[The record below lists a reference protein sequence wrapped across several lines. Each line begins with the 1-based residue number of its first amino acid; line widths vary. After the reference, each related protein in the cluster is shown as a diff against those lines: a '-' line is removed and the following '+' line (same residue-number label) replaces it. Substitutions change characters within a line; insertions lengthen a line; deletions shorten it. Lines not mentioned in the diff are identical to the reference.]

1 MKKSVLLFV
10 SLLLATVSAIAQ
22 PAKPEVTYSA
32 WVEETDVYLYN
43 VEASMFLV
51 GSNNWGTRAAVV
63 GGGSKSNIITYDKF
77 LTGNGT
83 IKGTKWQIIQAED
96 KRGQNACFQISN
108 MEISGRGLIP
118 SVANE
123 CWVDG
128 GPAHTD
134 ATLRDIDGW
143 YIVKDNGDKTFQLN
157 FTRKAAKTDEA
168 GNEVKEGD
176 EVVYEYTPAPGVMS
190 ISKFAEGELNVNISE
205 TESYCTWAVVTVE
218 EYERVVPLLNLYHA
232 GVGLQ
237 KLIDDAKA
245 LGIEADLSSY
255 EAVLTKE
262 GVTLEEIQNA
272 IKKLSPTVNFGK
284 VIAEAKKQDPERD
297 WSKYEGIYA
306 DPESTDEIFTKNTN
320 FINALLTLKK
330 AIAAAQELD
339 GTKTFL
345 QAEALYADDDAAQ
358 AEIEDETKRVN
369 AYASLKKVLD
379 EAAQKNYNVAEYTA
393 VYNNVD
399 ATTEDLAKAEEGA
412 KNAVTRGD
420 IAGAA
425 ANATAKN
432 PADFT
437 NYIVNPSF
445 DVQEDFHGWS
455 TGFGAGGTKSTN
467 AEVFGKSF
475 DVYQD
480 IKNMPAGVY
489 MVAVNGY
496 TRYKDAQSDYNA
508 WKAGQVSETKIYL
521 QGETNGQYFTP
532 IKHVSEGGSFTSVA
546 NEETTV
552 KLDTEWGTITAG
564 GPVTLYCPNTM
575 AAADVYFHKSGEN
588 AGPSDRYRNEA
599 YGPLGEGDVL
609 RIGVFNKKATDT
621 DWSIFDDFQ
630 LFYLGNGAD
639 AYQKWAESV
648 KGNYNVTF
656 DGDVYYGA
664 PEKKYYEEILE
675 VLSSASDKDA
685 ISTAILKVDQAVDS
699 VAASKEAY
707 ATYATTL
714 ATVQKWLNENV
725 GDDDSYYKLSDY
737 MEAENAEDVATW
749 EFPNGP
755 AKVIIPD
762 YQQGGFEGILPVKDI
777 IAETQYVKDMLTEAT
792 RNTLA
797 DGTNLTN
804 LIVNPGFEEE
814 LVDGKGKGWS
824 LDTSKGGTGSLTN
837 WRGGDSK
844 NYCAEAYEQNFD
856 VYQEIEGLK
865 DGIYEVS
872 VQAFYRGGW
881 PEAAWNN
888 YKKDPEMKGDAKVY
902 SEVYLNEFSTPI
914 RNEME
919 ITFDTN
925 LANNCSSFAEGEGD
939 DVVNVF
945 VPNGMASASAA
956 FSLPDNEKNYTMS
969 AYGLVTDG
977 KIRLGIRRLTTPP
990 SNAGTWTLWD
1000 NFKLTYRAK
1009 NPEIVE
1015 KVLVSKSNELA
1026 ELLETNEENL
1036 TDPVLQSTQE
1046 AYTESKKTDL
1056 NDAAK
1061 YEVLIETNDAIMAA
1075 KENIQQVGAYKTA
1088 NEAYQAA
1095 CDELEKVD
1103 ESQEAEIW
1111 NQIDEMDNELEGDA
1125 FRSLS
1130 TEDLVTL
1137 IAKVE
1142 DFTKEVQAA
1151 IDDIKLAQKVAEMA
1165 DATDDKPYDATSW
1178 IINPDM
1184 EDASQDSNADAS
1196 KKMAGWDFWKAKG
1209 NGPVKG
1215 SDGINGRSLEAWS
1228 GTIGAELEFT
1238 AYQTLTGLPAGKY
1251 KLSAKAANASN
1262 GVVAD
1267 ETLWADP
1274 EKAATGRAYLCAILS
1289 DGENEKAVS
1298 TPVEP
1303 NVGSAT
1309 AANTY
1314 TVTFTVEEG
1323 NDVKIGFQSIGT
1335 MPFRW
1340 FMCDD
1345 FTLTYYGT
1353 ESAKVDSTDEGDV
1366 VAIEGVEEAAPA
1378 TKAIAGIY
1386 NASGAKIAT
1395 LQQGINIVK
1404 YTDGS
1409 VKKIFVK

>member
-22 PAKPEVTYSA
+22 PAKPEVSYADWAS
-32 WVEETDVYLYN
+32 VEEKAEIYFYN
-43 VEASMFLV
+43 VEAGMFLTA
-51 GSNNWGTRAAVV
+51 GSSWGTRATLIGIKDKNTYNDLLADASGFKGNKWLIAAAEESR
-63 GGGSKSNIITYDKF
+63 GGKNCYMFENKSGSNYLSAD
-77 LTGNGT
+77 
-83 IKGTKWQIIQAED
+83 TKDGI
-96 KRGQNACFQISN
+96 
-108 MEISGRGLIP
+108 
-118 SVANE
+118 
-123 CWVDG
+123 WVDG
-128 GPAHTD
+128 GTD
-134 ATLRDIDGW
+134 RPVVGW
-143 YIVKDNGDKTFQLN
+143 YIAKDNGDKTFQLGYML
-157 FTRKAAKTDEA
+157 KTEKKDAE
-168 GNEVKEGD
+168 GNTVKDGD
-176 EVVYEYTPAPGVMS
+176 NIVYEYSSMGIFGVQ
-190 ISKFAEGELNVNISE
+190 KFEEGDLNTYIDESE
-205 TESYCTWAVVTVE
+205 AYSTWAIVDGT
-218 EYERVVPLLNLYHA
+218 EYERVQPLFQAYYA
-232 GVGLQ
+232 GISLQ
-237 KLIDDAKA
+237 
-245 LGIEADLSSY
+245 
-255 EAVLTKE
+255 
-262 GVTLEEIQNA
+262 
-272 IKKLSPTVNFGK
+272 NF
-284 VIAEAKKQDPERD
+284 INEAKKQGINADFSP
-297 WSKYEGIYA
+297 YEALLAKDGVTYKELQDAINKISPAVELGKAITKAKEFDGSRSWEKFEKIYA
-306 DPESTDEIFTKNTN
+306 NTESTVTELNDATALVNSLVALKTA
-320 FINALLTLKK
+320 INAGIDLDQAHDYSASTAIYNSDDSKK
-330 AIAAAQELD
+330 AD
-339 GTKTFL
+339 VDT
-345 QAEALYADDDAAQ
+345 
-358 AEIEDETKRVN
+358 ETTRVN
-369 AYASLKKVLD
+369 AFVSLKKKLD
-379 EAAQKNYNVAEYTA
+379 EATAGYPAVDFSEAKTAYDNTQSDAKTLAEAEAKIGELQDAYDIAHAT
-393 VYNNVD
+393 VDKPGDITSQLTNVD
-399 ATTEDLAKAEEGA
+399 GSSATDW
-412 KNAVTRGD
+412 TRTWLGD
-420 IAGAA
+420 GRAG
-425 ANATAKN
+425 
-432 PADFT
+432 
-437 NYIVNPSF
+437 
-445 DVQEDFHGWS
+445 DFHLNTWS
-455 TGFGAGGTKSTN
+455 
-467 AEVFGKSF
+467 V
-475 DVYQD
+475 
-480 IKNMPAGVY
+480 
-489 MVAVNGY
+489 
-496 TRYKDAQSDYNA
+496 
-508 WKAGQVSETKIYL
+508 
-521 QGETNGQYFTP
+521 
-532 IKHVSEGGSFTSVA
+532 EG
-546 NEETTV
+546 N
-552 KLDTEWGTITAG
+552 
-564 GPVTLYCPNTM
+564 N
-575 AAADVYFHKSGEN
+575 N
-588 AGPSDRYRNEA
+588 
-599 YGPLGEGDVL
+599 
-609 RIGVFNKKATDT
+609 
-621 DWSIFDDFQ
+621 
-630 LFYLGNGAD
+630 
-639 AYQKWAESV
+639 
-648 KGNYNVTF
+648 
-656 DGDVYYGA
+656 
-664 PEKKYYEEILE
+664 
-675 VLSSASDKDA
+675 
-685 ISTAILKVDQAVDS
+685 
-699 VAASKEAY
+699 
-707 ATYATTL
+707 
-714 ATVQKWLNENV
+714 
-725 GDDDSYYKLSDY
+725 
-737 MEAENAEDVATW
+737 
-749 EFPNGP
+749 
-755 AKVIIPD
+755 
-762 YQQGGFEGILPVKDI
+762 
-777 IAETQYVKDMLTEAT
+777 
-792 RNTLA
+792 A
-797 DGTNLTN
+797 DGTNMVVNFLEDWVGRGSTLSDQKFQRNPVKVAPGAYKITANIRVYNESGADYMKGAYLFGNVSRNSLFANEDEAQTNAVEGAKYNTYNNMLNYWKDGFETYAIVPKDGTLTFGVMIENANYNWVAAKNFRVYYMGDSYESLDYVRNNSDMFAQPFPEETFAMQQLLDDYNNAIPNYGKAQNAEELLDAVQKLVSLSESVQNNANAYKAYKDRVDGLKAGIENGEIDLDGPDADILFDYLDDLGEELGPDSETAVEYGFKNGYSAYIIANRLLKTEEITEELEFLNKLYDAAVRTSLKDGTDLTN
-804 LIVNPGFEEE
+804 LIVNPGFEED

-837 WRGGDSK
+837 WRGGDSDGK

-856 VYQEIEGLK
+856 VYQEIEGVK

-914 RNEME
+914 RNVME
-919 ITFDTN
+919 ITLDDVSQFTSKDN
-925 LANNCSSFAEGEGD
+925 YSSFAVTGEGGETT
-939 DVVNVF
+939 NVF
-945 VPNGMASASAA
+945 VPNGMASASTS
-956 FSLPDNEKNYTMS
+956 FSLEDPEKNYTMS

-1009 NPEIVE
+1009 NPELAAQ
-1015 KVLVSKSNELA
+1015 VLDAKAKELNEL
-1026 ELLETNEENL
+1026 LTTSEENM
-1036 TDPVLQSTQE
+1036 TDPVIQNSVY
-1046 AYTESKKTDL
+1046 AYTESQKSDL
-1056 NDAAK
+1056 SDAAK
-1061 YEVLIETNDAIMAA
+1061 YEVLIETNDALVAA

-1184 EDASQDSNADAS
+1184 EDSSQDSNADAS

-1395 LQQGINIVK
+1395 LQKGINIVK

>member
-22 PAKPEVTYSA
+22 PAKPEVSYADWAS
-32 WVEETDVYLYN
+32 VEEKTEIYFYN
-43 VEASMFLV
+43 VEAGMFLTA
-51 GSNNWGTRAAVV
+51 GSSWGTRATLIGIKDKNTYNDLLADASGFKGNKWLIAAAEESR
-63 GGGSKSNIITYDKF
+63 GGKNCYMFENKSGSNYLSAD
-77 LTGNGT
+77 
-83 IKGTKWQIIQAED
+83 TKDGI
-96 KRGQNACFQISN
+96 
-108 MEISGRGLIP
+108 
-118 SVANE
+118 
-123 CWVDG
+123 WVDG
-128 GPAHTD
+128 GTD
-134 ATLRDIDGW
+134 RPVVGW
-143 YIVKDNGDKTFQLN
+143 YIAKNNGDKTFQLGYML
-157 FTRKAAKTDEA
+157 KTEKKDAE
-168 GNEVKEGD
+168 GNTVKDGD
-176 EVVYEYTPAPGVMS
+176 NIVYEYSSMGIFGVQ
-190 ISKFAEGELNVNISE
+190 KFEEGDLNTYIDESE
-205 TESYCTWAVVTVE
+205 AYSTWAIVDGT
-218 EYERVVPLLNLYHA
+218 EYERVQPLFQAYYA
-232 GVGLQ
+232 GISLQ
-237 KLIDDAKA
+237 
-245 LGIEADLSSY
+245 
-255 EAVLTKE
+255 
-262 GVTLEEIQNA
+262 
-272 IKKLSPTVNFGK
+272 NF
-284 VIAEAKKQDPERD
+284 INEAKKQGINADFSP
-297 WSKYEGIYA
+297 YEALLAKDGVTYKELQDAINKISPAVELGKAITKAKEFDGSRSWEKFEKIYA
-306 DPESTDEIFTKNTN
+306 NTESTVTELNDATALVNSLVALKTA
-320 FINALLTLKK
+320 INAGIDLDQAHDYSASTAIYNSDDSKK
-330 AIAAAQELD
+330 AD
-339 GTKTFL
+339 VDT
-345 QAEALYADDDAAQ
+345 
-358 AEIEDETKRVN
+358 ETTRVN
-369 AYASLKKVLD
+369 AFVSLKKKLD
-379 EAAQKNYNVAEYTA
+379 EATAGYPAVDFSEAKTVYDNTQSDAKTLAEAEAKIGELQDAYDIAHAT
-393 VYNNVD
+393 VDKPGDITSQLTNVD
-399 ATTEDLAKAEEGA
+399 GSSATDW
-412 KNAVTRGD
+412 TRTWLGD
-420 IAGAA
+420 GRAG
-425 ANATAKN
+425 
-432 PADFT
+432 
-437 NYIVNPSF
+437 
-445 DVQEDFHGWS
+445 DFHLNTWS
-455 TGFGAGGTKSTN
+455 
-467 AEVFGKSF
+467 V
-475 DVYQD
+475 
-480 IKNMPAGVY
+480 
-489 MVAVNGY
+489 
-496 TRYKDAQSDYNA
+496 
-508 WKAGQVSETKIYL
+508 
-521 QGETNGQYFTP
+521 
-532 IKHVSEGGSFTSVA
+532 EG
-546 NEETTV
+546 N
-552 KLDTEWGTITAG
+552 
-564 GPVTLYCPNTM
+564 N
-575 AAADVYFHKSGEN
+575 N
-588 AGPSDRYRNEA
+588 
-599 YGPLGEGDVL
+599 
-609 RIGVFNKKATDT
+609 
-621 DWSIFDDFQ
+621 
-630 LFYLGNGAD
+630 
-639 AYQKWAESV
+639 
-648 KGNYNVTF
+648 
-656 DGDVYYGA
+656 
-664 PEKKYYEEILE
+664 
-675 VLSSASDKDA
+675 
-685 ISTAILKVDQAVDS
+685 
-699 VAASKEAY
+699 
-707 ATYATTL
+707 
-714 ATVQKWLNENV
+714 
-725 GDDDSYYKLSDY
+725 
-737 MEAENAEDVATW
+737 
-749 EFPNGP
+749 
-755 AKVIIPD
+755 
-762 YQQGGFEGILPVKDI
+762 
-777 IAETQYVKDMLTEAT
+777 
-792 RNTLA
+792 A
-797 DGTNLTN
+797 DGTNMVVNFLEDWVAKGNTLSDQKFQRNPVKVAPGAYKITANIRVYNESGADYMKGAYLFGNVSRNSLFANEDEAQTNAVEGAKYNTYNNMLNYWKDGFETYAIVPKDGTLTFGVMIENANYNWVAAKNFRVYYMGDSYESLDYVRKNSDMFAQPFPEETFAMQQLLDDYNNAIPNYGKAQNAEELLDAVQKLVSLSESVQNNANAYKAYKDRVDGLKAGIENGEIDLDGPDADILFDYLDDLGEELGPDSETSVEYGFKNGYSAYIIANRLLKTEEITEELEFLNKLYDAAVRTSLKDGTDLTN

-837 WRGGDSK
+837 WRGGDSDGK

-856 VYQEIEGLK
+856 VYQEIEGVK

-872 VQAFYRGGW
+872 VQAFYRGGS

-914 RNEME
+914 RNVME
-919 ITFDTN
+919 ITLDDVSQFTSKDN
-925 LANNCSSFAEGEGD
+925 YSSFAVTGEGGETT
-939 DVVNVF
+939 NVF
-945 VPNGMASASAA
+945 VPNGMASASTS
-956 FSLPDNEKNYTMS
+956 FSLEDPEKNYTMS

-1009 NPEIVE
+1009 NPELAAQ
-1015 KVLVSKSNELA
+1015 VLDAKAKELNEL
-1026 ELLETNEENL
+1026 LKTSEENM
-1036 TDPVLQSTQE
+1036 TDPVIQNSVY
-1046 AYTESKKTDL
+1046 AYTESQKTDL
-1056 NDAAK
+1056 SDAAK
-1061 YEVLIETNDAIMAA
+1061 YEVLIETNDALVAA
-1075 KENIQQVGAYKTA
+1075 KENILQVGAYKTA

-1111 NQIDEMDNELEGDA
+1111 NQIDEMDDELKDDA

-1184 EDASQDSNADAS
+1184 EDSSQDSNADAS

-1262 GVVAD
+1262 GVTAD

-1309 AANTY
+1309 TANTY

>member
-22 PAKPEVTYSA
+22 PAKPEVSYADWAS
-32 WVEETDVYLYN
+32 VEEKAEIYFYN
-43 VEASMFLV
+43 VEAGMFLTA
-51 GSNNWGTRAAVV
+51 GSSWGTRATLIGIKDKNTYNDLLADASGFKGNKWLIAAAEESR
-63 GGGSKSNIITYDKF
+63 GGKNCYMFENKSGSNYLSAD
-77 LTGNGT
+77 
-83 IKGTKWQIIQAED
+83 TKDGI
-96 KRGQNACFQISN
+96 
-108 MEISGRGLIP
+108 
-118 SVANE
+118 
-123 CWVDG
+123 WVDG
-128 GPAHTD
+128 GTD
-134 ATLRDIDGW
+134 RPVVGW
-143 YIVKDNGDKTFQLN
+143 YIAKDNGDKTFQLGYML
-157 FTRKAAKTDEA
+157 KTEKKDAE
-168 GNEVKEGD
+168 GNTVKDGD
-176 EVVYEYTPAPGVMS
+176 NIVYEYSSMGIFGVQ
-190 ISKFAEGELNVNISE
+190 KFEEGDLNTYIDESE
-205 TESYCTWAVVTVE
+205 AYSTWAIVDGT
-218 EYERVVPLLNLYHA
+218 EYERVQPLFQAYYA
-232 GVGLQ
+232 GISLQ
-237 KLIDDAKA
+237 
-245 LGIEADLSSY
+245 
-255 EAVLTKE
+255 
-262 GVTLEEIQNA
+262 
-272 IKKLSPTVNFGK
+272 NF
-284 VIAEAKKQDPERD
+284 INEAKKQGINADFSP
-297 WSKYEGIYA
+297 YEALLAKDGVTYKELQDAINKISPAVELGKAITKAKEFDGSRSWEKFEKIYA
-306 DPESTDEIFTKNTN
+306 NTESTVTELNDATALVNSLVALKTA
-320 FINALLTLKK
+320 INAGIDLDQAHDYSASTAIYNSDDSKK
-330 AIAAAQELD
+330 AD
-339 GTKTFL
+339 VDT
-345 QAEALYADDDAAQ
+345 
-358 AEIEDETKRVN
+358 ETTRVN
-369 AYASLKKVLD
+369 AFVSLKKKLD
-379 EAAQKNYNVAEYTA
+379 EATAGYPAVDFSEAKTAYDNTQSDAKTLAEAEAKIGELQDAYDIAHAT
-393 VYNNVD
+393 VDKPGDITSQLTNVD
-399 ATTEDLAKAEEGA
+399 GSSATDW
-412 KNAVTRGD
+412 TRTWLGD
-420 IAGAA
+420 GRAG
-425 ANATAKN
+425 
-432 PADFT
+432 
-437 NYIVNPSF
+437 
-445 DVQEDFHGWS
+445 DFHLNTWS
-455 TGFGAGGTKSTN
+455 
-467 AEVFGKSF
+467 V
-475 DVYQD
+475 
-480 IKNMPAGVY
+480 
-489 MVAVNGY
+489 
-496 TRYKDAQSDYNA
+496 
-508 WKAGQVSETKIYL
+508 
-521 QGETNGQYFTP
+521 
-532 IKHVSEGGSFTSVA
+532 EG
-546 NEETTV
+546 N
-552 KLDTEWGTITAG
+552 
-564 GPVTLYCPNTM
+564 N
-575 AAADVYFHKSGEN
+575 N
-588 AGPSDRYRNEA
+588 
-599 YGPLGEGDVL
+599 
-609 RIGVFNKKATDT
+609 
-621 DWSIFDDFQ
+621 
-630 LFYLGNGAD
+630 
-639 AYQKWAESV
+639 
-648 KGNYNVTF
+648 
-656 DGDVYYGA
+656 
-664 PEKKYYEEILE
+664 
-675 VLSSASDKDA
+675 
-685 ISTAILKVDQAVDS
+685 
-699 VAASKEAY
+699 
-707 ATYATTL
+707 
-714 ATVQKWLNENV
+714 
-725 GDDDSYYKLSDY
+725 
-737 MEAENAEDVATW
+737 
-749 EFPNGP
+749 
-755 AKVIIPD
+755 
-762 YQQGGFEGILPVKDI
+762 
-777 IAETQYVKDMLTEAT
+777 
-792 RNTLA
+792 A
-797 DGTNLTN
+797 DGTNMVVNFLEDWVAKGNTLSDQKFQRNPVKVAPGAYKITANIRVYNESGADYMKGAYLFGNVSRNSLFANEDEAQTNAVEGAKYNTYNNMLNYWKDGFETYAIVPKDGTLTFGVMIENANYNWVAAKNFRVYYMGDSYESLDYVRKNSDMFAQPFPEETFAMQQLLDDYNNAIPNYGKAQNAEELLDAVQKLVSLSESVQNNANAYKAYKDRVDGLKAGIENGEIDLDGPDADILFDYLDDLGEELGPDSETAVEYGFKNGYSAYIIANRLLKTEEITEELEFLNKLYDAAVRTSLKDGTDLTN
-804 LIVNPGFEEE
+804 LIVNPGFEED

-837 WRGGDSK
+837 WRGGDSDGK
-844 NYCAEAYEQNFD
+844 NFCAEAYEQNFD
-856 VYQEIEGLK
+856 VYQEIEGVK

-914 RNEME
+914 RNVME
-919 ITFDTN
+919 ITLDDVSQFTSKDN
-925 LANNCSSFAEGEGD
+925 YSSFAVTGEGGETT
-939 DVVNVF
+939 NVF
-945 VPNGMASASAA
+945 VPNGMASASTS
-956 FSLPDNEKNYTMS
+956 FSLEDPEKNYTMS

-1009 NPEIVE
+1009 NPELAAQ
-1015 KVLVSKSNELA
+1015 VLDAKAKELNEL
-1026 ELLETNEENL
+1026 LTTSEENM
-1036 TDPVLQSTQE
+1036 TDPVIQNSVY
-1046 AYTESKKTDL
+1046 AYTESQKTDL
-1056 NDAAK
+1056 SDAAK
-1061 YEVLIETNDAIMAA
+1061 YEVLIETNDAIVAA
-1075 KENIQQVGAYKTA
+1075 KENILQVGAYKTA

-1262 GVVAD
+1262 GVTAD

-1289 DGENEKAVS
+1289 NGENEKAVS

-1366 VAIEGVEEAAPA
+1366 VAIEGVEETAPA

>member
-22 PAKPEVTYSA
+22 PAKPEVSYADWAS
-32 WVEETDVYLYN
+32 VEEKTEIYFYN
-43 VEASMFLV
+43 VEAGMFLTA
-51 GSNNWGTRAAVV
+51 GSSWGTRATLIGIKDKNTYNDLLADASGFKGNKWLIAAAEESR
-63 GGGSKSNIITYDKF
+63 GGKNCYMFENKSGSNYLSAD
-77 LTGNGT
+77 
-83 IKGTKWQIIQAED
+83 TKDGI
-96 KRGQNACFQISN
+96 
-108 MEISGRGLIP
+108 
-118 SVANE
+118 
-123 CWVDG
+123 WVDG
-128 GPAHTD
+128 GTD
-134 ATLRDIDGW
+134 RPVVGW
-143 YIVKDNGDKTFQLN
+143 YIAKNNGDKTFQLGYML
-157 FTRKAAKTDEA
+157 KTEKKDAE
-168 GNEVKEGD
+168 GNTVKDGD
-176 EVVYEYTPAPGVMS
+176 NIVYEYSSMGIFGVQ
-190 ISKFAEGELNVNISE
+190 KFEEGDLNTYIDESE
-205 TESYCTWAVVTVE
+205 AYSTWAIVDGT
-218 EYERVVPLLNLYHA
+218 EYERVQPLFQAYYA
-232 GVGLQ
+232 GISLQ
-237 KLIDDAKA
+237 
-245 LGIEADLSSY
+245 
-255 EAVLTKE
+255 
-262 GVTLEEIQNA
+262 
-272 IKKLSPTVNFGK
+272 NF
-284 VIAEAKKQDPERD
+284 INEAKKQGINADFSP
-297 WSKYEGIYA
+297 YEALLAKDGVTYKELQDAINKISPAVELGKAITKAKEFDGSRNWEKFEKIYA
-306 DPESTDEIFTKNTN
+306 NTESTVTELNDATALVNSLVALKTA
-320 FINALLTLKK
+320 INAGIDLDQAHDYSASTAIYNSDDSKK
-330 AIAAAQELD
+330 AD
-339 GTKTFL
+339 VDT
-345 QAEALYADDDAAQ
+345 
-358 AEIEDETKRVN
+358 ETTRVN
-369 AYASLKKVLD
+369 AFVSLKKKLD
-379 EAAQKNYNVAEYTA
+379 EATAGYPAVDFSEAKTAYDNTQSDAKTLAEAEAKIGELQDAYDIAHAT
-393 VYNNVD
+393 VDKPGDITSQLTNVD
-399 ATTEDLAKAEEGA
+399 GSSATDW
-412 KNAVTRGD
+412 TRTWLGD
-420 IAGAA
+420 GRAG
-425 ANATAKN
+425 
-432 PADFT
+432 
-437 NYIVNPSF
+437 
-445 DVQEDFHGWS
+445 DFHLNTWS
-455 TGFGAGGTKSTN
+455 
-467 AEVFGKSF
+467 V
-475 DVYQD
+475 
-480 IKNMPAGVY
+480 
-489 MVAVNGY
+489 
-496 TRYKDAQSDYNA
+496 
-508 WKAGQVSETKIYL
+508 
-521 QGETNGQYFTP
+521 
-532 IKHVSEGGSFTSVA
+532 EG
-546 NEETTV
+546 N
-552 KLDTEWGTITAG
+552 
-564 GPVTLYCPNTM
+564 N
-575 AAADVYFHKSGEN
+575 N
-588 AGPSDRYRNEA
+588 
-599 YGPLGEGDVL
+599 
-609 RIGVFNKKATDT
+609 
-621 DWSIFDDFQ
+621 
-630 LFYLGNGAD
+630 
-639 AYQKWAESV
+639 
-648 KGNYNVTF
+648 
-656 DGDVYYGA
+656 
-664 PEKKYYEEILE
+664 
-675 VLSSASDKDA
+675 
-685 ISTAILKVDQAVDS
+685 
-699 VAASKEAY
+699 
-707 ATYATTL
+707 
-714 ATVQKWLNENV
+714 
-725 GDDDSYYKLSDY
+725 
-737 MEAENAEDVATW
+737 
-749 EFPNGP
+749 
-755 AKVIIPD
+755 
-762 YQQGGFEGILPVKDI
+762 
-777 IAETQYVKDMLTEAT
+777 
-792 RNTLA
+792 A
-797 DGTNLTN
+797 DGTNMVVNFLEDWVAKGNTLSDQKFQRNPVKVAPGAYKITANIRVYNESGADYMKGAYLFGNVSRNSLFANEDEAQTNAVEGAKYNTYNNMLNYWKDGFETYAIVPKDGTLTFGVMIENANYNWVAAKNFRVYYMGDSYESLDYVRKNSDMFAQPFPEETFAMQQLLDDYNNAIPNYGKAQNAEELLDAVQKLVSLSESVQNNANAYKAYKDRVDGLKAGIENGEIDLDGPDADILFDYLDDLGEELGPDSETSVEYGFKNGYSAYIIANRLLKTEEITEELEFLNKLYDAAVRTSLKDGTDLTN
-804 LIVNPGFEEE
+804 LIVNPGFEED

-837 WRGGDSK
+837 WRGGDSDGK

-856 VYQEIEGLK
+856 VYQEIEGVK

-872 VQAFYRGGW
+872 VQAFYRGGS

-914 RNEME
+914 RNVME
-919 ITFDTN
+919 ITLDDVSQFTSKDN
-925 LANNCSSFAEGEGD
+925 YSSFAVTGEGGETT
-939 DVVNVF
+939 NVF
-945 VPNGMASASAA
+945 VPNGMASASTS
-956 FSLPDNEKNYTMS
+956 FSLEDPEKNYTMS

-1009 NPEIVE
+1009 NPELAAQ
-1015 KVLVSKSNELA
+1015 VLDAKAKELNELLA
-1026 ELLETNEENL
+1026 TSEENM
-1036 TDPVLQSTQE
+1036 TDPVIQNSVY
-1046 AYTESKKTDL
+1046 AYTESQKTDL
-1056 NDAAK
+1056 SDAAK
-1061 YEVLIETNDAIMAA
+1061 YEVLIETNDALVAA
-1075 KENIQQVGAYKTA
+1075 KENILQVGAYKTA
-1088 NEAYQAA
+1088 NEAYLAA

-1111 NQIDEMDNELEGDA
+1111 NQIDEMDDELEGDA

-1262 GVVAD
+1262 GVTAD

-1366 VAIEGVEEAAPA
+1366 VAIEGVEETAPA

>member
-22 PAKPEVTYSA
+22 PAKPEVSYADWAS
-32 WVEETDVYLYN
+32 VEEKAEIYFYN
-43 VEASMFLV
+43 VEAGMFLTA
-51 GSNNWGTRAAVV
+51 GSSWGTRATLIGIKDKNTYNDLLADASGFKGNKWLIAAAEESR
-63 GGGSKSNIITYDKF
+63 GGKNCYMFENKSGSNYLSAD
-77 LTGNGT
+77 
-83 IKGTKWQIIQAED
+83 TKDGI
-96 KRGQNACFQISN
+96 
-108 MEISGRGLIP
+108 
-118 SVANE
+118 
-123 CWVDG
+123 WVDG
-128 GPAHTD
+128 GTD
-134 ATLRDIDGW
+134 RPVVGW
-143 YIVKDNGDKTFQLN
+143 YIAKDNGDKTFQLGYML
-157 FTRKAAKTDEA
+157 KTEKKDAE
-168 GNEVKEGD
+168 GNTVKDGD
-176 EVVYEYTPAPGVMS
+176 NIVYEYSSMGIFGVQ
-190 ISKFAEGELNVNISE
+190 KFEEGDLNTYIDESE
-205 TESYCTWAVVTVE
+205 AYSTWAIVDGT
-218 EYERVVPLLNLYHA
+218 EYERVQPLFQAYYA
-232 GVGLQ
+232 GISLQ
-237 KLIDDAKA
+237 
-245 LGIEADLSSY
+245 
-255 EAVLTKE
+255 
-262 GVTLEEIQNA
+262 
-272 IKKLSPTVNFGK
+272 NF
-284 VIAEAKKQDPERD
+284 INEAKKQGINADFSP
-297 WSKYEGIYA
+297 YEALLAKDGVTYKELQDAINKISPAVELGKAITKAKEFDGSRNWEKFEKIYA
-306 DPESTDEIFTKNTN
+306 NTESTVTELNDATALVNSLVALKTA
-320 FINALLTLKK
+320 INAGIDLDQAHDYSASTAIYNSDDSKK
-330 AIAAAQELD
+330 AD
-339 GTKTFL
+339 VDT
-345 QAEALYADDDAAQ
+345 
-358 AEIEDETKRVN
+358 ETTRVN
-369 AYASLKKVLD
+369 AFVSLKKKLD
-379 EAAQKNYNVAEYTA
+379 EATAGYPAVDFSEAKTAYDNTQSDAKTLAEAEAKIGELQDAYDIAHAT
-393 VYNNVD
+393 VDKPGDITSQLTNVD
-399 ATTEDLAKAEEGA
+399 GSSATDW
-412 KNAVTRGD
+412 TRTWLGD
-420 IAGAA
+420 GRAG
-425 ANATAKN
+425 
-432 PADFT
+432 
-437 NYIVNPSF
+437 
-445 DVQEDFHGWS
+445 DFHLNTWS
-455 TGFGAGGTKSTN
+455 
-467 AEVFGKSF
+467 V
-475 DVYQD
+475 
-480 IKNMPAGVY
+480 
-489 MVAVNGY
+489 
-496 TRYKDAQSDYNA
+496 
-508 WKAGQVSETKIYL
+508 
-521 QGETNGQYFTP
+521 
-532 IKHVSEGGSFTSVA
+532 EG
-546 NEETTV
+546 N
-552 KLDTEWGTITAG
+552 
-564 GPVTLYCPNTM
+564 N
-575 AAADVYFHKSGEN
+575 N
-588 AGPSDRYRNEA
+588 
-599 YGPLGEGDVL
+599 
-609 RIGVFNKKATDT
+609 
-621 DWSIFDDFQ
+621 
-630 LFYLGNGAD
+630 
-639 AYQKWAESV
+639 
-648 KGNYNVTF
+648 
-656 DGDVYYGA
+656 
-664 PEKKYYEEILE
+664 
-675 VLSSASDKDA
+675 
-685 ISTAILKVDQAVDS
+685 
-699 VAASKEAY
+699 
-707 ATYATTL
+707 
-714 ATVQKWLNENV
+714 
-725 GDDDSYYKLSDY
+725 
-737 MEAENAEDVATW
+737 
-749 EFPNGP
+749 
-755 AKVIIPD
+755 
-762 YQQGGFEGILPVKDI
+762 
-777 IAETQYVKDMLTEAT
+777 
-792 RNTLA
+792 A
-797 DGTNLTN
+797 DGTNMVVNFLEDWVAKGNTLSDQKFQRNPVKVAPGAYKITANIRVYNESGADYMKGAYLFGNVSRNSLFANEDEAQTNAVEGAKYNTYNNMLNYWKDGFETYAIVPKDGTLTFGVMIENANYNWVAAKNFRVYYMGDSYESLDYVRKNSDMFAQPFPEETFAMQQLLDDYNNAIPNYGKAQNAEELLDAVQKLVSLSESVQNNANAYKAYKDRVDGLKAGIENGEIDLDGPDADILFDYLDDLGEELGPDSETAVEYGFKNGYSAYIIANRLLKTEEITEELEFLNKLYDAAVRTSLKDGTDLTN

-837 WRGGDSK
+837 WRGGDSDGK

-856 VYQEIEGLK
+856 VYQEIEGVK

-914 RNEME
+914 RNVME
-919 ITFDTN
+919 ITLDDVSQFTSKDN
-925 LANNCSSFAEGEGD
+925 YSSFAVTGEGGETT
-939 DVVNVF
+939 NVF
-945 VPNGMASASAA
+945 VPNGMASASTS
-956 FSLPDNEKNYTMS
+956 FSLEDPEKNYTMS

-1009 NPEIVE
+1009 NPELAAQ
-1015 KVLVSKSNELA
+1015 VLDAKAKELNEL
-1026 ELLETNEENL
+1026 LTTSEENM
-1036 TDPVLQSTQE
+1036 TDPVIQNSVY
-1046 AYTESKKTDL
+1046 AYTESQKTDL
-1056 NDAAK
+1056 SDAAK
-1061 YEVLIETNDAIMAA
+1061 YEVLIETNDAIVAA

-1262 GVVAD
+1262 GVAAD

-1309 AANTY
+1309 TANTY

-1366 VAIEGVEEAAPA
+1366 VAIEGVEETAPA

-1395 LQQGINIVK
+1395 LQKGINIVK

>member
-1 MKKSVLLFV
+1 MD
-10 SLLLATVSAIAQ
+10 
-22 PAKPEVTYSA
+22 KPG
-32 WVEETDVYLYN
+32 D
-43 VEASMFLV
+43 
-51 GSNNWGTRAAVV
+51 
-63 GGGSKSNIITYDKF
+63 ITSQ
-77 LTGNGT
+77 LTN
-83 IKGTKWQIIQAED
+83 
-96 KRGQNACFQISN
+96 
-108 MEISGRGLIP
+108 
-118 SVANE
+118 
-123 CWVDG
+123 VDG
-128 GPAHTD
+128 SSATD
-134 ATLRDIDGW
+134 WTRTWLGDG
-143 YIVKDNGDKTFQLN
+143 
-157 FTRKAAKTDEA
+157 RA
-168 GNEVKEGD
+168 G
-176 EVVYEYTPAPGVMS
+176 
-190 ISKFAEGELNVNISE
+190 
-205 TESYCTWAVVTVE
+205 
-218 EYERVVPLLNLYHA
+218 
-232 GVGLQ
+232 
-237 KLIDDAKA
+237 
-245 LGIEADLSSY
+245 
-255 EAVLTKE
+255 
-262 GVTLEEIQNA
+262 
-272 IKKLSPTVNFGK
+272 
-284 VIAEAKKQDPERD
+284 
-297 WSKYEGIYA
+297 
-306 DPESTDEIFTKNTN
+306 
-320 FINALLTLKK
+320 
-330 AIAAAQELD
+330 
-339 GTKTFL
+339 
-345 QAEALYADDDAAQ
+345 
-358 AEIEDETKRVN
+358 
-369 AYASLKKVLD
+369 
-379 EAAQKNYNVAEYTA
+379 
-393 VYNNVD
+393 
-399 ATTEDLAKAEEGA
+399 
-412 KNAVTRGD
+412 
-420 IAGAA
+420 
-425 ANATAKN
+425 
-432 PADFT
+432 
-437 NYIVNPSF
+437 
-445 DVQEDFHGWS
+445 DFHLNTWS
-455 TGFGAGGTKSTN
+455 
-467 AEVFGKSF
+467 V
-475 DVYQD
+475 
-480 IKNMPAGVY
+480 
-489 MVAVNGY
+489 
-496 TRYKDAQSDYNA
+496 
-508 WKAGQVSETKIYL
+508 
-521 QGETNGQYFTP
+521 
-532 IKHVSEGGSFTSVA
+532 EG
-546 NEETTV
+546 N
-552 KLDTEWGTITAG
+552 
-564 GPVTLYCPNTM
+564 N
-575 AAADVYFHKSGEN
+575 N
-588 AGPSDRYRNEA
+588 
-599 YGPLGEGDVL
+599 
-609 RIGVFNKKATDT
+609 
-621 DWSIFDDFQ
+621 
-630 LFYLGNGAD
+630 
-639 AYQKWAESV
+639 
-648 KGNYNVTF
+648 
-656 DGDVYYGA
+656 
-664 PEKKYYEEILE
+664 
-675 VLSSASDKDA
+675 
-685 ISTAILKVDQAVDS
+685 
-699 VAASKEAY
+699 
-707 ATYATTL
+707 
-714 ATVQKWLNENV
+714 
-725 GDDDSYYKLSDY
+725 
-737 MEAENAEDVATW
+737 
-749 EFPNGP
+749 
-755 AKVIIPD
+755 
-762 YQQGGFEGILPVKDI
+762 
-777 IAETQYVKDMLTEAT
+777 
-792 RNTLA
+792 A
-797 DGTNLTN
+797 DGTNMVVNFLEDWVAKGNTLSDQKFQRNPVKVAPGAYKITANIRVYNESGADYMKGAYLFGNVSRNSLFANEDEAQTNAVEGAKYNTYNNMLNYWKDGFETYAIVPKDGTLTFGVMIENANYNWVAAKNFRVYYMGDSYESLDYVRKNSDMFAQPFPEETFAMQQLLDDYNNAIPNYGKAQNAEELLDAVQKLVSLSESVQNNANAYKAYKDRVDGLKAGIENGEIDLDGPDADILFDYLDDLGEELGPDSETAVEYGFKNGYSAYIIANRLLKTEEITEELEFLNKLYDAAVRTSLKDGTDLTN

-837 WRGGDSK
+837 WRGGDSDGK

-856 VYQEIEGLK
+856 VYQEIEGVK

-914 RNEME
+914 RNVME
-919 ITFDTN
+919 ITLDDVSQFTSKDN
-925 LANNCSSFAEGEGD
+925 YSSFAVTGEGGETT
-939 DVVNVF
+939 NVF
-945 VPNGMASASAA
+945 VPNGMASASTS
-956 FSLPDNEKNYTMS
+956 FSLEDPEKNYTMS

-1009 NPEIVE
+1009 NPELAAQ
-1015 KVLVSKSNELA
+1015 VLDAKAKELNEL
-1026 ELLETNEENL
+1026 LTTSEENM
-1036 TDPVLQSTQE
+1036 TDPVIQNSVY
-1046 AYTESKKTDL
+1046 AYTESQKTDL
-1056 NDAAK
+1056 SDAAK
-1061 YEVLIETNDAIMAA
+1061 YEVLIETNDAIVAA

-1184 EDASQDSNADAS
+1184 EDSSQDSNADAS

-1366 VAIEGVEEAAPA
+1366 VAIEGVEETAPA

>member
-22 PAKPEVTYSA
+22 PAKPEVSYADWAS
-32 WVEETDVYLYN
+32 VEEKAEIYFYN
-43 VEASMFLV
+43 VEAGMFLTA
-51 GSNNWGTRAAVV
+51 GSSWGTRATLIGIKDKNTYNDLLADASGFKGNKWLIAAAEESR
-63 GGGSKSNIITYDKF
+63 GGKNCYMFENKSGSNYLSAD
-77 LTGNGT
+77 
-83 IKGTKWQIIQAED
+83 TKDGI
-96 KRGQNACFQISN
+96 
-108 MEISGRGLIP
+108 
-118 SVANE
+118 
-123 CWVDG
+123 WVDG
-128 GPAHTD
+128 GTD
-134 ATLRDIDGW
+134 RPVVGW
-143 YIVKDNGDKTFQLN
+143 YIAKDNGDKTFQLGYML
-157 FTRKAAKTDEA
+157 KTEKKDAE
-168 GNEVKEGD
+168 GNTVKDGD
-176 EVVYEYTPAPGVMS
+176 NIVYEYSSMGIFGVQ
-190 ISKFAEGELNVNISE
+190 KFEEGDLNTYIDESE
-205 TESYCTWAVVTVE
+205 AYSTWAIVDGT
-218 EYERVVPLLNLYHA
+218 EYERVQPLFQAYYA
-232 GVGLQ
+232 GISLQ
-237 KLIDDAKA
+237 
-245 LGIEADLSSY
+245 
-255 EAVLTKE
+255 
-262 GVTLEEIQNA
+262 
-272 IKKLSPTVNFGK
+272 NF
-284 VIAEAKKQDPERD
+284 INEAKKQGINADFSP
-297 WSKYEGIYA
+297 YEALLAKDGVTYKELQDAINKISPAVELGKAITKAKEFDGSRSWEKFEKIYA
-306 DPESTDEIFTKNTN
+306 NTESTVTELNDATALVNSLVALKTA
-320 FINALLTLKK
+320 INAGIDLDQAHDYSASTAIYNSDDSKK
-330 AIAAAQELD
+330 AD
-339 GTKTFL
+339 VDT
-345 QAEALYADDDAAQ
+345 
-358 AEIEDETKRVN
+358 ETTRVN
-369 AYASLKKVLD
+369 AFVSLKKKLD
-379 EAAQKNYNVAEYTA
+379 EATAGYPAVDFSEAKTAYDNTQSDAKTLAEAEAKIGELQDAYDIAHAT
-393 VYNNVD
+393 VDKPGDITSQLTNVD
-399 ATTEDLAKAEEGA
+399 GSSATDW
-412 KNAVTRGD
+412 TRTWLGD
-420 IAGAA
+420 GRAG
-425 ANATAKN
+425 
-432 PADFT
+432 
-437 NYIVNPSF
+437 
-445 DVQEDFHGWS
+445 DFHLNTWS
-455 TGFGAGGTKSTN
+455 
-467 AEVFGKSF
+467 V
-475 DVYQD
+475 
-480 IKNMPAGVY
+480 
-489 MVAVNGY
+489 
-496 TRYKDAQSDYNA
+496 
-508 WKAGQVSETKIYL
+508 
-521 QGETNGQYFTP
+521 
-532 IKHVSEGGSFTSVA
+532 EG
-546 NEETTV
+546 N
-552 KLDTEWGTITAG
+552 
-564 GPVTLYCPNTM
+564 N
-575 AAADVYFHKSGEN
+575 N
-588 AGPSDRYRNEA
+588 
-599 YGPLGEGDVL
+599 
-609 RIGVFNKKATDT
+609 
-621 DWSIFDDFQ
+621 
-630 LFYLGNGAD
+630 
-639 AYQKWAESV
+639 
-648 KGNYNVTF
+648 
-656 DGDVYYGA
+656 
-664 PEKKYYEEILE
+664 
-675 VLSSASDKDA
+675 
-685 ISTAILKVDQAVDS
+685 
-699 VAASKEAY
+699 
-707 ATYATTL
+707 
-714 ATVQKWLNENV
+714 
-725 GDDDSYYKLSDY
+725 
-737 MEAENAEDVATW
+737 
-749 EFPNGP
+749 
-755 AKVIIPD
+755 
-762 YQQGGFEGILPVKDI
+762 
-777 IAETQYVKDMLTEAT
+777 
-792 RNTLA
+792 A
-797 DGTNLTN
+797 DGTNMVVNFLEDWVAKGNTLSDQKFQRNPVKVAPGAYKITANIRVYNESGADYMKGAYLFGNVSRNSLFANEDEAQTNAVEGAKYNTYNNMLNYWKDGFETYAIVPKDGTLTFGVMIENANYNWVAAKNFRVYYMGDSYESLDYVRKNSDMFAQPFPEETFAMQQLLDDYNNAIPNYGKAQNAEELLDAVQKLVSLSESVQNNANAYKAYKDRVDGLKAGIENGEIDLDGPDADILFDYLDDLGEELGPDSETAVEYGFKNGYSAYIIANRLLKTEEITEELEFLNKLYDAAVRTSLKDGTDLTN

-837 WRGGDSK
+837 WRGGDSDGK

-856 VYQEIEGLK
+856 VYQEIEGVK

-872 VQAFYRGGW
+872 VQAFYRGGS

-914 RNEME
+914 RNVME
-919 ITFDTN
+919 ITLDDVSQFTSKDN
-925 LANNCSSFAEGEGD
+925 YSSFAVTGEGGETT
-939 DVVNVF
+939 NVF
-945 VPNGMASASAA
+945 VPNGMASASTS
-956 FSLPDNEKNYTMS
+956 FSLEDPEKNYTMS

-1009 NPEIVE
+1009 NPELAAQ
-1015 KVLVSKSNELA
+1015 VLDAKAKELNEL
-1026 ELLETNEENL
+1026 LTTSEENM
-1036 TDPVLQSTQE
+1036 TDPVIQNSVY
-1046 AYTESKKTDL
+1046 AYTESQKTDL
-1056 NDAAK
+1056 SDAAK
-1061 YEVLIETNDAIMAA
+1061 YEVLIETNDAIVAA

-1103 ESQEAEIW
+1103 GSQEAEIW

-1184 EDASQDSNADAS
+1184 EDSSQDSNADAS

-1262 GVVAD
+1262 GVTAD

-1309 AANTY
+1309 TANTY

>member
-22 PAKPEVTYSA
+22 PAKPEVSYADWAS
-32 WVEETDVYLYN
+32 VEEKAEIYFYN
-43 VEASMFLV
+43 VEAGMFLTA
-51 GSNNWGTRAAVV
+51 GSSWGTRATLIGIKDKNTYNDLLADASGFKGNKWLIAAAEESR
-63 GGGSKSNIITYDKF
+63 GGKNCYMFENKSGSNYLSAD
-77 LTGNGT
+77 
-83 IKGTKWQIIQAED
+83 TKDGI
-96 KRGQNACFQISN
+96 
-108 MEISGRGLIP
+108 
-118 SVANE
+118 
-123 CWVDG
+123 WVDG
-128 GPAHTD
+128 GTD
-134 ATLRDIDGW
+134 RPVVGW
-143 YIVKDNGDKTFQLN
+143 YIAKNNGDKTFQLGYML
-157 FTRKAAKTDEA
+157 KTEKKDAE
-168 GNEVKEGD
+168 GNTVKDGD
-176 EVVYEYTPAPGVMS
+176 NIVYEYSSMGIFGVQ
-190 ISKFAEGELNVNISE
+190 KFEEGDLNTYIDESE
-205 TESYCTWAVVTVE
+205 AYSTWAIVDGT
-218 EYERVVPLLNLYHA
+218 EYERVQPLFQAYYA
-232 GVGLQ
+232 GISLQ
-237 KLIDDAKA
+237 
-245 LGIEADLSSY
+245 
-255 EAVLTKE
+255 
-262 GVTLEEIQNA
+262 
-272 IKKLSPTVNFGK
+272 NF
-284 VIAEAKKQDPERD
+284 INEAKKQGINADFSP
-297 WSKYEGIYA
+297 YEALLAKDGVTYKELQDAINKISPAVELGKAITKAKEFDGSRSWEKFEKIYA
-306 DPESTDEIFTKNTN
+306 NTESTVTELNDATALVNSLVALKTA
-320 FINALLTLKK
+320 INAGIDLDQAHDYSASTAIYNSDDSKK
-330 AIAAAQELD
+330 AD
-339 GTKTFL
+339 VDT
-345 QAEALYADDDAAQ
+345 
-358 AEIEDETKRVN
+358 ETTRVN
-369 AYASLKKVLD
+369 AFVSLKKKLD
-379 EAAQKNYNVAEYTA
+379 EATAGYPAVDFSEAKTAYDNTQSDAKTLAEAEAKIGELQDAYDIAHAT
-393 VYNNVD
+393 VDKPGDITSQLTNVD
-399 ATTEDLAKAEEGA
+399 GSSATDW
-412 KNAVTRGD
+412 TRTWLGD
-420 IAGAA
+420 GRAG
-425 ANATAKN
+425 
-432 PADFT
+432 
-437 NYIVNPSF
+437 
-445 DVQEDFHGWS
+445 DFHLNTWS
-455 TGFGAGGTKSTN
+455 
-467 AEVFGKSF
+467 V
-475 DVYQD
+475 
-480 IKNMPAGVY
+480 
-489 MVAVNGY
+489 
-496 TRYKDAQSDYNA
+496 
-508 WKAGQVSETKIYL
+508 
-521 QGETNGQYFTP
+521 
-532 IKHVSEGGSFTSVA
+532 EG
-546 NEETTV
+546 N
-552 KLDTEWGTITAG
+552 
-564 GPVTLYCPNTM
+564 N
-575 AAADVYFHKSGEN
+575 N
-588 AGPSDRYRNEA
+588 
-599 YGPLGEGDVL
+599 
-609 RIGVFNKKATDT
+609 
-621 DWSIFDDFQ
+621 
-630 LFYLGNGAD
+630 
-639 AYQKWAESV
+639 
-648 KGNYNVTF
+648 
-656 DGDVYYGA
+656 
-664 PEKKYYEEILE
+664 
-675 VLSSASDKDA
+675 
-685 ISTAILKVDQAVDS
+685 
-699 VAASKEAY
+699 
-707 ATYATTL
+707 
-714 ATVQKWLNENV
+714 
-725 GDDDSYYKLSDY
+725 
-737 MEAENAEDVATW
+737 
-749 EFPNGP
+749 
-755 AKVIIPD
+755 
-762 YQQGGFEGILPVKDI
+762 
-777 IAETQYVKDMLTEAT
+777 
-792 RNTLA
+792 A
-797 DGTNLTN
+797 DGTNMVVNFLEDWVAKGNTLSDQKFQRNPVKVAPGAYKITANIRVYNESGADYMKGAYLFGNVSRNSLFANEDEAQTNAVEGAKYNTYNNMLNYWKDGFETYAIVPKDGTLTFGVMIENANYNWVAAKNFRVYYMGDSYESLDYVRKNSDMFAQPFPEETFAMQQLLDDYNNAIPNYGKAQNAEELLDAVQKLVSLSESVQNNANAYKAYKDRVDGLKAGIENGEIDLDGPDADILFDYLDDLGEELGPDSETAVEYGFKNGYSAYIIANRLLKTEEITEELEFLNKLYDAAVRTSLKDGTDLTN

-837 WRGGDSK
+837 WRGGDSDGK

-856 VYQEIEGLK
+856 VYQEIEGVK

-914 RNEME
+914 RNVME
-919 ITFDTN
+919 ITLDDVSQFTSKDN
-925 LANNCSSFAEGEGD
+925 YSSFAVTGEGGETT
-939 DVVNVF
+939 NVF
-945 VPNGMASASAA
+945 VPNGMASASTS
-956 FSLPDNEKNYTMS
+956 FSLEDPEKNYTMS

-1009 NPEIVE
+1009 NPELAAQ
-1015 KVLVSKSNELA
+1015 VLDAKAKELNELLA
-1026 ELLETNEENL
+1026 TSEENM
-1036 TDPVLQSTQE
+1036 TDPVIQNSVY
-1046 AYTESKKTDL
+1046 AYTESQKTDL
-1056 NDAAK
+1056 SDAAK
-1061 YEVLIETNDAIMAA
+1061 YEVLIETNDALVAA
-1075 KENIQQVGAYKTA
+1075 KENILQVGAYKTA

-1103 ESQEAEIW
+1103 GSQEAEIW
-1111 NQIDEMDNELEGDA
+1111 NQIDEMDDELDGDA

-1262 GVVAD
+1262 GVAAD

-1366 VAIEGVEEAAPA
+1366 VAIEGVEETAPA

-1395 LQQGINIVK
+1395 LQKGINIVK

>member
-22 PAKPEVTYSA
+22 PEKPEVSYADWAS
-32 WVEETDVYLYN
+32 VEEKTEIYFYN
-43 VEASMFLV
+43 VEAGMFLTA
-51 GSNNWGTRAAVV
+51 GSSWGTRATLIGIKDKNTYNDLLADASGFKGNKWLIAAAEESR
-63 GGGSKSNIITYDKF
+63 GGKNCYMFENKSGSNYLSAD
-77 LTGNGT
+77 
-83 IKGTKWQIIQAED
+83 TKDGI
-96 KRGQNACFQISN
+96 
-108 MEISGRGLIP
+108 
-118 SVANE
+118 
-123 CWVDG
+123 WVDG
-128 GPAHTD
+128 GTD
-134 ATLRDIDGW
+134 RPVVGW
-143 YIVKDNGDKTFQLN
+143 YIAKNNGDKTFQLGYML
-157 FTRKAAKTDEA
+157 KTEKKDAE
-168 GNEVKEGD
+168 GNTVKDGD
-176 EVVYEYTPAPGVMS
+176 NIVYEYSSMGIFGVQ
-190 ISKFAEGELNVNISE
+190 KFEEGDLNTYIDESE
-205 TESYCTWAVVTVE
+205 AYSTWAIVDGT
-218 EYERVVPLLNLYHA
+218 EYERVQPLFQAYYA
-232 GVGLQ
+232 GISLQ
-237 KLIDDAKA
+237 
-245 LGIEADLSSY
+245 
-255 EAVLTKE
+255 
-262 GVTLEEIQNA
+262 
-272 IKKLSPTVNFGK
+272 NF
-284 VIAEAKKQDPERD
+284 INEAKKQGINADFSP
-297 WSKYEGIYA
+297 YEALLAKDGVTYKELQDAINKISPAVELGKAITKAKEFDGSRSWEKFEKIYA
-306 DPESTDEIFTKNTN
+306 NTESTVTELNDATALVNSLVALKTA
-320 FINALLTLKK
+320 INAGIDLDQAHDYSASTAIYNSDDSKK
-330 AIAAAQELD
+330 AD
-339 GTKTFL
+339 VDT
-345 QAEALYADDDAAQ
+345 
-358 AEIEDETKRVN
+358 ETTRVN
-369 AYASLKKVLD
+369 AFVSLKKKLD
-379 EAAQKNYNVAEYTA
+379 EATAGYPAVDFSEAKTAYDNTQSDAKTLAEAEAKIGELQDAYDIAHAT
-393 VYNNVD
+393 VDKPGDITSQLTNVD
-399 ATTEDLAKAEEGA
+399 GSSATDW
-412 KNAVTRGD
+412 TRTWLGD
-420 IAGAA
+420 GRAG
-425 ANATAKN
+425 
-432 PADFT
+432 
-437 NYIVNPSF
+437 
-445 DVQEDFHGWS
+445 DFHLNTWS
-455 TGFGAGGTKSTN
+455 
-467 AEVFGKSF
+467 V
-475 DVYQD
+475 
-480 IKNMPAGVY
+480 
-489 MVAVNGY
+489 
-496 TRYKDAQSDYNA
+496 
-508 WKAGQVSETKIYL
+508 
-521 QGETNGQYFTP
+521 
-532 IKHVSEGGSFTSVA
+532 EG
-546 NEETTV
+546 N
-552 KLDTEWGTITAG
+552 
-564 GPVTLYCPNTM
+564 N
-575 AAADVYFHKSGEN
+575 N
-588 AGPSDRYRNEA
+588 
-599 YGPLGEGDVL
+599 
-609 RIGVFNKKATDT
+609 
-621 DWSIFDDFQ
+621 
-630 LFYLGNGAD
+630 
-639 AYQKWAESV
+639 
-648 KGNYNVTF
+648 
-656 DGDVYYGA
+656 
-664 PEKKYYEEILE
+664 
-675 VLSSASDKDA
+675 
-685 ISTAILKVDQAVDS
+685 
-699 VAASKEAY
+699 
-707 ATYATTL
+707 
-714 ATVQKWLNENV
+714 
-725 GDDDSYYKLSDY
+725 
-737 MEAENAEDVATW
+737 
-749 EFPNGP
+749 
-755 AKVIIPD
+755 
-762 YQQGGFEGILPVKDI
+762 
-777 IAETQYVKDMLTEAT
+777 
-792 RNTLA
+792 A
-797 DGTNLTN
+797 DGTNMVVNFLEDWVAKGNTLSDQKFQRNPVKVAPGAYKITANIRVYNESGADYMKGAYLFGNVSRNSLFANEDEAQTNAVEGAKYNTYNNMLNYWKDGFETYAIVPKDGTLTFGVMIENANYNWVAAKNFRVYYMGDSYESLDYVRKNSDMFAQPFPEETFAMQQLLDDYNNAIPNYGKAQNAEELLDAVQKLVSLSESVQNNANAYKAYKDRVDGLKAGIENGEIDLDGPDADILFDYLDDLGEELGPDSETAVEYGFKNGYSAYIIANRLLKTEEITEELEFLNKLYDAAVRTSLKDGTDLTN

-837 WRGGDSK
+837 WRGGDSDGK

-856 VYQEIEGLK
+856 VYQEIEGVK

-914 RNEME
+914 RNVME
-919 ITFDTN
+919 ITLDDVSQFTSKDN
-925 LANNCSSFAEGEGD
+925 YSSFAVTGEGGETT
-939 DVVNVF
+939 NVF
-945 VPNGMASASAA
+945 VPNGMASASTS
-956 FSLPDNEKNYTMS
+956 FSLEDPEKNYTMS

-1009 NPEIVE
+1009 NPELAAQ
-1015 KVLVSKSNELA
+1015 VLDAKAKELNEL
-1026 ELLETNEENL
+1026 LTTSEENM
-1036 TDPVLQSTQE
+1036 TDPVIQNSVY
-1046 AYTESKKTDL
+1046 AYTESQKTDL
-1056 NDAAK
+1056 SDAAK
-1061 YEVLIETNDAIMAA
+1061 YEVLIETNDAIVAA

-1262 GVVAD
+1262 GVAAD

-1309 AANTY
+1309 TANTY

-1395 LQQGINIVK
+1395 LQKGINIVK

>member
-22 PAKPEVTYSA
+22 PAKPEVSYADWAS
-32 WVEETDVYLYN
+32 VEEKTEIYFYN
-43 VEASMFLV
+43 VEAGMFLTA
-51 GSNNWGTRAAVV
+51 GSSWGTRATLIGIKDKNTYNDLLADASGFKGNKWLIAAAEESR
-63 GGGSKSNIITYDKF
+63 GGKNCYMFENKSGKNYLSAD
-77 LTGNGT
+77 
-83 IKGTKWQIIQAED
+83 TKDGI
-96 KRGQNACFQISN
+96 
-108 MEISGRGLIP
+108 
-118 SVANE
+118 
-123 CWVDG
+123 WVDG
-128 GPAHTD
+128 GTD
-134 ATLRDIDGW
+134 RPIVGW
-143 YIVKDNGDKTFQLN
+143 YIAKDNGDKTFQLGYML
-157 FTRKAAKTDEA
+157 KTEKKDAE
-168 GNEVKEGD
+168 GNTVKDGD
-176 EVVYEYTPAPGVMS
+176 NIVYEYSSMGIFGVQ
-190 ISKFAEGELNVNISE
+190 KFEEGDLNTYIDESE
-205 TESYCTWAVVTVE
+205 AYSTWAIVDGT
-218 EYERVVPLLNLYHA
+218 EYERVQPLFQAYYA
-232 GVGLQ
+232 GISLQ
-237 KLIDDAKA
+237 
-245 LGIEADLSSY
+245 
-255 EAVLTKE
+255 
-262 GVTLEEIQNA
+262 
-272 IKKLSPTVNFGK
+272 NF
-284 VIAEAKKQDPERD
+284 INEAKKQGINADFSP
-297 WSKYEGIYA
+297 YEALLAKDGVTYKELQDAINKISPAVELGKAITKAKEFDGSRNWEKFEKIYA
-306 DPESTDEIFTKNTN
+306 NTESTVTELNDATALVNSLVALKTA
-320 FINALLTLKK
+320 INAGIDLDQAHDYSASTAIYNSDDSKK
-330 AIAAAQELD
+330 AD
-339 GTKTFL
+339 VDT
-345 QAEALYADDDAAQ
+345 
-358 AEIEDETKRVN
+358 ETTRVN
-369 AYASLKKVLD
+369 AFVSLKKKLD
-379 EAAQKNYNVAEYTA
+379 EATAGYPAVDFSEAKTAYDNTQSDAKTLAEAEAKIGELQDAYDIAHAT
-393 VYNNVD
+393 VDKPGDITSQLTNVD
-399 ATTEDLAKAEEGA
+399 GSSATDW
-412 KNAVTRGD
+412 TRTWLGD
-420 IAGAA
+420 GRAG
-425 ANATAKN
+425 
-432 PADFT
+432 
-437 NYIVNPSF
+437 
-445 DVQEDFHGWS
+445 DFHLNTWS
-455 TGFGAGGTKSTN
+455 
-467 AEVFGKSF
+467 V
-475 DVYQD
+475 
-480 IKNMPAGVY
+480 
-489 MVAVNGY
+489 
-496 TRYKDAQSDYNA
+496 
-508 WKAGQVSETKIYL
+508 
-521 QGETNGQYFTP
+521 
-532 IKHVSEGGSFTSVA
+532 EG
-546 NEETTV
+546 N
-552 KLDTEWGTITAG
+552 
-564 GPVTLYCPNTM
+564 N
-575 AAADVYFHKSGEN
+575 N
-588 AGPSDRYRNEA
+588 
-599 YGPLGEGDVL
+599 
-609 RIGVFNKKATDT
+609 
-621 DWSIFDDFQ
+621 
-630 LFYLGNGAD
+630 
-639 AYQKWAESV
+639 
-648 KGNYNVTF
+648 
-656 DGDVYYGA
+656 
-664 PEKKYYEEILE
+664 
-675 VLSSASDKDA
+675 
-685 ISTAILKVDQAVDS
+685 
-699 VAASKEAY
+699 
-707 ATYATTL
+707 
-714 ATVQKWLNENV
+714 
-725 GDDDSYYKLSDY
+725 
-737 MEAENAEDVATW
+737 
-749 EFPNGP
+749 
-755 AKVIIPD
+755 
-762 YQQGGFEGILPVKDI
+762 
-777 IAETQYVKDMLTEAT
+777 
-792 RNTLA
+792 A
-797 DGTNLTN
+797 DGTNMVVNFLEDWVAKGNTLSDQKFQRNPVKVAPGAYKITANIRVYNESGADYMKGAYLFGNVSRNSLFANEDEAQTNAVEGAKYNTYNNMLNYWKDGFETYAIVPKDGTLTFGVMIENANYNWVAAKNFRVYYMGDSYESLDYVRKNSDMFAQPFPEETFAMQQLLDDYNNAIPNYGKAQNAEELLDAVQKLVSLSESVQNNANAYKAYKAYKDRVDGLKAGIENGEIDLDGPDADILFDYLDDLGEELGPDSETAVEYGFKNGYSAYIIANRLLKTEEITEELEFLNKLYDAAVRTSLKDGTDLTN
-804 LIVNPGFEEE
+804 LIVNPGFEED

-837 WRGGDSK
+837 WRGGDSDGK

-914 RNEME
+914 RNVME
-919 ITFDTN
+919 ITLDDVSQFTSKDN
-925 LANNCSSFAEGEGD
+925 YSSFAVTGEGGETT
-939 DVVNVF
+939 NVF
-945 VPNGMASASAA
+945 VPNGMASASTS
-956 FSLPDNEKNYTMS
+956 FSLEDPEKNYTMS

-1009 NPEIVE
+1009 NPELAAQ
-1015 KVLVSKSNELA
+1015 VLDAKAKELNEL
-1026 ELLETNEENL
+1026 LTTSEENM
-1036 TDPVLQSTQE
+1036 TDPVIQNSVY
-1046 AYTESKKTDL
+1046 AYTESQKSDL
-1056 NDAAK
+1056 SDAAK
-1061 YEVLIETNDAIMAA
+1061 YEVLIETNDALVAA
-1075 KENIQQVGAYKTA
+1075 KENILQVGAYKTA

-1184 EDASQDSNADAS
+1184 EDSSQDSNADAS

>member
-22 PAKPEVTYSA
+22 PAKPEVSYADWAS
-32 WVEETDVYLYN
+32 VEEKTEIYFYN
-43 VEASMFLV
+43 VEAGMFLTA
-51 GSNNWGTRAAVV
+51 GSSWGTRATLIGIKNKNTYNDLLADASGFKGNKWLIAAAEESR
-63 GGGSKSNIITYDKF
+63 GGKNCYMFENKSGSNYLSAD
-77 LTGNGT
+77 
-83 IKGTKWQIIQAED
+83 TKDGI
-96 KRGQNACFQISN
+96 
-108 MEISGRGLIP
+108 
-118 SVANE
+118 
-123 CWVDG
+123 WVDG
-128 GPAHTD
+128 GTD
-134 ATLRDIDGW
+134 RPVVGW
-143 YIVKDNGDKTFQLN
+143 YIAKDNGDKTFQLGYML
-157 FTRKAAKTDEA
+157 KTEKKDAE
-168 GNEVKEGD
+168 GNTVKDGD
-176 EVVYEYTPAPGVMS
+176 NIVYEYSSMGIFGVQ
-190 ISKFAEGELNVNISE
+190 KFEEGDLNTYIDESE
-205 TESYCTWAVVTVE
+205 AYSTWAIVDGT
-218 EYERVVPLLNLYHA
+218 EYERVQPLFQAYYA
-232 GVGLQ
+232 GISLQ
-237 KLIDDAKA
+237 
-245 LGIEADLSSY
+245 
-255 EAVLTKE
+255 
-262 GVTLEEIQNA
+262 
-272 IKKLSPTVNFGK
+272 NF
-284 VIAEAKKQDPERD
+284 INEAKKQGINADFSP
-297 WSKYEGIYA
+297 YEALLAKDGVTYKELQDAINKISPAVELGKAITKAKEFDGSRSWEKFEKIYA
-306 DPESTDEIFTKNTN
+306 NTESTVTELNDATALVNSLVALKTA
-320 FINALLTLKK
+320 INAGIDLDQAHDYSASTAIYNSDDSKK
-330 AIAAAQELD
+330 AD
-339 GTKTFL
+339 VDT
-345 QAEALYADDDAAQ
+345 
-358 AEIEDETKRVN
+358 ETTRVN
-369 AYASLKKVLD
+369 AFVSLKKKLD
-379 EAAQKNYNVAEYTA
+379 EATAGYPAVDFSEAKTAYDNTQSDAKTLAEAEAKIGELQDAYDIAHAT
-393 VYNNVD
+393 VDKPGDITSQLTNVD
-399 ATTEDLAKAEEGA
+399 GSSATDW
-412 KNAVTRGD
+412 TRTWLGD
-420 IAGAA
+420 GRAG
-425 ANATAKN
+425 
-432 PADFT
+432 
-437 NYIVNPSF
+437 
-445 DVQEDFHGWS
+445 DFHLNTWS
-455 TGFGAGGTKSTN
+455 
-467 AEVFGKSF
+467 V
-475 DVYQD
+475 
-480 IKNMPAGVY
+480 
-489 MVAVNGY
+489 
-496 TRYKDAQSDYNA
+496 
-508 WKAGQVSETKIYL
+508 
-521 QGETNGQYFTP
+521 
-532 IKHVSEGGSFTSVA
+532 EG
-546 NEETTV
+546 N
-552 KLDTEWGTITAG
+552 
-564 GPVTLYCPNTM
+564 N
-575 AAADVYFHKSGEN
+575 N
-588 AGPSDRYRNEA
+588 
-599 YGPLGEGDVL
+599 
-609 RIGVFNKKATDT
+609 
-621 DWSIFDDFQ
+621 
-630 LFYLGNGAD
+630 
-639 AYQKWAESV
+639 
-648 KGNYNVTF
+648 
-656 DGDVYYGA
+656 
-664 PEKKYYEEILE
+664 
-675 VLSSASDKDA
+675 
-685 ISTAILKVDQAVDS
+685 
-699 VAASKEAY
+699 
-707 ATYATTL
+707 
-714 ATVQKWLNENV
+714 
-725 GDDDSYYKLSDY
+725 
-737 MEAENAEDVATW
+737 
-749 EFPNGP
+749 
-755 AKVIIPD
+755 
-762 YQQGGFEGILPVKDI
+762 
-777 IAETQYVKDMLTEAT
+777 
-792 RNTLA
+792 A
-797 DGTNLTN
+797 DGTNMVVNFLEDWVAKGNTLSDQKFQRNPVKVAPGAYKITANIRVYNESGADYMKGAYLFGNVSRNSLFANEDEAQTNAVEGAKYNTYNNMLNYWKDGFETYAIVPKDGTLTFGVMIENANYNWVAAKNFRVYYMGDSYESLDYVRKNSDMFAQPFPEETFAMQQLLDDYNNAIPNYGKAQNAEELLDAVQKLVSLSESVQNNANAYKAYKDRVDGLKAGIENGEIDLDGPDADILFDYLDDLGEELGPDSETAVEYGFKNGYSAYIIANRLLKTEEITEELEFLNKLYDAAVRTSLKDGTDLTN
-804 LIVNPGFEEE
+804 LIVNPGFEED

-837 WRGGDSK
+837 WRGGDSDGK

-856 VYQEIEGLK
+856 VYQEIEGVK

-914 RNEME
+914 RNVME
-919 ITFDTN
+919 ITLDDVSQFTSKDN
-925 LANNCSSFAEGEGD
+925 YSSFAVTGEGGETT
-939 DVVNVF
+939 NVF
-945 VPNGMASASAA
+945 VPNGMASASTS
-956 FSLPDNEKNYTMS
+956 FSLEDPEKNYTMS

-1009 NPEIVE
+1009 NPELAAQ
-1015 KVLVSKSNELA
+1015 VLDAKAKELNEL
-1026 ELLETNEENL
+1026 LTTSEENM
-1036 TDPVLQSTQE
+1036 TDPVIQNSVY
-1046 AYTESKKTDL
+1046 AYTESQKTDL
-1056 NDAAK
+1056 SDAAK
-1061 YEVLIETNDAIMAA
+1061 YEVLIETNDAIVAA
-1075 KENIQQVGAYKTA
+1075 KENILQVGAYKTA

-1262 GVVAD
+1262 GVTAD

-1274 EKAATGRAYLCAILS
+1274 EKAATGRAHLCAILS
-1289 DGENEKAVS
+1289 NGENEKAVS

>member
-22 PAKPEVTYSA
+22 PAKPEVSYADWAS
-32 WVEETDVYLYN
+32 VEEKAEIYFYN
-43 VEASMFLV
+43 VEAGMFLTA
-51 GSNNWGTRAAVV
+51 GSSWGTRATLIGIKDKNTYNDLLADASGFKGNKWLIAAAEESR
-63 GGGSKSNIITYDKF
+63 GGKNCYMFENKSGSNYLSAD
-77 LTGNGT
+77 
-83 IKGTKWQIIQAED
+83 TKDGI
-96 KRGQNACFQISN
+96 
-108 MEISGRGLIP
+108 
-118 SVANE
+118 
-123 CWVDG
+123 WVDG
-128 GPAHTD
+128 GTD
-134 ATLRDIDGW
+134 RPVVGW
-143 YIVKDNGDKTFQLN
+143 YIAKNNGDKTFQLGYML
-157 FTRKAAKTDEA
+157 KTEKKDAE
-168 GNEVKEGD
+168 GNTVKDGD
-176 EVVYEYTPAPGVMS
+176 NIVYEYSSMGIFGVQ
-190 ISKFAEGELNVNISE
+190 KFEEGDLNTYIDESE
-205 TESYCTWAVVTVE
+205 AYSTWAIVDGT
-218 EYERVVPLLNLYHA
+218 EYERVQPLFQAYYA
-232 GVGLQ
+232 GISLQ
-237 KLIDDAKA
+237 
-245 LGIEADLSSY
+245 
-255 EAVLTKE
+255 
-262 GVTLEEIQNA
+262 
-272 IKKLSPTVNFGK
+272 NF
-284 VIAEAKKQDPERD
+284 INEAKKQGINADFSP
-297 WSKYEGIYA
+297 YEALLAKDGVTYKELQDAINKISPAVELGKAITKAKEFDGSRSWEKFEKIYA
-306 DPESTDEIFTKNTN
+306 NTESTVTELNDATALVNSLVALKTA
-320 FINALLTLKK
+320 INAGIDLDQAHDYSASTAIYNSDDSKK
-330 AIAAAQELD
+330 AD
-339 GTKTFL
+339 VDT
-345 QAEALYADDDAAQ
+345 
-358 AEIEDETKRVN
+358 ETTRVN
-369 AYASLKKVLD
+369 AFVSLKKKLD
-379 EAAQKNYNVAEYTA
+379 EATAGYPAVDFSEAKTAYDNTQSDAKTLAEAEAKIGELQDAYDIAHAT
-393 VYNNVD
+393 VDKPGDITSQLTNVD
-399 ATTEDLAKAEEGA
+399 GSSATDW
-412 KNAVTRGD
+412 TRTWLGD
-420 IAGAA
+420 GRAG
-425 ANATAKN
+425 
-432 PADFT
+432 
-437 NYIVNPSF
+437 
-445 DVQEDFHGWS
+445 DFHLNTWS
-455 TGFGAGGTKSTN
+455 
-467 AEVFGKSF
+467 V
-475 DVYQD
+475 
-480 IKNMPAGVY
+480 
-489 MVAVNGY
+489 
-496 TRYKDAQSDYNA
+496 
-508 WKAGQVSETKIYL
+508 
-521 QGETNGQYFTP
+521 
-532 IKHVSEGGSFTSVA
+532 EG
-546 NEETTV
+546 N
-552 KLDTEWGTITAG
+552 
-564 GPVTLYCPNTM
+564 N
-575 AAADVYFHKSGEN
+575 N
-588 AGPSDRYRNEA
+588 
-599 YGPLGEGDVL
+599 
-609 RIGVFNKKATDT
+609 
-621 DWSIFDDFQ
+621 
-630 LFYLGNGAD
+630 
-639 AYQKWAESV
+639 
-648 KGNYNVTF
+648 
-656 DGDVYYGA
+656 
-664 PEKKYYEEILE
+664 
-675 VLSSASDKDA
+675 
-685 ISTAILKVDQAVDS
+685 
-699 VAASKEAY
+699 
-707 ATYATTL
+707 
-714 ATVQKWLNENV
+714 
-725 GDDDSYYKLSDY
+725 
-737 MEAENAEDVATW
+737 
-749 EFPNGP
+749 
-755 AKVIIPD
+755 
-762 YQQGGFEGILPVKDI
+762 
-777 IAETQYVKDMLTEAT
+777 
-792 RNTLA
+792 A
-797 DGTNLTN
+797 DGTNMVVNFLEDWVAKGNTLSDQKFQRNPVKVAPGAYKITANIRVYNESGADYMKGAYLFGNVSRNSLFANEDEAQTNAVEGAKYNTYNNMLNYWKDGFETYAIVPKDGTLTFGVMIENANYNWVAAKNFRVYYMGDSYESLDYVRKNSDMFAQPFPEETFAMQQLLDDYNNAIPNYGKAQNAEELLDAVQKLVSLSESVQNNANAYKAYKDRVDGLKAGIENGEIDLDGPDADILFDYLDDLGEELGPDSETAVEYGFKNGYSAYIIANRLLKTEEITEELEFLNKLYDAAVRTSLKDGTDLTN

-837 WRGGDSK
+837 WRGGDSDGK

-856 VYQEIEGLK
+856 VYQEIEGVK

-914 RNEME
+914 RNVME
-919 ITFDTN
+919 ITLDDVSQFTSKDN
-925 LANNCSSFAEGEGD
+925 YSSFAVTGEGGETT
-939 DVVNVF
+939 NVF
-945 VPNGMASASAA
+945 VPNGMASASTS
-956 FSLPDNEKNYTMS
+956 FSLEDPEKNYTMS

-1009 NPEIVE
+1009 NPELAAQ
-1015 KVLVSKSNELA
+1015 VLDAKAKELNEL
-1026 ELLETNEENL
+1026 LTTSEENM
-1036 TDPVLQSTQE
+1036 TDPVIQNSVY
-1046 AYTESKKTDL
+1046 AYTESQKTDL
-1056 NDAAK
+1056 SDAAK
-1061 YEVLIETNDAIMAA
+1061 YEVLIETNDAIVAA

-1111 NQIDEMDNELEGDA
+1111 NQIDEMDNKLEGDA

-1366 VAIEGVEEAAPA
+1366 VAIEGVEETAPA

>member
-22 PAKPEVTYSA
+22 PAKPEVSYADWAS
-32 WVEETDVYLYN
+32 VEEKTEIYFYN
-43 VEASMFLV
+43 VEAGMFLTA
-51 GSNNWGTRAAVV
+51 GSSWGTRATLIGIKDKNTYNDLLADASGFKGNKWLIAAAEESR
-63 GGGSKSNIITYDKF
+63 GGKNCYMFENKSGSNYLSAD
-77 LTGNGT
+77 
-83 IKGTKWQIIQAED
+83 TKDGI
-96 KRGQNACFQISN
+96 
-108 MEISGRGLIP
+108 
-118 SVANE
+118 
-123 CWVDG
+123 WVDG
-128 GPAHTD
+128 GTD
-134 ATLRDIDGW
+134 RPVVGW
-143 YIVKDNGDKTFQLN
+143 YIAKNNGDKTFQLGYML
-157 FTRKAAKTDEA
+157 KTEKKDAE
-168 GNEVKEGD
+168 GNTVKDGD
-176 EVVYEYTPAPGVMS
+176 NIVYEYSSMGIFGVQ
-190 ISKFAEGELNVNISE
+190 KFEEGDLNTYIDESE
-205 TESYCTWAVVTVE
+205 AYSTWAIVDGT
-218 EYERVVPLLNLYHA
+218 EYERVQPLFQAYYA
-232 GVGLQ
+232 GISLQ
-237 KLIDDAKA
+237 
-245 LGIEADLSSY
+245 
-255 EAVLTKE
+255 
-262 GVTLEEIQNA
+262 
-272 IKKLSPTVNFGK
+272 NF
-284 VIAEAKKQDPERD
+284 INEAKKQGINADFSP
-297 WSKYEGIYA
+297 YEALLAKDGVTYKELQDAINKISPAVELGKAITKAKEFDGSRSWEKFEKIYA
-306 DPESTDEIFTKNTN
+306 NTESTVTELNDATALVNSLVALKTA
-320 FINALLTLKK
+320 INAGIDLDQAHDYSASTAIYNSDDSKK
-330 AIAAAQELD
+330 AD
-339 GTKTFL
+339 VDT
-345 QAEALYADDDAAQ
+345 
-358 AEIEDETKRVN
+358 ETTRVN
-369 AYASLKKVLD
+369 AFVSLKKKLD
-379 EAAQKNYNVAEYTA
+379 EATAGYPAVDFSEAKTAYDNTQSDAKTLAEAEAKIGELQDAYDIAHAT
-393 VYNNVD
+393 VDKPGDITSQLTNVD
-399 ATTEDLAKAEEGA
+399 GSSATDW
-412 KNAVTRGD
+412 TRTWLGD
-420 IAGAA
+420 GRAG
-425 ANATAKN
+425 
-432 PADFT
+432 
-437 NYIVNPSF
+437 
-445 DVQEDFHGWS
+445 DFHLNTWS
-455 TGFGAGGTKSTN
+455 
-467 AEVFGKSF
+467 V
-475 DVYQD
+475 
-480 IKNMPAGVY
+480 
-489 MVAVNGY
+489 
-496 TRYKDAQSDYNA
+496 
-508 WKAGQVSETKIYL
+508 
-521 QGETNGQYFTP
+521 
-532 IKHVSEGGSFTSVA
+532 EG
-546 NEETTV
+546 N
-552 KLDTEWGTITAG
+552 
-564 GPVTLYCPNTM
+564 N
-575 AAADVYFHKSGEN
+575 N
-588 AGPSDRYRNEA
+588 
-599 YGPLGEGDVL
+599 
-609 RIGVFNKKATDT
+609 
-621 DWSIFDDFQ
+621 
-630 LFYLGNGAD
+630 
-639 AYQKWAESV
+639 
-648 KGNYNVTF
+648 
-656 DGDVYYGA
+656 
-664 PEKKYYEEILE
+664 
-675 VLSSASDKDA
+675 
-685 ISTAILKVDQAVDS
+685 
-699 VAASKEAY
+699 
-707 ATYATTL
+707 
-714 ATVQKWLNENV
+714 
-725 GDDDSYYKLSDY
+725 
-737 MEAENAEDVATW
+737 
-749 EFPNGP
+749 
-755 AKVIIPD
+755 
-762 YQQGGFEGILPVKDI
+762 
-777 IAETQYVKDMLTEAT
+777 
-792 RNTLA
+792 A
-797 DGTNLTN
+797 DGTNMVVNFLEDWVAKGNTLSDQKFQRNPVKVAPGAYKITANIRVYNESGADYMKGAYLFGNVSRNSLFANEDEAQTNAVEGAKYNTYNNMLNYWKDGFETYAIVPKDGTLTFGVMIENANYNWVAAKNFRVYYMGDSYESLDYVRKNSDMFAQPFPEETFAMQQLLDDYNNAIPNYGKAQNAEELLDAVQKLVSLSESVQNNANAYKAYKDRVDGLKAGIENGEIDLDGPDADILFDYLDDLGEELGPDSETAVEYGFKNGYSAYIIANRLLKTEEITEELEFLNKLYDAAVRTSLKDGTDLTN

-837 WRGGDSK
+837 WRGGDSDGK

-856 VYQEIEGLK
+856 VYQEIEGVK

-914 RNEME
+914 RNVME
-919 ITFDTN
+919 ITLDDVSQFTSKDN
-925 LANNCSSFAEGEGD
+925 YSSFAVTGEGGETT
-939 DVVNVF
+939 NVF
-945 VPNGMASASAA
+945 VPNGMASASTS
-956 FSLPDNEKNYTMS
+956 FSLEDPEKNYTMS

-1009 NPEIVE
+1009 NPELAAQ
-1015 KVLVSKSNELA
+1015 VLDAKAKELNEL
-1026 ELLETNEENL
+1026 LTTSEENM
-1036 TDPVLQSTQE
+1036 TDPVIQNSVY
-1046 AYTESKKTDL
+1046 AYTESQKTDL
-1056 NDAAK
+1056 SDAAK
-1061 YEVLIETNDAIMAA
+1061 YEVLIETNDAIVAA

-1262 GVVAD
+1262 GVAAD

-1366 VAIEGVEEAAPA
+1366 VAIEGVEETAPA

-1395 LQQGINIVK
+1395 LQKGINIVK

>member
-22 PAKPEVTYSA
+22 PAKPEVSYADWAS
-32 WVEETDVYLYN
+32 VEEKTEIYFYN
-43 VEASMFLV
+43 VEAGMFLTA
-51 GSNNWGTRAAVV
+51 GSSWGTRATLIGIKDKNTYNDLLADASGFKGNKWLIAAAEESR
-63 GGGSKSNIITYDKF
+63 GGKNCYMFENKSGSNYLSAD
-77 LTGNGT
+77 
-83 IKGTKWQIIQAED
+83 TKDGI
-96 KRGQNACFQISN
+96 
-108 MEISGRGLIP
+108 
-118 SVANE
+118 
-123 CWVDG
+123 WVDG
-128 GPAHTD
+128 GTD
-134 ATLRDIDGW
+134 RPVVGW
-143 YIVKDNGDKTFQLN
+143 YIAKNNGDKTFQLGYML
-157 FTRKAAKTDEA
+157 KTEKKDAE
-168 GNEVKEGD
+168 GNTVKDGD
-176 EVVYEYTPAPGVMS
+176 NIVYEYSSMGIFGVQ
-190 ISKFAEGELNVNISE
+190 KFEEGDLNTYIDESE
-205 TESYCTWAVVTVE
+205 AYSTWAIVDGT
-218 EYERVVPLLNLYHA
+218 EYERVQPLFQAYYA
-232 GVGLQ
+232 GISLQ
-237 KLIDDAKA
+237 
-245 LGIEADLSSY
+245 
-255 EAVLTKE
+255 
-262 GVTLEEIQNA
+262 
-272 IKKLSPTVNFGK
+272 NF
-284 VIAEAKKQDPERD
+284 INEAKKQGINADFSP
-297 WSKYEGIYA
+297 YEALLAKDGVTYKELQDAINKISPAVELGKAITKAKEFDGSRSWEKFEKIYA
-306 DPESTDEIFTKNTN
+306 NTESTVTELNDATALVNSLVALKTA
-320 FINALLTLKK
+320 INAGIDLDQAHDYSASTAIYNSDDSKK
-330 AIAAAQELD
+330 AD
-339 GTKTFL
+339 VDT
-345 QAEALYADDDAAQ
+345 
-358 AEIEDETKRVN
+358 ETTRVN
-369 AYASLKKVLD
+369 AFVSLKKKLD
-379 EAAQKNYNVAEYTA
+379 EATAGYPAVDFSEAKTAYDNTQSDAKTLAEAEAKIGELQDAYDIAHAT
-393 VYNNVD
+393 VDKPGDITSQLTNVD
-399 ATTEDLAKAEEGA
+399 GSSATDW
-412 KNAVTRGD
+412 TRTWLGD
-420 IAGAA
+420 GRAG
-425 ANATAKN
+425 
-432 PADFT
+432 
-437 NYIVNPSF
+437 
-445 DVQEDFHGWS
+445 DFHLNTWS
-455 TGFGAGGTKSTN
+455 
-467 AEVFGKSF
+467 V
-475 DVYQD
+475 
-480 IKNMPAGVY
+480 
-489 MVAVNGY
+489 
-496 TRYKDAQSDYNA
+496 
-508 WKAGQVSETKIYL
+508 
-521 QGETNGQYFTP
+521 
-532 IKHVSEGGSFTSVA
+532 EG
-546 NEETTV
+546 N
-552 KLDTEWGTITAG
+552 
-564 GPVTLYCPNTM
+564 N
-575 AAADVYFHKSGEN
+575 N
-588 AGPSDRYRNEA
+588 
-599 YGPLGEGDVL
+599 
-609 RIGVFNKKATDT
+609 
-621 DWSIFDDFQ
+621 
-630 LFYLGNGAD
+630 
-639 AYQKWAESV
+639 
-648 KGNYNVTF
+648 
-656 DGDVYYGA
+656 
-664 PEKKYYEEILE
+664 
-675 VLSSASDKDA
+675 
-685 ISTAILKVDQAVDS
+685 
-699 VAASKEAY
+699 
-707 ATYATTL
+707 
-714 ATVQKWLNENV
+714 
-725 GDDDSYYKLSDY
+725 
-737 MEAENAEDVATW
+737 
-749 EFPNGP
+749 
-755 AKVIIPD
+755 
-762 YQQGGFEGILPVKDI
+762 
-777 IAETQYVKDMLTEAT
+777 
-792 RNTLA
+792 A
-797 DGTNLTN
+797 DGTNMVVNFLEDWVAKGNTLSDQKFQRNPVKVAPGAYKITANIRVYNESGADYMKGAYLFGNVSRNSLFANEDEAQTNAVEGAKYNTYNNMLNYWKDGFETYAIVPKDGTLTFGVMIENANYNWVAAKNFRVYYMGDSYESLDYVRKNSDMFAQPFPEETFAMQQLLDDYNNAIPNYGKAQNAEELLDAVQKLVSLSESVQNNANAYKAYKDRVDGLKAGIDNGEIDLDGPDADILFDYLDDLGEELGPDSETAVEYGFKNGYSAYIIANRLLKTEEITEELEFLNKLYDAAVRTSLKDGTDLTN
-804 LIVNPGFEEE
+804 LIVNPGFEED

-837 WRGGDSK
+837 WRGGDSDGK

-914 RNEME
+914 RNVME
-919 ITFDTN
+919 ITLDDVSQFTSKDN
-925 LANNCSSFAEGEGD
+925 YSSFAVTGEGGETT
-939 DVVNVF
+939 NVF
-945 VPNGMASASAA
+945 VPNGMASASTS
-956 FSLPDNEKNYTMS
+956 FSLEDPEKNYTMS

-1009 NPEIVE
+1009 NPELAAQ
-1015 KVLVSKSNELA
+1015 VLDAKAKELNEL
-1026 ELLETNEENL
+1026 LTTSEENM
-1036 TDPVLQSTQE
+1036 TDPVIQNSVY
-1046 AYTESKKTDL
+1046 AYTESQKTDL
-1056 NDAAK
+1056 SDAAK
-1061 YEVLIETNDAIMAA
+1061 YEVLIETNDALVAA
-1075 KENIQQVGAYKTA
+1075 KENILQVGAYKTA
-1088 NEAYQAA
+1088 NEAYLAA

-1111 NQIDEMDNELEGDA
+1111 NQIDEMDDELDGDA

>member
-22 PAKPEVTYSA
+22 PAKPEVSYADWAS
-32 WVEETDVYLYN
+32 VEEKAEIYFYN
-43 VEASMFLV
+43 VEAGMFLTA
-51 GSNNWGTRAAVV
+51 GSSWGTRATLIGIKNKNTYNDLLADASGFKGNKWLIAAAEESR
-63 GGGSKSNIITYDKF
+63 GGKNCYMFENKSGSNYLSAD
-77 LTGNGT
+77 
-83 IKGTKWQIIQAED
+83 TKDGI
-96 KRGQNACFQISN
+96 
-108 MEISGRGLIP
+108 
-118 SVANE
+118 
-123 CWVDG
+123 WVDG
-128 GPAHTD
+128 GTD
-134 ATLRDIDGW
+134 RPVVGW
-143 YIVKDNGDKTFQLN
+143 YIAKDNGDKTFQLGYML
-157 FTRKAAKTDEA
+157 KTEKKDAE
-168 GNEVKEGD
+168 GNTVKDGD
-176 EVVYEYTPAPGVMS
+176 NIVYEYSSMGIFGVQ
-190 ISKFAEGELNVNISE
+190 KFEEGDLNTYIDESE
-205 TESYCTWAVVTVE
+205 AYSTWAIVDGT
-218 EYERVVPLLNLYHA
+218 EYERVQPLFQAYYA
-232 GVGLQ
+232 GISLQ
-237 KLIDDAKA
+237 
-245 LGIEADLSSY
+245 
-255 EAVLTKE
+255 
-262 GVTLEEIQNA
+262 
-272 IKKLSPTVNFGK
+272 NF
-284 VIAEAKKQDPERD
+284 INEAKKQGINADFSP
-297 WSKYEGIYA
+297 YEALLAKDGVTYKELQDAINKISPAVELGKAITKAKEFDGSRSWEKFEKIYA
-306 DPESTDEIFTKNTN
+306 NTESTVTELNDATALVNSLVALKTA
-320 FINALLTLKK
+320 INAGIDLDQAHDYSASTAIYNSDDSKK
-330 AIAAAQELD
+330 AD
-339 GTKTFL
+339 VDT
-345 QAEALYADDDAAQ
+345 
-358 AEIEDETKRVN
+358 ETTRVN
-369 AYASLKKVLD
+369 AFVSLKKKLD
-379 EAAQKNYNVAEYTA
+379 EATAGYPAVDFSEAKTAYDNTQSDAKTLAEAEAKIGELQDAYDIAHAT
-393 VYNNVD
+393 VDKPGDITSQLTNVD
-399 ATTEDLAKAEEGA
+399 GSSATDW
-412 KNAVTRGD
+412 TRTWLGD
-420 IAGAA
+420 GRAG
-425 ANATAKN
+425 
-432 PADFT
+432 
-437 NYIVNPSF
+437 
-445 DVQEDFHGWS
+445 DFHLNTWS
-455 TGFGAGGTKSTN
+455 
-467 AEVFGKSF
+467 V
-475 DVYQD
+475 
-480 IKNMPAGVY
+480 
-489 MVAVNGY
+489 
-496 TRYKDAQSDYNA
+496 
-508 WKAGQVSETKIYL
+508 
-521 QGETNGQYFTP
+521 
-532 IKHVSEGGSFTSVA
+532 EG
-546 NEETTV
+546 N
-552 KLDTEWGTITAG
+552 
-564 GPVTLYCPNTM
+564 N
-575 AAADVYFHKSGEN
+575 N
-588 AGPSDRYRNEA
+588 
-599 YGPLGEGDVL
+599 
-609 RIGVFNKKATDT
+609 
-621 DWSIFDDFQ
+621 
-630 LFYLGNGAD
+630 
-639 AYQKWAESV
+639 
-648 KGNYNVTF
+648 
-656 DGDVYYGA
+656 
-664 PEKKYYEEILE
+664 
-675 VLSSASDKDA
+675 
-685 ISTAILKVDQAVDS
+685 
-699 VAASKEAY
+699 
-707 ATYATTL
+707 
-714 ATVQKWLNENV
+714 
-725 GDDDSYYKLSDY
+725 
-737 MEAENAEDVATW
+737 
-749 EFPNGP
+749 
-755 AKVIIPD
+755 
-762 YQQGGFEGILPVKDI
+762 
-777 IAETQYVKDMLTEAT
+777 
-792 RNTLA
+792 A
-797 DGTNLTN
+797 DGTNMVVNFLEDWVAKGNTLSDQKFQRNPVKVAPGAYKITANIRVYNESGADDYMKGAYLFGNVSRNSLFANEDEAQTNAVEGAKYNTYNNMLNYWKDGFETYAIVPKDGTLTFGVMIENANYNWVAAKNFRVYYMGDSYESLDYVRNNSDMFAQPFPEETFAMQQLLDDYNNAIPNYGKAQNAEELLDAVQKLVSLSESVQNNANAYKAYKDRVDGLKAGIENGEIDLDGPDADILFDYLDDLGEELGPDSETAVEYGFKNGYSAYIIANRLLKTEEITEELEFLNKLYDAAVRTSLKDGTDLTN
-804 LIVNPGFEEE
+804 LIVNPGFEED

-837 WRGGDSK
+837 WHGGDS
-844 NYCAEAYEQNFD
+844 NNFCAEAYEQNFD
-856 VYQEIEGLK
+856 VYQEIEGVK

-914 RNEME
+914 RNVME
-919 ITFDTN
+919 ITLDDVSQFTSKDN
-925 LANNCSSFAEGEGD
+925 YSSFAVTGEGGETT
-939 DVVNVF
+939 NVF
-945 VPNGMASASAA
+945 VPNGMASASTS
-956 FSLPDNEKNYTMS
+956 FSLEDPEKNYTMS

-1009 NPEIVE
+1009 NPELAAQ
-1015 KVLVSKSNELA
+1015 VLDAKAKELNEL
-1026 ELLETNEENL
+1026 LTTSEENM
-1036 TDPVLQSTQE
+1036 TDPVIQNSVY
-1046 AYTESKKTDL
+1046 AYTESQKSDL
-1056 NDAAK
+1056 SDAAK
-1061 YEVLIETNDAIMAA
+1061 YEVLIETNDAIVAA

-1184 EDASQDSNADAS
+1184 EDSSQDSNADAS

>member
-22 PAKPEVTYSA
+22 PAKPEVSYADWAS
-32 WVEETDVYLYN
+32 VEEKTEIYFYN
-43 VEASMFLV
+43 VEAGMFLTA
-51 GSNNWGTRAAVV
+51 GSSWGTRATLIGIKDKNTYNDLLADASGFKGNKWLIAAAEESR
-63 GGGSKSNIITYDKF
+63 GGKNCYMFENKSGSNYLSAD
-77 LTGNGT
+77 
-83 IKGTKWQIIQAED
+83 TKDGI
-96 KRGQNACFQISN
+96 
-108 MEISGRGLIP
+108 
-118 SVANE
+118 
-123 CWVDG
+123 WVDG
-128 GPAHTD
+128 GTD
-134 ATLRDIDGW
+134 RPVVGW
-143 YIVKDNGDKTFQLN
+143 YIAKNNGDKTFQLGYML
-157 FTRKAAKTDEA
+157 KTEKKDAE
-168 GNEVKEGD
+168 GNTVKDGD
-176 EVVYEYTPAPGVMS
+176 NIVYEYSSMGIFGVQ
-190 ISKFAEGELNVNISE
+190 KFEEGDLNTYIDESE
-205 TESYCTWAVVTVE
+205 AYSTWAIVDGT
-218 EYERVVPLLNLYHA
+218 EYERVQPLFQAYYA
-232 GVGLQ
+232 GISLQ
-237 KLIDDAKA
+237 
-245 LGIEADLSSY
+245 
-255 EAVLTKE
+255 
-262 GVTLEEIQNA
+262 
-272 IKKLSPTVNFGK
+272 NF
-284 VIAEAKKQDPERD
+284 INEAKKQGINADFSP
-297 WSKYEGIYA
+297 YEALLAKDGVTYKELQDAINKISPAVELGKAITKAKEFDGSRSWEKFEKIYA
-306 DPESTDEIFTKNTN
+306 NTESTVTELNDATALVNSLVALKTA
-320 FINALLTLKK
+320 INAGIDLDQAHDYSASTAIYNSDDSKK
-330 AIAAAQELD
+330 AD
-339 GTKTFL
+339 VDT
-345 QAEALYADDDAAQ
+345 
-358 AEIEDETKRVN
+358 ETTRVN
-369 AYASLKKVLD
+369 AFVSLKKKLD
-379 EAAQKNYNVAEYTA
+379 EATAGYPAVDFSEAKTAYDNTQSDAKTLAEAEAKIGELQDAYDIAHAT
-393 VYNNVD
+393 VDKPGDITSQLTNVD
-399 ATTEDLAKAEEGA
+399 GSSATDW
-412 KNAVTRGD
+412 TRTWLGD
-420 IAGAA
+420 GRAG
-425 ANATAKN
+425 
-432 PADFT
+432 
-437 NYIVNPSF
+437 
-445 DVQEDFHGWS
+445 DFHLNTWS
-455 TGFGAGGTKSTN
+455 
-467 AEVFGKSF
+467 V
-475 DVYQD
+475 
-480 IKNMPAGVY
+480 
-489 MVAVNGY
+489 
-496 TRYKDAQSDYNA
+496 
-508 WKAGQVSETKIYL
+508 
-521 QGETNGQYFTP
+521 
-532 IKHVSEGGSFTSVA
+532 EG
-546 NEETTV
+546 N
-552 KLDTEWGTITAG
+552 
-564 GPVTLYCPNTM
+564 N
-575 AAADVYFHKSGEN
+575 N
-588 AGPSDRYRNEA
+588 
-599 YGPLGEGDVL
+599 
-609 RIGVFNKKATDT
+609 
-621 DWSIFDDFQ
+621 
-630 LFYLGNGAD
+630 
-639 AYQKWAESV
+639 
-648 KGNYNVTF
+648 
-656 DGDVYYGA
+656 
-664 PEKKYYEEILE
+664 
-675 VLSSASDKDA
+675 
-685 ISTAILKVDQAVDS
+685 
-699 VAASKEAY
+699 
-707 ATYATTL
+707 
-714 ATVQKWLNENV
+714 
-725 GDDDSYYKLSDY
+725 
-737 MEAENAEDVATW
+737 
-749 EFPNGP
+749 
-755 AKVIIPD
+755 
-762 YQQGGFEGILPVKDI
+762 
-777 IAETQYVKDMLTEAT
+777 
-792 RNTLA
+792 A
-797 DGTNLTN
+797 DGTNMVVNFLEDWVAKGNTLSDQKFQRNPVKVAPGAYKITANIRVYNESGADYMKGAYLFGNVSRNSLFANEDEAQTNAVEGAKYNTYNNMLNYWKDGFETYAIVPKDGTLTFGVMIENANYNWVAAKNFRVYYMGDSYESLDYVRKNSDMFAQPFPEETFAMQQLLDDYNNAIPNYGKAQNAEELLDAVQKLVSLSESVQNNANAYKAYKDRVDGLKAGIENGEIDLDGPDADILFDYLDDLGEELGPDSETAVEYGFKNGYSAYIIANRLLKTEEITEELEFLNKLYDAAVRTSLKDGTDLTN

-837 WRGGDSK
+837 WRGGDSDGK

-856 VYQEIEGLK
+856 VYQEIEGVK

-872 VQAFYRGGW
+872 VQAFYRGGS

-914 RNEME
+914 RNVME
-919 ITFDTN
+919 ITLDDVSQFTSKDN
-925 LANNCSSFAEGEGD
+925 YSSFAVTGEGGETT
-939 DVVNVF
+939 NVF
-945 VPNGMASASAA
+945 VPNGMASASTS
-956 FSLPDNEKNYTMS
+956 FSLEDPEKNYTMS

-990 SNAGTWTLWD
+990 SNTGTWTLWD

-1009 NPEIVE
+1009 NPELAAQ
-1015 KVLVSKSNELA
+1015 VLDAKAKELNEL
-1026 ELLETNEENL
+1026 LTTSEENM
-1036 TDPVLQSTQE
+1036 TDPVIQNSVY
-1046 AYTESKKTDL
+1046 AYTESQKTDL
-1056 NDAAK
+1056 SDAAK
-1061 YEVLIETNDAIMAA
+1061 YEVLIETNDALVAA
-1075 KENIQQVGAYKTA
+1075 KENILQVGAYKTA

-1184 EDASQDSNADAS
+1184 EDSSQDSNADAS

-1262 GVVAD
+1262 GVAAD

-1289 DGENEKAVS
+1289 NGENEKAVS

-1309 AANTY
+1309 TANTY

>member
-22 PAKPEVTYSA
+22 PAKPEVSYADWAS
-32 WVEETDVYLYN
+32 VEEKAEIYFYN
-43 VEASMFLV
+43 VEAGMFLTA
-51 GSNNWGTRAAVV
+51 GSSWGTRATLIGIKDKNTYNDLLADASGFKGNKWLIAAAEESR
-63 GGGSKSNIITYDKF
+63 GGKNCYMFENKSGSNYLSAD
-77 LTGNGT
+77 
-83 IKGTKWQIIQAED
+83 TKDGI
-96 KRGQNACFQISN
+96 
-108 MEISGRGLIP
+108 
-118 SVANE
+118 
-123 CWVDG
+123 WVDG
-128 GPAHTD
+128 GTD
-134 ATLRDIDGW
+134 RPVVGW
-143 YIVKDNGDKTFQLN
+143 YIAKNNGDKTFQLGYML
-157 FTRKAAKTDEA
+157 KTEKKDAE
-168 GNEVKEGD
+168 GNTVKDGD
-176 EVVYEYTPAPGVMS
+176 NIVYEYSSMGIFGVQ
-190 ISKFAEGELNVNISE
+190 KFEEGDLNTYIDESE
-205 TESYCTWAVVTVE
+205 AYSTWAIVDGT
-218 EYERVVPLLNLYHA
+218 EYERVQPLFQAYYA
-232 GVGLQ
+232 GISLQ
-237 KLIDDAKA
+237 
-245 LGIEADLSSY
+245 
-255 EAVLTKE
+255 
-262 GVTLEEIQNA
+262 
-272 IKKLSPTVNFGK
+272 NF
-284 VIAEAKKQDPERD
+284 INEAKKQGINADFSP
-297 WSKYEGIYA
+297 YEALLAKDGVTYKELQDAINKISPAVELGKAITKAKEFDGSRSWEKFEKIYA
-306 DPESTDEIFTKNTN
+306 NTESTVTELNDATALVNSLVALKTA
-320 FINALLTLKK
+320 INAGIDLDQAHDYSASTAIYNSDDSKK
-330 AIAAAQELD
+330 AD
-339 GTKTFL
+339 VDT
-345 QAEALYADDDAAQ
+345 
-358 AEIEDETKRVN
+358 ETTRVN
-369 AYASLKKVLD
+369 AFVSLKKKLD
-379 EAAQKNYNVAEYTA
+379 EATAGYPAVDFSEAKTAYDNTQSDAKTLAEAEAKIGELQDAYDIAHAT
-393 VYNNVD
+393 VDKPGDITSQLTNVD
-399 ATTEDLAKAEEGA
+399 GSSATDW
-412 KNAVTRGD
+412 TRTWLGD
-420 IAGAA
+420 GRAG
-425 ANATAKN
+425 
-432 PADFT
+432 
-437 NYIVNPSF
+437 
-445 DVQEDFHGWS
+445 DFHLNTWS
-455 TGFGAGGTKSTN
+455 
-467 AEVFGKSF
+467 V
-475 DVYQD
+475 
-480 IKNMPAGVY
+480 
-489 MVAVNGY
+489 
-496 TRYKDAQSDYNA
+496 
-508 WKAGQVSETKIYL
+508 
-521 QGETNGQYFTP
+521 
-532 IKHVSEGGSFTSVA
+532 EG
-546 NEETTV
+546 N
-552 KLDTEWGTITAG
+552 
-564 GPVTLYCPNTM
+564 N
-575 AAADVYFHKSGEN
+575 N
-588 AGPSDRYRNEA
+588 
-599 YGPLGEGDVL
+599 
-609 RIGVFNKKATDT
+609 
-621 DWSIFDDFQ
+621 
-630 LFYLGNGAD
+630 
-639 AYQKWAESV
+639 
-648 KGNYNVTF
+648 
-656 DGDVYYGA
+656 
-664 PEKKYYEEILE
+664 
-675 VLSSASDKDA
+675 
-685 ISTAILKVDQAVDS
+685 
-699 VAASKEAY
+699 
-707 ATYATTL
+707 
-714 ATVQKWLNENV
+714 
-725 GDDDSYYKLSDY
+725 
-737 MEAENAEDVATW
+737 
-749 EFPNGP
+749 
-755 AKVIIPD
+755 
-762 YQQGGFEGILPVKDI
+762 
-777 IAETQYVKDMLTEAT
+777 
-792 RNTLA
+792 A
-797 DGTNLTN
+797 DGTNMVVNFLEDWVAKGNTLSDQKFQRNPVKVAPGAYKITANIRVYNESGADYMKGAYLFGNVSRNSLFANEDEAQTNAVEGAKYNTYNNMLNYWKDGFETYAIVPKDGTLTFGVMIENANYNWVAAKNFRVYYMGDSYESLDYVRKNSDMFAQPFPEETFAMQQLLDDYNNAIPNYGKAQNAEELLDAVQKLVSLSESVQNNANAYKAYKDRVDGLKAGIENGEIDLDGPDADILFDYLDDLGEELGPDSETAVEYGFKNGYSAYIIANRLLKTEEITEELEFLNKLYDAAVRTSLKDGTDLTN

-837 WRGGDSK
+837 WRGGDSDGK

-856 VYQEIEGLK
+856 VYQEIEGVK

-914 RNEME
+914 RNVME
-919 ITFDTN
+919 ITLDDVSQFTSKDN
-925 LANNCSSFAEGEGD
+925 YSSFAVTGEGGETT
-939 DVVNVF
+939 NVF
-945 VPNGMASASAA
+945 VPNGMASASTS
-956 FSLPDNEKNYTMS
+956 FSLEDPEKNYTMS

-1009 NPEIVE
+1009 NPELAAQ
-1015 KVLVSKSNELA
+1015 VLDAKAKELNEL
-1026 ELLETNEENL
+1026 LTTSEENM
-1036 TDPVLQSTQE
+1036 TDPVIQNSVY
-1046 AYTESKKTDL
+1046 AYTESQKTDL
-1056 NDAAK
+1056 SDAAK
-1061 YEVLIETNDAIMAA
+1061 YEVLIETNDAIVAA

-1262 GVVAD
+1262 GVAAD

-1309 AANTY
+1309 TANTY

-1395 LQQGINIVK
+1395 LQKGINIVK

>member
-22 PAKPEVTYSA
+22 PAKPEVSYADWAS
-32 WVEETDVYLYN
+32 VEEKTEIYFYN
-43 VEASMFLV
+43 VEAGMFLTA
-51 GSNNWGTRAAVV
+51 GSSWGTRATLIGIKDKNTYNDLLADASGFKGNKWLIAAAEESR
-63 GGGSKSNIITYDKF
+63 GGKNCYMFENKSGSNYLSAD
-77 LTGNGT
+77 
-83 IKGTKWQIIQAED
+83 TKDGI
-96 KRGQNACFQISN
+96 
-108 MEISGRGLIP
+108 
-118 SVANE
+118 
-123 CWVDG
+123 WVDG
-128 GPAHTD
+128 GTD
-134 ATLRDIDGW
+134 RPVVGW
-143 YIVKDNGDKTFQLN
+143 YIAKNNGDKTFQLGYML
-157 FTRKAAKTDEA
+157 KTEKKDAE
-168 GNEVKEGD
+168 GNTVKDGD
-176 EVVYEYTPAPGVMS
+176 NIVYEYSSMGIFGVQ
-190 ISKFAEGELNVNISE
+190 KFEEGDLNTYIDESE
-205 TESYCTWAVVTVE
+205 AYSTWAIVDGT
-218 EYERVVPLLNLYHA
+218 EYERVQPLFQAYYA
-232 GVGLQ
+232 GISLQ
-237 KLIDDAKA
+237 
-245 LGIEADLSSY
+245 
-255 EAVLTKE
+255 
-262 GVTLEEIQNA
+262 
-272 IKKLSPTVNFGK
+272 NF
-284 VIAEAKKQDPERD
+284 INEAKKQGINADFSP
-297 WSKYEGIYA
+297 YEALLAKDGVTYKELQDAINKISPAVELGKAITKAKEFDGSRSWEKFEKIYA
-306 DPESTDEIFTKNTN
+306 NTESTVTELNDATALVNSLVALKTA
-320 FINALLTLKK
+320 INAGIDLDQAHDYSASTAIYNSDDSKK
-330 AIAAAQELD
+330 AD
-339 GTKTFL
+339 VDT
-345 QAEALYADDDAAQ
+345 
-358 AEIEDETKRVN
+358 ETTRVN
-369 AYASLKKVLD
+369 AFVSLKKKLD
-379 EAAQKNYNVAEYTA
+379 EATAGYPAVDFSEAKTAYDNTQSDAKTLAEAEAKIGELQDAYDIAHAT
-393 VYNNVD
+393 VDKPGDITSQLTNVD
-399 ATTEDLAKAEEGA
+399 GSSATDW
-412 KNAVTRGD
+412 TRTWLGD
-420 IAGAA
+420 GRAG
-425 ANATAKN
+425 
-432 PADFT
+432 
-437 NYIVNPSF
+437 
-445 DVQEDFHGWS
+445 DFHLNTWS
-455 TGFGAGGTKSTN
+455 
-467 AEVFGKSF
+467 V
-475 DVYQD
+475 
-480 IKNMPAGVY
+480 
-489 MVAVNGY
+489 
-496 TRYKDAQSDYNA
+496 
-508 WKAGQVSETKIYL
+508 
-521 QGETNGQYFTP
+521 
-532 IKHVSEGGSFTSVA
+532 EG
-546 NEETTV
+546 N
-552 KLDTEWGTITAG
+552 
-564 GPVTLYCPNTM
+564 N
-575 AAADVYFHKSGEN
+575 N
-588 AGPSDRYRNEA
+588 
-599 YGPLGEGDVL
+599 
-609 RIGVFNKKATDT
+609 
-621 DWSIFDDFQ
+621 
-630 LFYLGNGAD
+630 
-639 AYQKWAESV
+639 
-648 KGNYNVTF
+648 
-656 DGDVYYGA
+656 
-664 PEKKYYEEILE
+664 
-675 VLSSASDKDA
+675 
-685 ISTAILKVDQAVDS
+685 
-699 VAASKEAY
+699 
-707 ATYATTL
+707 
-714 ATVQKWLNENV
+714 
-725 GDDDSYYKLSDY
+725 
-737 MEAENAEDVATW
+737 
-749 EFPNGP
+749 
-755 AKVIIPD
+755 
-762 YQQGGFEGILPVKDI
+762 
-777 IAETQYVKDMLTEAT
+777 
-792 RNTLA
+792 A
-797 DGTNLTN
+797 DGTNMVVNFLEDWVAKGNTLSDQKFQRNPVKVAPGAYKITANIRVYNESGADYMKGAYLFGNVSRNSLFANEDEAQTNAVEGAKYNTYNNMLNYWKDGFETYAIVPKDGTLTFGVMIENANYNWVAAKNFRVYYMGDSYESLDYVRKNSDMFAQPFPEETFAMQQLLDDYNNAIPNYGKAQNAEELLDAVQKLVSLSESVQNNANAYKAYKDRVDGLKAGIENGEIDLDGPDADILFDYLDDLGEELGPDSETAVEYGFKNGYSAYIIANRLLKTEEITEELEFLNKLYDAAVRTSLKDGTDLTN
-804 LIVNPGFEEE
+804 LIVNPGFEED

-837 WRGGDSK
+837 WRGGDSDGK

-914 RNEME
+914 RNVME
-919 ITFDTN
+919 ITLDDVSQFTSKDN
-925 LANNCSSFAEGEGD
+925 YSSFAVTGEGGETT
-939 DVVNVF
+939 NVF
-945 VPNGMASASAA
+945 VPNGMASASTS
-956 FSLPDNEKNYTMS
+956 FSLEDPEKNYTMS

-1009 NPEIVE
+1009 NPELAAQ
-1015 KVLVSKSNELA
+1015 VLDAKAKELNEL
-1026 ELLETNEENL
+1026 LTTSEENM
-1036 TDPVLQSTQE
+1036 TDPVIQNSVY
-1046 AYTESKKTDL
+1046 AYTESQKTDL
-1056 NDAAK
+1056 SDAAK
-1061 YEVLIETNDAIMAA
+1061 YEVLIETNDAIVAA

-1103 ESQEAEIW
+1103 GSQEAEIW

-1366 VAIEGVEEAAPA
+1366 VAIEGVEETAPA

-1395 LQQGINIVK
+1395 LQKGINIVK

>member
-22 PAKPEVTYSA
+22 PAKPEVSYADWAS
-32 WVEETDVYLYN
+32 VEEKAEIYFYN
-43 VEASMFLV
+43 VEAGMFLTA
-51 GSNNWGTRAAVV
+51 GSSWGTRATLIGIKNKNTYNDLLADASGFKGNKWLIAAAEESR
-63 GGGSKSNIITYDKF
+63 GGKNCYMFENKSGSNYLSAD
-77 LTGNGT
+77 
-83 IKGTKWQIIQAED
+83 TKDGI
-96 KRGQNACFQISN
+96 
-108 MEISGRGLIP
+108 
-118 SVANE
+118 
-123 CWVDG
+123 WVDG
-128 GPAHTD
+128 GTD
-134 ATLRDIDGW
+134 RPVVGW
-143 YIVKDNGDKTFQLN
+143 YIAKDNGDKTFQLGYML
-157 FTRKAAKTDEA
+157 KTEKKDAE
-168 GNEVKEGD
+168 GNTVKDGD
-176 EVVYEYTPAPGVMS
+176 NIVYEYSSMGIFGVQ
-190 ISKFAEGELNVNISE
+190 KFEEGDLNTYIDESE
-205 TESYCTWAVVTVE
+205 AYSTWAIVDGT
-218 EYERVVPLLNLYHA
+218 EYERVQPLFQAYYA
-232 GVGLQ
+232 GISLQ
-237 KLIDDAKA
+237 
-245 LGIEADLSSY
+245 
-255 EAVLTKE
+255 
-262 GVTLEEIQNA
+262 
-272 IKKLSPTVNFGK
+272 NF
-284 VIAEAKKQDPERD
+284 INEAKKQGINADFSP
-297 WSKYEGIYA
+297 YEALLAKDGVTYKELQDAINKISPAVELGKAITKAKEFDGSRSWEKFEKIYA
-306 DPESTDEIFTKNTN
+306 NTESTVTELNDATALVNSLVALKTA
-320 FINALLTLKK
+320 INAGIDLDQAHDYSASTAIYNSDDSKK
-330 AIAAAQELD
+330 AD
-339 GTKTFL
+339 VDT
-345 QAEALYADDDAAQ
+345 
-358 AEIEDETKRVN
+358 ETTRVN
-369 AYASLKKVLD
+369 AFVSLKKKLD
-379 EAAQKNYNVAEYTA
+379 EATAGYPAVDFSEAKTAYDNTQSDAKTLAEAEAKIGELQDAYDIAHAT
-393 VYNNVD
+393 VDKPGDITSQLTNVD
-399 ATTEDLAKAEEGA
+399 GSSATDW
-412 KNAVTRGD
+412 TRTWLGD
-420 IAGAA
+420 GRAG
-425 ANATAKN
+425 
-432 PADFT
+432 
-437 NYIVNPSF
+437 
-445 DVQEDFHGWS
+445 DFHLNTWS
-455 TGFGAGGTKSTN
+455 
-467 AEVFGKSF
+467 V
-475 DVYQD
+475 
-480 IKNMPAGVY
+480 
-489 MVAVNGY
+489 
-496 TRYKDAQSDYNA
+496 
-508 WKAGQVSETKIYL
+508 
-521 QGETNGQYFTP
+521 
-532 IKHVSEGGSFTSVA
+532 EG
-546 NEETTV
+546 N
-552 KLDTEWGTITAG
+552 
-564 GPVTLYCPNTM
+564 N
-575 AAADVYFHKSGEN
+575 N
-588 AGPSDRYRNEA
+588 
-599 YGPLGEGDVL
+599 
-609 RIGVFNKKATDT
+609 
-621 DWSIFDDFQ
+621 
-630 LFYLGNGAD
+630 
-639 AYQKWAESV
+639 
-648 KGNYNVTF
+648 
-656 DGDVYYGA
+656 
-664 PEKKYYEEILE
+664 
-675 VLSSASDKDA
+675 
-685 ISTAILKVDQAVDS
+685 
-699 VAASKEAY
+699 
-707 ATYATTL
+707 
-714 ATVQKWLNENV
+714 
-725 GDDDSYYKLSDY
+725 
-737 MEAENAEDVATW
+737 
-749 EFPNGP
+749 
-755 AKVIIPD
+755 
-762 YQQGGFEGILPVKDI
+762 
-777 IAETQYVKDMLTEAT
+777 
-792 RNTLA
+792 A
-797 DGTNLTN
+797 DGTNMVVNFLEDWVAKGNTLSDQKFQRNPVKVAPGAYKITANIRVYNESGADDYMKGAYLFGNVSRNSLFANEDEAQTNAVEGAKYNTYNNMLNYWKDGFETYAIVPKDGTLTFGVMIENANYNWVAAKNFRVYYMGDSYESLDYVRKNSDMFAQPFPEETFAMQQLLDDYNNAIPNYGKAQNAEELLDAVQKLVSLSESVQNNANAYKAYKDRVDGLKAGIENGEIDLDGPDADILFDYLDDLGEELGPDSETSVEYGFKNGYSAYIIANRLLKTEEITEELEFLNKLYDAAVRTSLKDGTDLTN
-804 LIVNPGFEEE
+804 LIVNPGFEED

-856 VYQEIEGLK
+856 VYQEIEGVK

-914 RNEME
+914 RNVME
-919 ITFDTN
+919 ITLDDVSQFTSKDN
-925 LANNCSSFAEGEGD
+925 YSSFAVTGEGGETT
-939 DVVNVF
+939 NVF
-945 VPNGMASASAA
+945 VPNGMASASTS
-956 FSLPDNEKNYTMS
+956 FSLEDPEKNYTMS

-1009 NPEIVE
+1009 NPELAAQ
-1015 KVLVSKSNELA
+1015 VLDAKAKELNEL
-1026 ELLETNEENL
+1026 LTTSEENM
-1036 TDPVLQSTQE
+1036 TDPVIQNSVY
-1046 AYTESKKTDL
+1046 AYTESQKTDL
-1056 NDAAK
+1056 SDAAK
-1061 YEVLIETNDAIMAA
+1061 YEVLIETNDAIVAA

-1184 EDASQDSNADAS
+1184 EDSSQDSNADAS

>member
-22 PAKPEVTYSA
+22 PAKPEVSYADWAS
-32 WVEETDVYLYN
+32 VEEKAEIYFYN
-43 VEASMFLV
+43 VEAGMFLTA
-51 GSNNWGTRAAVV
+51 GSSWGTRATLIGIKNKNTYNDLLADASGFKGNKWLIAAAEESR
-63 GGGSKSNIITYDKF
+63 GGKNCYMFENKSGSNYLSAD
-77 LTGNGT
+77 
-83 IKGTKWQIIQAED
+83 TKDGI
-96 KRGQNACFQISN
+96 
-108 MEISGRGLIP
+108 
-118 SVANE
+118 
-123 CWVDG
+123 WVDG
-128 GPAHTD
+128 GTD
-134 ATLRDIDGW
+134 RPVVGW
-143 YIVKDNGDKTFQLN
+143 YIAKDNGDKTFQLGYML
-157 FTRKAAKTDEA
+157 KTEKKDAE
-168 GNEVKEGD
+168 GNTVKDGD
-176 EVVYEYTPAPGVMS
+176 NIVYEYSSMGIFGVQ
-190 ISKFAEGELNVNISE
+190 KFEEGDLNTYIDESE
-205 TESYCTWAVVTVE
+205 AYSTWAIVDGT
-218 EYERVVPLLNLYHA
+218 EYERVQPLFQAYYA
-232 GVGLQ
+232 GISLQ
-237 KLIDDAKA
+237 
-245 LGIEADLSSY
+245 
-255 EAVLTKE
+255 
-262 GVTLEEIQNA
+262 
-272 IKKLSPTVNFGK
+272 NF
-284 VIAEAKKQDPERD
+284 INEAKKQGINADFSP
-297 WSKYEGIYA
+297 YEALLAKDGVTYKELQDAINKISPAVELGKAITKAKEFDGSRSWEKFEKIYA
-306 DPESTDEIFTKNTN
+306 NTESTVTELNDATALVNSLVALKTA
-320 FINALLTLKK
+320 INAGIDLDQAHDYSASTAIYNSDDSKK
-330 AIAAAQELD
+330 AD
-339 GTKTFL
+339 VDT
-345 QAEALYADDDAAQ
+345 
-358 AEIEDETKRVN
+358 ETTRVN
-369 AYASLKKVLD
+369 AFVSLKKKLD
-379 EAAQKNYNVAEYTA
+379 EATAGYPAVDFSEAKTAYDNTQSDAKTLAEAEAKIGELQDAYDIAHAT
-393 VYNNVD
+393 VDKPGDITSQLTNVD
-399 ATTEDLAKAEEGA
+399 GSSATDW
-412 KNAVTRGD
+412 TRTWLGD
-420 IAGAA
+420 GRAG
-425 ANATAKN
+425 
-432 PADFT
+432 
-437 NYIVNPSF
+437 
-445 DVQEDFHGWS
+445 DFHLNTWS
-455 TGFGAGGTKSTN
+455 
-467 AEVFGKSF
+467 V
-475 DVYQD
+475 
-480 IKNMPAGVY
+480 
-489 MVAVNGY
+489 
-496 TRYKDAQSDYNA
+496 
-508 WKAGQVSETKIYL
+508 
-521 QGETNGQYFTP
+521 
-532 IKHVSEGGSFTSVA
+532 EG
-546 NEETTV
+546 N
-552 KLDTEWGTITAG
+552 
-564 GPVTLYCPNTM
+564 N
-575 AAADVYFHKSGEN
+575 N
-588 AGPSDRYRNEA
+588 
-599 YGPLGEGDVL
+599 
-609 RIGVFNKKATDT
+609 
-621 DWSIFDDFQ
+621 
-630 LFYLGNGAD
+630 
-639 AYQKWAESV
+639 
-648 KGNYNVTF
+648 
-656 DGDVYYGA
+656 
-664 PEKKYYEEILE
+664 
-675 VLSSASDKDA
+675 
-685 ISTAILKVDQAVDS
+685 
-699 VAASKEAY
+699 
-707 ATYATTL
+707 
-714 ATVQKWLNENV
+714 
-725 GDDDSYYKLSDY
+725 
-737 MEAENAEDVATW
+737 
-749 EFPNGP
+749 
-755 AKVIIPD
+755 
-762 YQQGGFEGILPVKDI
+762 
-777 IAETQYVKDMLTEAT
+777 
-792 RNTLA
+792 A
-797 DGTNLTN
+797 DGTNMVVNFLEDWVAKGNTLSDQKFQRNPVKVAPGAYKITANIRVYNESGADDYMKGAYLFGNVSRNSLFANEDEAQTNAVEGAKYNTYNNMLNYWKDGFETYAIVPKDGTLTFGVMIENANYNWVAAKNFRVYYMGDSYESLDYVRKNSDMFAQPFPEETFAMQQLLDDYNNAIPNYGKAQNAEELLDAVQKLVSLSESVQNNANAYKAYKDRVDGLKAGIENGEIDLDGPDADILFDYLDDLGEELGPDSETAVEYGFKNGYSAYIIANRLLKTEEITEELEFLNKLYDAAVRTSLKDGTDLTN
-804 LIVNPGFEEE
+804 LIVNPGFEED

-837 WRGGDSK
+837 WHGGDS
-844 NYCAEAYEQNFD
+844 NNFCAEAYEQNFD
-856 VYQEIEGLK
+856 VYQEIEGVK

-914 RNEME
+914 RNVME
-919 ITFDTN
+919 ITLDDVSQFTSKDN
-925 LANNCSSFAEGEGD
+925 YSSFAVTGEGGETT
-939 DVVNVF
+939 NVF
-945 VPNGMASASAA
+945 VPNGMASASTS
-956 FSLPDNEKNYTMS
+956 FSLEDPEKNYTMS

-1009 NPEIVE
+1009 NPELAAQ
-1015 KVLVSKSNELA
+1015 VLDAKAKELNEL
-1026 ELLETNEENL
+1026 LTTSEENM
-1036 TDPVLQSTQE
+1036 TDPVIQNSVY
-1046 AYTESKKTDL
+1046 AYTESQKTDL
-1056 NDAAK
+1056 SDAAK
-1061 YEVLIETNDAIMAA
+1061 YEVLIETNDAIVAA

-1184 EDASQDSNADAS
+1184 EDSSQDSNADAS

>member
-22 PAKPEVTYSA
+22 PAKPEVSYADWAS
-32 WVEETDVYLYN
+32 VEEKTEIYFYN
-43 VEASMFLV
+43 VEAGMFLTA
-51 GSNNWGTRAAVV
+51 GSSWGTRATLIGIKNKNTYNDLLADASGFKGNKWLIAAAEESR
-63 GGGSKSNIITYDKF
+63 GGKNCYMFENKSGSNYLSAD
-77 LTGNGT
+77 
-83 IKGTKWQIIQAED
+83 TKDGI
-96 KRGQNACFQISN
+96 
-108 MEISGRGLIP
+108 
-118 SVANE
+118 
-123 CWVDG
+123 WVDG
-128 GPAHTD
+128 GTD
-134 ATLRDIDGW
+134 RPVVGW
-143 YIVKDNGDKTFQLN
+143 YIAKDNGDKTFQLGYML
-157 FTRKAAKTDEA
+157 KTEKKDAE
-168 GNEVKEGD
+168 GNTVKDGD
-176 EVVYEYTPAPGVMS
+176 NIVYEYSSMGIFGVQ
-190 ISKFAEGELNVNISE
+190 KFEEGDLNTYIDESE
-205 TESYCTWAVVTVE
+205 AYSTWAIVDGT
-218 EYERVVPLLNLYHA
+218 EYERVQPLFQAYYA
-232 GVGLQ
+232 GISLQ
-237 KLIDDAKA
+237 
-245 LGIEADLSSY
+245 
-255 EAVLTKE
+255 
-262 GVTLEEIQNA
+262 
-272 IKKLSPTVNFGK
+272 NF
-284 VIAEAKKQDPERD
+284 INEAKKQGINADFSP
-297 WSKYEGIYA
+297 YEALLAKDGVTYKELQDAINKISPAVELGKAITKAKEFDGSRSWEKFEKIYA
-306 DPESTDEIFTKNTN
+306 NTESTVTELNDATALVNSLVALKTA
-320 FINALLTLKK
+320 INAGIDLDQAHDYSASTAIYNSDDSKK
-330 AIAAAQELD
+330 AD
-339 GTKTFL
+339 VDT
-345 QAEALYADDDAAQ
+345 
-358 AEIEDETKRVN
+358 ETTRVN
-369 AYASLKKVLD
+369 AFVSLKKKLD
-379 EAAQKNYNVAEYTA
+379 EATAGYPAVDFSEAKTAYDNTQSDAKTLAEAEAKIGELQDAYDIAHAT
-393 VYNNVD
+393 VDKPGDITSQLTNVD
-399 ATTEDLAKAEEGA
+399 GSSATDW
-412 KNAVTRGD
+412 TRTWLGD
-420 IAGAA
+420 GRAG
-425 ANATAKN
+425 
-432 PADFT
+432 
-437 NYIVNPSF
+437 
-445 DVQEDFHGWS
+445 DFHLNTWS
-455 TGFGAGGTKSTN
+455 
-467 AEVFGKSF
+467 V
-475 DVYQD
+475 
-480 IKNMPAGVY
+480 
-489 MVAVNGY
+489 
-496 TRYKDAQSDYNA
+496 
-508 WKAGQVSETKIYL
+508 
-521 QGETNGQYFTP
+521 
-532 IKHVSEGGSFTSVA
+532 EG
-546 NEETTV
+546 N
-552 KLDTEWGTITAG
+552 
-564 GPVTLYCPNTM
+564 N
-575 AAADVYFHKSGEN
+575 N
-588 AGPSDRYRNEA
+588 
-599 YGPLGEGDVL
+599 
-609 RIGVFNKKATDT
+609 
-621 DWSIFDDFQ
+621 
-630 LFYLGNGAD
+630 
-639 AYQKWAESV
+639 
-648 KGNYNVTF
+648 
-656 DGDVYYGA
+656 
-664 PEKKYYEEILE
+664 
-675 VLSSASDKDA
+675 
-685 ISTAILKVDQAVDS
+685 
-699 VAASKEAY
+699 
-707 ATYATTL
+707 
-714 ATVQKWLNENV
+714 
-725 GDDDSYYKLSDY
+725 
-737 MEAENAEDVATW
+737 
-749 EFPNGP
+749 
-755 AKVIIPD
+755 
-762 YQQGGFEGILPVKDI
+762 
-777 IAETQYVKDMLTEAT
+777 
-792 RNTLA
+792 A
-797 DGTNLTN
+797 DGTNMVVNFLEDWVAKGNTLSDQKFQRNPVKVAPGAYKITANIRVYNESGADYMKGAYLFGNVSRNSLFANEDEAQTNAVEGAKYNTYNNMLNYWKDGFETYAIVPKDGTLTFGVMIENANYNWVAAKNFRVYYMGDSYESLDYVRKNSDMFAQPFPEETFAMQQLLDDYNNAIPNYGKAQNAEELLDAVQKLVSLSESVQNNANAYKAYKDRVDGLKAGIENGEIDLDGPDADILFDYLDDLGEELGPDSETAVEYGFKNGYSAYIIANRLLKTEEITEELEFLNKLYDAAVRTSLKDGTDLTN

-837 WRGGDSK
+837 WRGGDSDGK

-856 VYQEIEGLK
+856 VYQEIEGVK

-914 RNEME
+914 RNVME
-919 ITFDTN
+919 ITLDDVSQFTSKDN
-925 LANNCSSFAEGEGD
+925 YSSFAVTGEGGETT
-939 DVVNVF
+939 NVF
-945 VPNGMASASAA
+945 VPNGMASASTS
-956 FSLPDNEKNYTMS
+956 FSLEDPEKNYTMS

-1009 NPEIVE
+1009 NPELAAQ
-1015 KVLVSKSNELA
+1015 VLDAKAKELNEL
-1026 ELLETNEENL
+1026 LTTSEENM
-1036 TDPVLQSTQE
+1036 TDPVIQNSVY
-1046 AYTESKKTDL
+1046 AYTESQKTDL
-1056 NDAAK
+1056 SDAAK
-1061 YEVLIETNDAIMAA
+1061 YEVLIETNDALVAA
-1075 KENIQQVGAYKTA
+1075 KENILQVGAYKTA

-1184 EDASQDSNADAS
+1184 EDSSQDSNADAS

-1395 LQQGINIVK
+1395 LQKGINIVK

>member
-22 PAKPEVTYSA
+22 PAKPEVSYADWAS
-32 WVEETDVYLYN
+32 VEEKAEIYFYN
-43 VEASMFLV
+43 VEAGMFLTA
-51 GSNNWGTRAAVV
+51 GSSWGTRATLIGIKNKNTYNDLLADASGFKGNKWLIAAAEESR
-63 GGGSKSNIITYDKF
+63 GGKNCYMFENKSGSNYLSAD
-77 LTGNGT
+77 
-83 IKGTKWQIIQAED
+83 TKDGI
-96 KRGQNACFQISN
+96 
-108 MEISGRGLIP
+108 
-118 SVANE
+118 
-123 CWVDG
+123 WVDG
-128 GPAHTD
+128 GTD
-134 ATLRDIDGW
+134 RPVVGW
-143 YIVKDNGDKTFQLN
+143 YIAKDNGDKTFQLGYML
-157 FTRKAAKTDEA
+157 KTEKKDAE
-168 GNEVKEGD
+168 GNTVKDGD
-176 EVVYEYTPAPGVMS
+176 NIVYEYSSMGIFGVQ
-190 ISKFAEGELNVNISE
+190 KFEEGDLNTYIDESE
-205 TESYCTWAVVTVE
+205 AYSTWAIVDGT
-218 EYERVVPLLNLYHA
+218 EYERVQPLFQAYYA
-232 GVGLQ
+232 GISLQ
-237 KLIDDAKA
+237 
-245 LGIEADLSSY
+245 
-255 EAVLTKE
+255 
-262 GVTLEEIQNA
+262 
-272 IKKLSPTVNFGK
+272 NF
-284 VIAEAKKQDPERD
+284 INEAKKQGINADFSP
-297 WSKYEGIYA
+297 YEALLAKDGVTYQELQDAINKISPAVELGKAITKAKEFDGSRSWEKFEKIYA
-306 DPESTDEIFTKNTN
+306 NTESTVTELNDATALVNSLVALKTA
-320 FINALLTLKK
+320 INAGIDLDQAHDYSASTAIYNSDDSKK
-330 AIAAAQELD
+330 AD
-339 GTKTFL
+339 VDT
-345 QAEALYADDDAAQ
+345 
-358 AEIEDETKRVN
+358 ETTRVN
-369 AYASLKKVLD
+369 AFVSLKKKLD
-379 EAAQKNYNVAEYTA
+379 EATAGYPAVDFSEAKTAYDNTQSDAKTLAEAEAKIGELQDAYDIAHAT
-393 VYNNVD
+393 VDKPGDITSQLKNVD
-399 ATTEDLAKAEEGA
+399 
-412 KNAVTRGD
+412 
-420 IAGAA
+420 
-425 ANATAKN
+425 
-432 PADFT
+432 
-437 NYIVNPSF
+437 
-445 DVQEDFHGWS
+445 
-455 TGFGAGGTKSTN
+455 
-467 AEVFGKSF
+467 
-475 DVYQD
+475 
-480 IKNMPAGVY
+480 
-489 MVAVNGY
+489 
-496 TRYKDAQSDYNA
+496 
-508 WKAGQVSETKIYL
+508 
-521 QGETNGQYFTP
+521 
-532 IKHVSEGGSFTSVA
+532 GSS
-546 NEETTV
+546 
-552 KLDTEWGTITAG
+552 
-564 GPVTLYCPNTM
+564 
-575 AAADVYFHKSGEN
+575 
-588 AGPSDRYRNEA
+588 
-599 YGPLGEGDVL
+599 
-609 RIGVFNKKATDT
+609 DT
-621 DWSIFDDFQ
+621 DWTRTW
-630 LFYLGNGAD
+630 LG
-639 AYQKWAESV
+639 
-648 KGNYNVTF
+648 
-656 DGDVYYGA
+656 DGR
-664 PEKKYYEEILE
+664 
-675 VLSSASDKDA
+675 
-685 ISTAILKVDQAVDS
+685 
-699 VAASKEAY
+699 
-707 ATYATTL
+707 
-714 ATVQKWLNENV
+714 V
-725 GDDDSYYKLSDY
+725 GDFHL
-737 MEAENAEDVATW
+737 NTW
-749 EFPNGP
+749 S
-755 AKVIIPD
+755 V
-762 YQQGGFEGILPVKDI
+762 EG
-777 IAETQYVKDMLTEAT
+777 
-792 RNTLA
+792 NNNA
-797 DGTNLTN
+797 DGTNMVVNFLEDWVGRGSTLSDQKFQRNPVKVAPGAYKITANIRVYNESGADYMKGAYLFGNVSRNSLFANEDEAQTNAVEGAKYNTYNNMLNYWKDGFETYAIVPKDGTLTFGVMIENANYNWVAAKNFRVYYMGDSYESLDYVRKNSDMFAQPFPEETFAMQQLLDDYNNAIPNYGKAQNAEELLDAVQKLVSLSESVQNNANAYKAYKDRVDGLKAGIENGEIDLDGPDADILFDYLDDLGEELGPDSETAVEYGFKNGYSAYIIANRLLKTEEITEELEFLNKLYDAAVRTSLKDGTDLTN

-837 WRGGDSK
+837 WRGGDSDGK

-856 VYQEIEGLK
+856 VYQEIEGVK

-914 RNEME
+914 RNVME
-919 ITFDTN
+919 ITLDDVSQFTSKDN
-925 LANNCSSFAEGEGD
+925 YSSFAVTGEGGETT
-939 DVVNVF
+939 NVF
-945 VPNGMASASAA
+945 VPNGMASASTS
-956 FSLPDNEKNYTMS
+956 FSLEDPEKNYTMS

-1009 NPEIVE
+1009 NPELAAQ
-1015 KVLVSKSNELA
+1015 VLDAKAKELNEL
-1026 ELLETNEENL
+1026 LTTSEENM
-1036 TDPVLQSTQE
+1036 TDPVIQNSVY
-1046 AYTESKKTDL
+1046 AYTESQKTDL
-1056 NDAAK
+1056 SDAAK
-1061 YEVLIETNDAIMAA
+1061 YEVLIETNDAIVAA

-1184 EDASQDSNADAS
+1184 EDSSQDSNADAS

>member
-1 MKKSVLLFV
+1 MTYKELQDAINKISPAVELGKAITKAKEFDGSRSWEKFEKIYANTESTVTELNDATALVNSLVALKTAINAGIDLDQAHDYSASTAIYNSDDSKKADVDTETTRVNAFV
-10 SLLLATVSAIAQ
+10 SLKKKLDEATAGY
-22 PAKPEVTYSA
+22 PA
-32 WVEETDVYLYN
+32 
-43 VEASMFLV
+43 
-51 GSNNWGTRAAVV
+51 
-63 GGGSKSNIITYDKF
+63 
-77 LTGNGT
+77 
-83 IKGTKWQIIQAED
+83 
-96 KRGQNACFQISN
+96 
-108 MEISGRGLIP
+108 
-118 SVANE
+118 
-123 CWVDG
+123 VD
-128 GPAHTD
+128 
-134 ATLRDIDGW
+134 
-143 YIVKDNGDKTFQLN
+143 FSE
-157 FTRKAAKTDEA
+157 AKTAYD
-168 GNEVKEGD
+168 N
-176 EVVYEYTPAPGVMS
+176 TQS
-190 ISKFAEGELNVNISE
+190 
-205 TESYCTWAVVTVE
+205 
-218 EYERVVPLLNLYHA
+218 
-232 GVGLQ
+232 
-237 KLIDDAKA
+237 DAK
-245 LGIEADLSSY
+245 
-255 EAVLTKE
+255 
-262 GVTLEEIQNA
+262 TLAE
-272 IKKLSPTVNFGK
+272 
-284 VIAEAKKQDPERD
+284 AEAKIGELQDAYDIAHATVDKPGD
-297 WSKYEGIYA
+297 ITSQ
-306 DPESTDEIFTKNTN
+306 
-320 FINALLTLKK
+320 LT
-330 AIAAAQELD
+330 
-339 GTKTFL
+339 
-345 QAEALYADDDAAQ
+345 
-358 AEIEDETKRVN
+358 
-369 AYASLKKVLD
+369 
-379 EAAQKNYNVAEYTA
+379 
-393 VYNNVD
+393 NVD
-399 ATTEDLAKAEEGA
+399 GSSATDW
-412 KNAVTRGD
+412 TRTWLGD
-420 IAGAA
+420 GRAG
-425 ANATAKN
+425 
-432 PADFT
+432 
-437 NYIVNPSF
+437 
-445 DVQEDFHGWS
+445 DFHLNTWS
-455 TGFGAGGTKSTN
+455 
-467 AEVFGKSF
+467 V
-475 DVYQD
+475 
-480 IKNMPAGVY
+480 
-489 MVAVNGY
+489 
-496 TRYKDAQSDYNA
+496 
-508 WKAGQVSETKIYL
+508 
-521 QGETNGQYFTP
+521 
-532 IKHVSEGGSFTSVA
+532 EG
-546 NEETTV
+546 N
-552 KLDTEWGTITAG
+552 
-564 GPVTLYCPNTM
+564 N
-575 AAADVYFHKSGEN
+575 N
-588 AGPSDRYRNEA
+588 
-599 YGPLGEGDVL
+599 
-609 RIGVFNKKATDT
+609 
-621 DWSIFDDFQ
+621 
-630 LFYLGNGAD
+630 
-639 AYQKWAESV
+639 
-648 KGNYNVTF
+648 
-656 DGDVYYGA
+656 
-664 PEKKYYEEILE
+664 
-675 VLSSASDKDA
+675 
-685 ISTAILKVDQAVDS
+685 
-699 VAASKEAY
+699 
-707 ATYATTL
+707 
-714 ATVQKWLNENV
+714 
-725 GDDDSYYKLSDY
+725 
-737 MEAENAEDVATW
+737 
-749 EFPNGP
+749 
-755 AKVIIPD
+755 
-762 YQQGGFEGILPVKDI
+762 
-777 IAETQYVKDMLTEAT
+777 
-792 RNTLA
+792 A
-797 DGTNLTN
+797 DGTNMVVNFLEDWVAKGNTLSDQKFQRNPVKVAPGAYKITANIRVYNESGADYMKGAYLFGNVSRNSLFANEDEAQTNAVEGAKYNTYNNMLNYWKDGFETYAIVPKDGTLTFGVMIENANYNWVAAKNFRVYYMGDSYESLDYVRKNSDMFAQPFPEETFAMQQLLDDYNNAIPNYGKAQNAEELLDAVQKLVSLSESVQNNANAYKAYKDRVDGLKAGIENGEIDLDGPDADILFDYLDDLGEELGPDSETAVEYGFKNGYSAYIIANRLLKTEEITEELEFLNKLYDAAVRTSLKDGTDLTN

-837 WRGGDSK
+837 WRGGDSDGK

-856 VYQEIEGLK
+856 VYQEIEGVK

-914 RNEME
+914 RNVME
-919 ITFDTN
+919 ITLDDVSQFTSKDN
-925 LANNCSSFAEGEGD
+925 YSSFAVTGEGGETT
-939 DVVNVF
+939 NVF
-945 VPNGMASASAA
+945 VPNGMASASTS
-956 FSLPDNEKNYTMS
+956 FSLEDPEKNYTMS

-1009 NPEIVE
+1009 NPELAAQ
-1015 KVLVSKSNELA
+1015 VLDAKAKELNEL
-1026 ELLETNEENL
+1026 LTTSEENM
-1036 TDPVLQSTQE
+1036 TDPVIQNSVY
-1046 AYTESKKTDL
+1046 AYTESQKTDL
-1056 NDAAK
+1056 SDAAK
-1061 YEVLIETNDAIMAA
+1061 YEVLIETNDAIVAA

-1184 EDASQDSNADAS
+1184 EDSSQDSNADAS

-1262 GVVAD
+1262 GVTAD

-1309 AANTY
+1309 TANTY

-1395 LQQGINIVK
+1395 LQKGINIVK

>member
-22 PAKPEVTYSA
+22 PAKPEVSYADWAS
-32 WVEETDVYLYN
+32 VEEKAEIYFYN
-43 VEASMFLV
+43 VEAGMFLTA
-51 GSNNWGTRAAVV
+51 GSSWGTRATLIGIKDKNTYNDLLADASGFKGNKWLIAAAEESR
-63 GGGSKSNIITYDKF
+63 GGKNCYMFENKSGSNYLSAD
-77 LTGNGT
+77 
-83 IKGTKWQIIQAED
+83 TKDGI
-96 KRGQNACFQISN
+96 
-108 MEISGRGLIP
+108 
-118 SVANE
+118 
-123 CWVDG
+123 WVDG
-128 GPAHTD
+128 GTD
-134 ATLRDIDGW
+134 RPVVGW
-143 YIVKDNGDKTFQLN
+143 YIAKNNGDKTFQLGYML
-157 FTRKAAKTDEA
+157 KTEKKDAE
-168 GNEVKEGD
+168 GNTVKDGD
-176 EVVYEYTPAPGVMS
+176 NIVYEYSSMGIFGVQ
-190 ISKFAEGELNVNISE
+190 KFEEGDLNTYIDESE
-205 TESYCTWAVVTVE
+205 AYSTWAIVDGT
-218 EYERVVPLLNLYHA
+218 EYERVQPLFQAYYA
-232 GVGLQ
+232 GISLQ
-237 KLIDDAKA
+237 
-245 LGIEADLSSY
+245 
-255 EAVLTKE
+255 
-262 GVTLEEIQNA
+262 
-272 IKKLSPTVNFGK
+272 NF
-284 VIAEAKKQDPERD
+284 INEAKKQGINADFSP
-297 WSKYEGIYA
+297 YEALLAKDGVTYKELQDAINKISPAVELGKAITKAKEFDGSRSWEKFEKIYA
-306 DPESTDEIFTKNTN
+306 NTESTVTELNDATALVNSLVALKTA
-320 FINALLTLKK
+320 INAGIDLDQAHDYSASTAIYNSDDSKK
-330 AIAAAQELD
+330 AD
-339 GTKTFL
+339 VDT
-345 QAEALYADDDAAQ
+345 
-358 AEIEDETKRVN
+358 ETTRVN
-369 AYASLKKVLD
+369 AFVSLKKKLD
-379 EAAQKNYNVAEYTA
+379 EATAGYPAVDFSEAKTAYDNTQSDAKTLAEAEAKIGELQDAYDIAHAT
-393 VYNNVD
+393 VDKPGDITSQLTNVD
-399 ATTEDLAKAEEGA
+399 GSSATDW
-412 KNAVTRGD
+412 TRTWLGD
-420 IAGAA
+420 GRAG
-425 ANATAKN
+425 
-432 PADFT
+432 
-437 NYIVNPSF
+437 
-445 DVQEDFHGWS
+445 DFHLNTWS
-455 TGFGAGGTKSTN
+455 
-467 AEVFGKSF
+467 V
-475 DVYQD
+475 
-480 IKNMPAGVY
+480 
-489 MVAVNGY
+489 
-496 TRYKDAQSDYNA
+496 
-508 WKAGQVSETKIYL
+508 
-521 QGETNGQYFTP
+521 
-532 IKHVSEGGSFTSVA
+532 EG
-546 NEETTV
+546 N
-552 KLDTEWGTITAG
+552 
-564 GPVTLYCPNTM
+564 N
-575 AAADVYFHKSGEN
+575 N
-588 AGPSDRYRNEA
+588 
-599 YGPLGEGDVL
+599 
-609 RIGVFNKKATDT
+609 
-621 DWSIFDDFQ
+621 
-630 LFYLGNGAD
+630 
-639 AYQKWAESV
+639 
-648 KGNYNVTF
+648 
-656 DGDVYYGA
+656 
-664 PEKKYYEEILE
+664 
-675 VLSSASDKDA
+675 
-685 ISTAILKVDQAVDS
+685 
-699 VAASKEAY
+699 
-707 ATYATTL
+707 
-714 ATVQKWLNENV
+714 
-725 GDDDSYYKLSDY
+725 
-737 MEAENAEDVATW
+737 
-749 EFPNGP
+749 
-755 AKVIIPD
+755 
-762 YQQGGFEGILPVKDI
+762 
-777 IAETQYVKDMLTEAT
+777 
-792 RNTLA
+792 A
-797 DGTNLTN
+797 DGTNMVVNFLEDWVAKGNTLSDQKFQRNPVKVAPGAYKITANIRVYNESGADYMKGAYLFGNVSRNSLFANEDEAQTNAVEGAKYNTYNNMLNYWKDGFETYAIVPKDGTLTFGVMIENANYNWVAAKNFRVYYMGDSYESLDYVRNNSDMFAQPFPEETFAMQQLLDDYNNAIPNYGKAQNAEELLDAVQKLVSLSESVQNNANAYKAYKDRVDGLKAGIENGEIDLDGPDADILFDYLDDLGEELGPDSETSVEYGFKNGYSAYIIANRLLKTEEITEELEFLNKLYDAAVRTSLKDGTDLTN
-804 LIVNPGFEEE
+804 LIVNPGFEED

-837 WRGGDSK
+837 WRGGDSDGK

-856 VYQEIEGLK
+856 VYQEIEGVK

-914 RNEME
+914 RNVME
-919 ITFDTN
+919 ITLDDVSQFTSKDN
-925 LANNCSSFAEGEGD
+925 YSSFAVTGEGGETT
-939 DVVNVF
+939 NVF
-945 VPNGMASASAA
+945 VPNGMASASTS
-956 FSLPDNEKNYTMS
+956 FSLEDPEKNYTMS

-1009 NPEIVE
+1009 NPELAAQ
-1015 KVLVSKSNELA
+1015 VLDAKAKELNEL
-1026 ELLETNEENL
+1026 LTTSEENM
-1036 TDPVLQSTQE
+1036 TDPVIQNSVY
-1046 AYTESKKTDL
+1046 AYTESQKTDL
-1056 NDAAK
+1056 SDAAK
-1061 YEVLIETNDAIMAA
+1061 YEVLIETNDALVAA
-1075 KENIQQVGAYKTA
+1075 KENILQVGAYKTA

-1184 EDASQDSNADAS
+1184 EDSSQDSNADAS

-1262 GVVAD
+1262 GVAAD

-1366 VAIEGVEEAAPA
+1366 VAIEGVEETAPA

>member
-22 PAKPEVTYSA
+22 PAKPEVSYADWAS
-32 WVEETDVYLYN
+32 VEEKTEIYFYN
-43 VEASMFLV
+43 VEAGMFLTA
-51 GSNNWGTRAAVV
+51 GSSWGTRATLIGIKDKNTYNDLLADASGFKGNKWLIAAAEESR
-63 GGGSKSNIITYDKF
+63 GGKNCYMFENKSGSNYLSAD
-77 LTGNGT
+77 
-83 IKGTKWQIIQAED
+83 TKDGI
-96 KRGQNACFQISN
+96 
-108 MEISGRGLIP
+108 
-118 SVANE
+118 
-123 CWVDG
+123 WVDG
-128 GPAHTD
+128 GTD
-134 ATLRDIDGW
+134 RPVVGW
-143 YIVKDNGDKTFQLN
+143 YIAKDNGDKTFQLGYML
-157 FTRKAAKTDEA
+157 KTEKKDAE
-168 GNEVKEGD
+168 GNTVKDGD
-176 EVVYEYTPAPGVMS
+176 NIVYEYSSMGIFGVQ
-190 ISKFAEGELNVNISE
+190 KFEEGDLNTYIDESE
-205 TESYCTWAVVTVE
+205 AYSTWAIVDGT
-218 EYERVVPLLNLYHA
+218 EYERVQPLFQAYYA
-232 GVGLQ
+232 GISLQ
-237 KLIDDAKA
+237 
-245 LGIEADLSSY
+245 
-255 EAVLTKE
+255 
-262 GVTLEEIQNA
+262 
-272 IKKLSPTVNFGK
+272 NF
-284 VIAEAKKQDPERD
+284 INEAKKQGINADFSP
-297 WSKYEGIYA
+297 YEALLAKDGVTYKELQDAINKISPAVELGKAITKAKEFDGSRSWEKFEKIYA
-306 DPESTDEIFTKNTN
+306 NTESTVTELNDATALVNSLVALKTA
-320 FINALLTLKK
+320 INAGIDLDQAHDYSASTAIYNSDDSKK
-330 AIAAAQELD
+330 AD
-339 GTKTFL
+339 VDT
-345 QAEALYADDDAAQ
+345 
-358 AEIEDETKRVN
+358 ETTRVN
-369 AYASLKKVLD
+369 AFVSLKKKLD
-379 EAAQKNYNVAEYTA
+379 EATAGYPAVDFSEAKTVYDNTQSDAKTLAEAEAKIGELQDAYDIAHAT
-393 VYNNVD
+393 VDKPGDITSQLTNVD
-399 ATTEDLAKAEEGA
+399 GSSATDW
-412 KNAVTRGD
+412 TRTWLGD
-420 IAGAA
+420 GRAG
-425 ANATAKN
+425 
-432 PADFT
+432 
-437 NYIVNPSF
+437 
-445 DVQEDFHGWS
+445 DFHLNTWS
-455 TGFGAGGTKSTN
+455 
-467 AEVFGKSF
+467 V
-475 DVYQD
+475 
-480 IKNMPAGVY
+480 
-489 MVAVNGY
+489 
-496 TRYKDAQSDYNA
+496 
-508 WKAGQVSETKIYL
+508 
-521 QGETNGQYFTP
+521 
-532 IKHVSEGGSFTSVA
+532 EG
-546 NEETTV
+546 N
-552 KLDTEWGTITAG
+552 
-564 GPVTLYCPNTM
+564 N
-575 AAADVYFHKSGEN
+575 N
-588 AGPSDRYRNEA
+588 
-599 YGPLGEGDVL
+599 
-609 RIGVFNKKATDT
+609 
-621 DWSIFDDFQ
+621 
-630 LFYLGNGAD
+630 
-639 AYQKWAESV
+639 
-648 KGNYNVTF
+648 
-656 DGDVYYGA
+656 
-664 PEKKYYEEILE
+664 
-675 VLSSASDKDA
+675 
-685 ISTAILKVDQAVDS
+685 
-699 VAASKEAY
+699 
-707 ATYATTL
+707 
-714 ATVQKWLNENV
+714 
-725 GDDDSYYKLSDY
+725 
-737 MEAENAEDVATW
+737 
-749 EFPNGP
+749 
-755 AKVIIPD
+755 
-762 YQQGGFEGILPVKDI
+762 
-777 IAETQYVKDMLTEAT
+777 
-792 RNTLA
+792 A
-797 DGTNLTN
+797 DGTNMVVNFLEDWVAKGNTLSDQKFQRNPVKVAPGAYKITANIRVYNESGADYMKGAYLFGNVSRNSLFANEDEAQTNAVEGAKYNTYNNMLNYWKDGFETYAIVPKDGTLTFGVMIENANYNWVAAKNFRVYYMGDSYESLDYVRKNSDMFAQPFPEETFAMQQLLDDYNNAIPNYGKAQNAEELLDAVQKLVSLSESVQNNANAYKAYKDRVDGLKAGIENGEIDLDGPDADILFDYLDDLGEELGPDSETSVEYGFKNGYSAYIIANRLLKTEEITEELEFLNKLYDAAVRTSLKDGTDLTN

-837 WRGGDSK
+837 WRGGDSDGK

-914 RNEME
+914 RNVME
-919 ITFDTN
+919 ITLDDVSQFTSKDN
-925 LANNCSSFAEGEGD
+925 YSSFAVTGEGGETT
-939 DVVNVF
+939 NVF
-945 VPNGMASASAA
+945 VPNGMASASTS
-956 FSLPDNEKNYTMS
+956 FSLEDPEKNYTMS

-1009 NPEIVE
+1009 NPELAAQ
-1015 KVLVSKSNELA
+1015 VLDAKAKELNEL
-1026 ELLETNEENL
+1026 LTTSEENM
-1036 TDPVLQSTQE
+1036 TDPVIQNSVY
-1046 AYTESKKTDL
+1046 AYTESQKTDL
-1056 NDAAK
+1056 SDAAK
-1061 YEVLIETNDAIMAA
+1061 YEVLIETNDAIVAA
-1075 KENIQQVGAYKTA
+1075 KENILQVGAYKTA

-1262 GVVAD
+1262 GVAAD

-1309 AANTY
+1309 TANTY

-1395 LQQGINIVK
+1395 LQKGINIVK

>member
-22 PAKPEVTYSA
+22 PAKPEVSYADWAS
-32 WVEETDVYLYN
+32 VEEKTEIYFYN
-43 VEASMFLV
+43 VEAGMFLTA
-51 GSNNWGTRAAVV
+51 GSSWGTRATLIGIKDKNTYNDLLADASGFKGNKWLIAAAEESR
-63 GGGSKSNIITYDKF
+63 GGKNCYMFENKSGSNYLSAD
-77 LTGNGT
+77 
-83 IKGTKWQIIQAED
+83 TKDGI
-96 KRGQNACFQISN
+96 
-108 MEISGRGLIP
+108 
-118 SVANE
+118 
-123 CWVDG
+123 WVDG
-128 GPAHTD
+128 GTD
-134 ATLRDIDGW
+134 RPVVGW
-143 YIVKDNGDKTFQLN
+143 YIAKDNGDKTFQLGYML
-157 FTRKAAKTDEA
+157 KTEKKDAE
-168 GNEVKEGD
+168 GNTVKDGD
-176 EVVYEYTPAPGVMS
+176 NIVYEYSSMGIFGVQ
-190 ISKFAEGELNVNISE
+190 KFEEGDLNTYIDESE
-205 TESYCTWAVVTVE
+205 AYSTWAIVDGT
-218 EYERVVPLLNLYHA
+218 EYERVQPLFQAYYA
-232 GVGLQ
+232 GISLQ
-237 KLIDDAKA
+237 
-245 LGIEADLSSY
+245 
-255 EAVLTKE
+255 
-262 GVTLEEIQNA
+262 
-272 IKKLSPTVNFGK
+272 NF
-284 VIAEAKKQDPERD
+284 INEAKKQGINADFSP
-297 WSKYEGIYA
+297 YEALLAKDGVTYKELQDAINKISPAVELGKAITKAKEFDGSRNWEKFEKIYA
-306 DPESTDEIFTKNTN
+306 NTESTVTELNDATALVNSLVALKTA
-320 FINALLTLKK
+320 INAGIDLDQAHDYSASTAIYNSDDSKK
-330 AIAAAQELD
+330 AD
-339 GTKTFL
+339 VDT
-345 QAEALYADDDAAQ
+345 
-358 AEIEDETKRVN
+358 ETTRVN
-369 AYASLKKVLD
+369 AFVSLKKKLD
-379 EAAQKNYNVAEYTA
+379 EATAGYPAVDFSEAKTAYDNTQSDAKTLAEAEAKIGELQDAYDIAHAT
-393 VYNNVD
+393 VDKPGDITSQLTNVD
-399 ATTEDLAKAEEGA
+399 GSSATDW
-412 KNAVTRGD
+412 TRTWLGD
-420 IAGAA
+420 GRAG
-425 ANATAKN
+425 
-432 PADFT
+432 
-437 NYIVNPSF
+437 
-445 DVQEDFHGWS
+445 DFHLNTWS
-455 TGFGAGGTKSTN
+455 
-467 AEVFGKSF
+467 V
-475 DVYQD
+475 
-480 IKNMPAGVY
+480 
-489 MVAVNGY
+489 
-496 TRYKDAQSDYNA
+496 
-508 WKAGQVSETKIYL
+508 
-521 QGETNGQYFTP
+521 
-532 IKHVSEGGSFTSVA
+532 EG
-546 NEETTV
+546 N
-552 KLDTEWGTITAG
+552 
-564 GPVTLYCPNTM
+564 N
-575 AAADVYFHKSGEN
+575 N
-588 AGPSDRYRNEA
+588 
-599 YGPLGEGDVL
+599 
-609 RIGVFNKKATDT
+609 
-621 DWSIFDDFQ
+621 
-630 LFYLGNGAD
+630 
-639 AYQKWAESV
+639 
-648 KGNYNVTF
+648 
-656 DGDVYYGA
+656 
-664 PEKKYYEEILE
+664 
-675 VLSSASDKDA
+675 
-685 ISTAILKVDQAVDS
+685 
-699 VAASKEAY
+699 
-707 ATYATTL
+707 
-714 ATVQKWLNENV
+714 
-725 GDDDSYYKLSDY
+725 
-737 MEAENAEDVATW
+737 
-749 EFPNGP
+749 
-755 AKVIIPD
+755 
-762 YQQGGFEGILPVKDI
+762 
-777 IAETQYVKDMLTEAT
+777 
-792 RNTLA
+792 A
-797 DGTNLTN
+797 DGTNMVVNFLEDWVAKGNTLSDQKFQRNPVKVAPGAYKITANIRVYNESGADYMKGAYLFGNVSRNSLFANEDEAQTNAVEGAKYNTYNNMLNYWKDGFETYAIVPKDGTLTFGVMIENANYNWVAAKNFRVYYMGDSYESLDYVRKNSDMFAQPFPEETFAMQQLLDDYNNAIPNYGKAQNAEELLDAVQKLVSLSESVQNNANAYKAYKDRVDGLKAGIENGEIDLDGPDADILFDYLDDLGEELGPDSETAVEYGFKNGYSAYIIANRLLKTEEITEELEFLNKLYDAAVRTSLKDGTDLTN

-837 WRGGDSK
+837 WRGGDSDGK

-856 VYQEIEGLK
+856 VYQEIEGVK

-914 RNEME
+914 RNVME
-919 ITFDTN
+919 ITLDDVSQFTSKDN
-925 LANNCSSFAEGEGD
+925 YSSFAVTGEGGETT
-939 DVVNVF
+939 NVF
-945 VPNGMASASAA
+945 VPNGMASASTS
-956 FSLPDNEKNYTMS
+956 FSLEDPEKNYTMS

-1009 NPEIVE
+1009 NPELAAQ
-1015 KVLVSKSNELA
+1015 VLDAKAKELNEL
-1026 ELLETNEENL
+1026 LTTSEENM
-1036 TDPVLQSTQE
+1036 TDPVIQNSVY
-1046 AYTESKKTDL
+1046 AYTESQKTDL
-1056 NDAAK
+1056 SDAAK
-1061 YEVLIETNDAIMAA
+1061 YEVLIETNDAIVAA

-1262 GVVAD
+1262 GVAAD

-1309 AANTY
+1309 TANTY

-1395 LQQGINIVK
+1395 LQKGINIVK

>member
-22 PAKPEVTYSA
+22 PAKPEVSYADWAS
-32 WVEETDVYLYN
+32 VEEKAEIYFYN
-43 VEASMFLV
+43 VEAGMFLTA
-51 GSNNWGTRAAVV
+51 GSSWGTRATLIGIKDKNTYNDLLADASGFKGNKWLIAAAEESR
-63 GGGSKSNIITYDKF
+63 GGKNCYMFENKSGSNYLSAD
-77 LTGNGT
+77 
-83 IKGTKWQIIQAED
+83 TKDGI
-96 KRGQNACFQISN
+96 
-108 MEISGRGLIP
+108 
-118 SVANE
+118 
-123 CWVDG
+123 WVDG
-128 GPAHTD
+128 GTD
-134 ATLRDIDGW
+134 RPVVGW
-143 YIVKDNGDKTFQLN
+143 YIAKNNGDKTFQLGYML
-157 FTRKAAKTDEA
+157 KTEKKDAE
-168 GNEVKEGD
+168 GNTVKDGD
-176 EVVYEYTPAPGVMS
+176 NIVYEYSSMGIFGVQ
-190 ISKFAEGELNVNISE
+190 KFEEGDLNTYIDESE
-205 TESYCTWAVVTVE
+205 AYSTWAIVDGT
-218 EYERVVPLLNLYHA
+218 EYERVQPLFQAYYA
-232 GVGLQ
+232 GISLQ
-237 KLIDDAKA
+237 
-245 LGIEADLSSY
+245 
-255 EAVLTKE
+255 
-262 GVTLEEIQNA
+262 
-272 IKKLSPTVNFGK
+272 NF
-284 VIAEAKKQDPERD
+284 INEAKKQGINADFSP
-297 WSKYEGIYA
+297 YEALLAKDGVTYKELQDAINKISPAVELGKAITKAKEFDGSRSWEKFEKIYA
-306 DPESTDEIFTKNTN
+306 NTESTVTELNDATALVNSLVALKTA
-320 FINALLTLKK
+320 INAGIDLDQAHDYSVSTAIYNSDDSKK
-330 AIAAAQELD
+330 AD
-339 GTKTFL
+339 VDT
-345 QAEALYADDDAAQ
+345 
-358 AEIEDETKRVN
+358 ETTRVN
-369 AYASLKKVLD
+369 AFVSLKKKLD
-379 EAAQKNYNVAEYTA
+379 EATAGYPAVDFSEAKTAYDNTQSDAKTLAEAEAKIGELQDAYDIAHAT
-393 VYNNVD
+393 VDKPGDITSQLTNVD
-399 ATTEDLAKAEEGA
+399 GSSATDW
-412 KNAVTRGD
+412 TRTWLGD
-420 IAGAA
+420 GRAG
-425 ANATAKN
+425 
-432 PADFT
+432 
-437 NYIVNPSF
+437 
-445 DVQEDFHGWS
+445 DFHLNTWS
-455 TGFGAGGTKSTN
+455 
-467 AEVFGKSF
+467 V
-475 DVYQD
+475 
-480 IKNMPAGVY
+480 
-489 MVAVNGY
+489 
-496 TRYKDAQSDYNA
+496 
-508 WKAGQVSETKIYL
+508 
-521 QGETNGQYFTP
+521 
-532 IKHVSEGGSFTSVA
+532 EG
-546 NEETTV
+546 N
-552 KLDTEWGTITAG
+552 
-564 GPVTLYCPNTM
+564 N
-575 AAADVYFHKSGEN
+575 N
-588 AGPSDRYRNEA
+588 
-599 YGPLGEGDVL
+599 
-609 RIGVFNKKATDT
+609 
-621 DWSIFDDFQ
+621 
-630 LFYLGNGAD
+630 
-639 AYQKWAESV
+639 
-648 KGNYNVTF
+648 
-656 DGDVYYGA
+656 
-664 PEKKYYEEILE
+664 
-675 VLSSASDKDA
+675 
-685 ISTAILKVDQAVDS
+685 
-699 VAASKEAY
+699 
-707 ATYATTL
+707 
-714 ATVQKWLNENV
+714 
-725 GDDDSYYKLSDY
+725 
-737 MEAENAEDVATW
+737 
-749 EFPNGP
+749 
-755 AKVIIPD
+755 
-762 YQQGGFEGILPVKDI
+762 
-777 IAETQYVKDMLTEAT
+777 
-792 RNTLA
+792 A
-797 DGTNLTN
+797 DGTNMVVNFLEDWVAKGNTLSDQKFQRNPVKVAPGAYKITANIRVYNESGADYMKGAYLFGNVSRNSLFANEDEAQTNAVEGAKYNTYNNMLNYWKDGFETYAIVPKDGTLTFGVMIENANYNWVAAKNFRVYYMGDSYESLDYVRKNSDMFAQPFPEETFAMQQLLDDYNNAIPNYGKAQNAEELLDAVQKLVSLSESVQNNANAYKAYKDRVDGLKAGIENGEIDLDGPDADILFDYLDDLGEELGPDSETSVEYGFKNGYSAYIIANRLLKTEEITEELEFLNKLYDAAVRTSLKDGTDLTN

-837 WRGGDSK
+837 WRGGDSDGK

-856 VYQEIEGLK
+856 VYQEIEGVK

-914 RNEME
+914 RNVME
-919 ITFDTN
+919 ITLDDVSQFTSKDN
-925 LANNCSSFAEGEGD
+925 YSSFAVTGEGGETT
-939 DVVNVF
+939 NVF
-945 VPNGMASASAA
+945 VPNGMASASTS
-956 FSLPDNEKNYTMS
+956 FSLEDPEKNYTMS

-1009 NPEIVE
+1009 NPELAAQ
-1015 KVLVSKSNELA
+1015 VLDAKAKELNEL
-1026 ELLETNEENL
+1026 LTTSEENM
-1036 TDPVLQSTQE
+1036 TDPVIQNSVY
-1046 AYTESKKTDL
+1046 AYTESQKTDL
-1056 NDAAK
+1056 SDAAK
-1061 YEVLIETNDAIMAA
+1061 YEVLIETNDAIVAA

-1262 GVVAD
+1262 GVAAD

-1366 VAIEGVEEAAPA
+1366 VAIEGVEETAPA

-1395 LQQGINIVK
+1395 LQKGINIVK

>member
-22 PAKPEVTYSA
+22 PAKPEVSYADWAS
-32 WVEETDVYLYN
+32 VEEKTEIYFYN
-43 VEASMFLV
+43 VEAGMFLTA
-51 GSNNWGTRAAVV
+51 GSSWGTRATLIGIKDKNTYNDLLADASGFKGNKWLIAAAEESR
-63 GGGSKSNIITYDKF
+63 GGKNCYMFENKSGSNYLSAD
-77 LTGNGT
+77 
-83 IKGTKWQIIQAED
+83 TKDGI
-96 KRGQNACFQISN
+96 
-108 MEISGRGLIP
+108 
-118 SVANE
+118 
-123 CWVDG
+123 WVDG
-128 GPAHTD
+128 GTD
-134 ATLRDIDGW
+134 RPVVGW
-143 YIVKDNGDKTFQLN
+143 YIAKDNGDKTFQLGYML
-157 FTRKAAKTDEA
+157 KTEKKDAE
-168 GNEVKEGD
+168 GNTVKDGD
-176 EVVYEYTPAPGVMS
+176 NIVYEYSSMGIFGVQ
-190 ISKFAEGELNVNISE
+190 KFEEGDLNTYIDESE
-205 TESYCTWAVVTVE
+205 AYSTWAIVDGT
-218 EYERVVPLLNLYHA
+218 EYERVQPLFQAYYA
-232 GVGLQ
+232 GISLQ
-237 KLIDDAKA
+237 
-245 LGIEADLSSY
+245 
-255 EAVLTKE
+255 
-262 GVTLEEIQNA
+262 
-272 IKKLSPTVNFGK
+272 NF
-284 VIAEAKKQDPERD
+284 INEAKKQGINADFSP
-297 WSKYEGIYA
+297 YEALLAKDGVTYKELQDAINKISPAVELGKAITKAKEFDGSRSWEKFEKIYA
-306 DPESTDEIFTKNTN
+306 NTESTVTELNDATALVNSLVALKTA
-320 FINALLTLKK
+320 INAGIDLDQAHDYSASTAIYNSDDSKK
-330 AIAAAQELD
+330 AD
-339 GTKTFL
+339 VDT
-345 QAEALYADDDAAQ
+345 
-358 AEIEDETKRVN
+358 ETTRVN
-369 AYASLKKVLD
+369 AFVSLKKKLD
-379 EAAQKNYNVAEYTA
+379 EATAGYPAVDFSEAKTAYDNTQSDAKTLAEAEAKIGELQDAYDIAHAT
-393 VYNNVD
+393 VDKPGDITSQLTNVD
-399 ATTEDLAKAEEGA
+399 GSSATDW
-412 KNAVTRGD
+412 TRTWLGD
-420 IAGAA
+420 GRAG
-425 ANATAKN
+425 
-432 PADFT
+432 
-437 NYIVNPSF
+437 
-445 DVQEDFHGWS
+445 DFHLNTWS
-455 TGFGAGGTKSTN
+455 
-467 AEVFGKSF
+467 V
-475 DVYQD
+475 
-480 IKNMPAGVY
+480 
-489 MVAVNGY
+489 
-496 TRYKDAQSDYNA
+496 
-508 WKAGQVSETKIYL
+508 
-521 QGETNGQYFTP
+521 
-532 IKHVSEGGSFTSVA
+532 EG
-546 NEETTV
+546 N
-552 KLDTEWGTITAG
+552 
-564 GPVTLYCPNTM
+564 N
-575 AAADVYFHKSGEN
+575 N
-588 AGPSDRYRNEA
+588 
-599 YGPLGEGDVL
+599 
-609 RIGVFNKKATDT
+609 
-621 DWSIFDDFQ
+621 
-630 LFYLGNGAD
+630 
-639 AYQKWAESV
+639 
-648 KGNYNVTF
+648 
-656 DGDVYYGA
+656 
-664 PEKKYYEEILE
+664 
-675 VLSSASDKDA
+675 
-685 ISTAILKVDQAVDS
+685 
-699 VAASKEAY
+699 
-707 ATYATTL
+707 
-714 ATVQKWLNENV
+714 
-725 GDDDSYYKLSDY
+725 
-737 MEAENAEDVATW
+737 
-749 EFPNGP
+749 
-755 AKVIIPD
+755 
-762 YQQGGFEGILPVKDI
+762 
-777 IAETQYVKDMLTEAT
+777 
-792 RNTLA
+792 A
-797 DGTNLTN
+797 DGTNMVVNFLEDWVAKGNTLSDQKFQRNPVKVAPGAYKITANIRVYNESGADYMKGAYLFGNVSRNSLFANEDEAQTNAVEGAKYNTYNNMLNYWKDGFETYAIVPKDGTLTFGVMIENANYNWVAAKNFRVYYMGDSYESLDYVRKNSDMFAQPFPEETFAMQQLLDDYNNAIPNYGKAQNAEELLDAVQKLVSLSESVQNNANAYKAYKDRVDGLKAGIENGEIDLDGPDADILFDYLDDLGEELGPDSETSVEYGFKNGYSAYIIANRLLKTEEITEELEFLNKLYDAAVRTSLKDGTDLTN
-804 LIVNPGFEEE
+804 LIVNPGFEED

-837 WRGGDSK
+837 WRGGDSDGK

-856 VYQEIEGLK
+856 VYQEIEGVK

-914 RNEME
+914 RNVME
-919 ITFDTN
+919 ITLDDVSQFTSKDN
-925 LANNCSSFAEGEGD
+925 YSSFAVTGEGGETT
-939 DVVNVF
+939 NVF
-945 VPNGMASASAA
+945 VPNGMASASTS
-956 FSLPDNEKNYTMS
+956 FSLEDPEKNYTMS

-1009 NPEIVE
+1009 NPELAAQ
-1015 KVLVSKSNELA
+1015 VLDAKAKELNEL
-1026 ELLETNEENL
+1026 LTTSEENM
-1036 TDPVLQSTQE
+1036 TDPVIQNSVY
-1046 AYTESKKTDL
+1046 AYTESQKTDL
-1056 NDAAK
+1056 SDAAK
-1061 YEVLIETNDAIMAA
+1061 YEVLIETNDAIVAA

-1262 GVVAD
+1262 GVAAD

-1309 AANTY
+1309 TANTY

-1395 LQQGINIVK
+1395 LQKGINIVK

>member
-22 PAKPEVTYSA
+22 PAKPEVSYADWAS
-32 WVEETDVYLYN
+32 VEEKAEIYFYN
-43 VEASMFLV
+43 VEAGMFLTA
-51 GSNNWGTRAAVV
+51 GSSWGTRATLIGIKNKNTYNDLLADASGFKGNKWLIAAAEESR
-63 GGGSKSNIITYDKF
+63 GGKNCYMFENKSGSNYLSAD
-77 LTGNGT
+77 
-83 IKGTKWQIIQAED
+83 TKDGI
-96 KRGQNACFQISN
+96 
-108 MEISGRGLIP
+108 
-118 SVANE
+118 
-123 CWVDG
+123 WVDG
-128 GPAHTD
+128 GTD
-134 ATLRDIDGW
+134 RPVVGW
-143 YIVKDNGDKTFQLN
+143 YIAKDNGDKTFQLGYML
-157 FTRKAAKTDEA
+157 KTEKKDAE
-168 GNEVKEGD
+168 GNTVKDGD
-176 EVVYEYTPAPGVMS
+176 NIVYEYSSMGIFGVQ
-190 ISKFAEGELNVNISE
+190 KFEEGDLNTYIDESE
-205 TESYCTWAVVTVE
+205 AYSTWAIVDGT
-218 EYERVVPLLNLYHA
+218 EYERVQPLFQAYYA
-232 GVGLQ
+232 GISLQ
-237 KLIDDAKA
+237 
-245 LGIEADLSSY
+245 
-255 EAVLTKE
+255 
-262 GVTLEEIQNA
+262 
-272 IKKLSPTVNFGK
+272 NF
-284 VIAEAKKQDPERD
+284 INEAKKQGINADFSP
-297 WSKYEGIYA
+297 YEALLAKDGVTYKELQDAINKISPAVELGKAITKAKEFDGSRSWEKFEKIYA
-306 DPESTDEIFTKNTN
+306 NTESTVTELNDATALVNSLVALKTA
-320 FINALLTLKK
+320 INAGIDLDQAHDYSASTAIYNSDDSKK
-330 AIAAAQELD
+330 AD
-339 GTKTFL
+339 VDT
-345 QAEALYADDDAAQ
+345 
-358 AEIEDETKRVN
+358 ETTRVN
-369 AYASLKKVLD
+369 AFVSLKKKLD
-379 EAAQKNYNVAEYTA
+379 EATAGYPAVDFSEAKTAYDNTQSDAKTLAEAEAKIGELQDAYDIAHAT
-393 VYNNVD
+393 VDKPGDITSQLTNVD
-399 ATTEDLAKAEEGA
+399 GSSATDW
-412 KNAVTRGD
+412 TRTWLGD
-420 IAGAA
+420 GR
-425 ANATAKN
+425 
-432 PADFT
+432 
-437 NYIVNPSF
+437 VG
-445 DVQEDFHGWS
+445 DFHLNTWS
-455 TGFGAGGTKSTN
+455 
-467 AEVFGKSF
+467 V
-475 DVYQD
+475 
-480 IKNMPAGVY
+480 
-489 MVAVNGY
+489 
-496 TRYKDAQSDYNA
+496 
-508 WKAGQVSETKIYL
+508 
-521 QGETNGQYFTP
+521 
-532 IKHVSEGGSFTSVA
+532 EG
-546 NEETTV
+546 N
-552 KLDTEWGTITAG
+552 
-564 GPVTLYCPNTM
+564 N
-575 AAADVYFHKSGEN
+575 N
-588 AGPSDRYRNEA
+588 
-599 YGPLGEGDVL
+599 
-609 RIGVFNKKATDT
+609 
-621 DWSIFDDFQ
+621 
-630 LFYLGNGAD
+630 
-639 AYQKWAESV
+639 
-648 KGNYNVTF
+648 
-656 DGDVYYGA
+656 
-664 PEKKYYEEILE
+664 
-675 VLSSASDKDA
+675 
-685 ISTAILKVDQAVDS
+685 
-699 VAASKEAY
+699 
-707 ATYATTL
+707 
-714 ATVQKWLNENV
+714 
-725 GDDDSYYKLSDY
+725 
-737 MEAENAEDVATW
+737 
-749 EFPNGP
+749 
-755 AKVIIPD
+755 
-762 YQQGGFEGILPVKDI
+762 
-777 IAETQYVKDMLTEAT
+777 
-792 RNTLA
+792 A
-797 DGTNLTN
+797 DGTNMVVNFLEDWVAKGNTLSDQKFQRNPVKVAPGAYKITANIRVYNESGADYMKGAYLFGNVSRNSLFANEDEAQTNAVEGAKYNTYNNMLNYWKDGFETYAIVPKDGTLTFGVMIENANYNWVAAKNFRVYYMGDSYESLDYVRKNSDMFAQPFPEETFAMQQLLDDYNNAIPNYGKAQNAEELLDAVQKLVSLSESVQNNANAYKAYKDRVDGLKAGIENGEIDLDGPDADILFDYLDDLGEELGPDSETAVEYGFKNGYSAYIIANRLLKTEEITEELEFLNKLYDAAVRTSLKDGTDLTN
-804 LIVNPGFEEE
+804 LIVNPGFEED

-837 WRGGDSK
+837 WRGGDSDGK

-856 VYQEIEGLK
+856 VYQEIEGVK

-914 RNEME
+914 RNVME
-919 ITFDTN
+919 ITLDDVSQFTSKDN
-925 LANNCSSFAEGEGD
+925 YSSFAVTGEGGETT
-939 DVVNVF
+939 NVF
-945 VPNGMASASAA
+945 VPNGMASASTS
-956 FSLPDNEKNYTMS
+956 FSLEDPEKNYTMS

-1009 NPEIVE
+1009 NPELAAQ
-1015 KVLVSKSNELA
+1015 VLDAKAKELNEL
-1026 ELLETNEENL
+1026 LTTSEENM
-1036 TDPVLQSTQE
+1036 TDPVIQNSVY
-1046 AYTESKKTDL
+1046 AYTESQKTDL
-1056 NDAAK
+1056 SDAAK
-1061 YEVLIETNDAIMAA
+1061 YEVLIETNDALVAA
-1075 KENIQQVGAYKTA
+1075 KENILQVGAYKTA

-1184 EDASQDSNADAS
+1184 EDSSQDSNADAS

>member
-22 PAKPEVTYSA
+22 PAKPEVSYADWAS
-32 WVEETDVYLYN
+32 VEEKAEIYFYN
-43 VEASMFLV
+43 VEAGMFLTA
-51 GSNNWGTRAAVV
+51 GSSWGTRATLIGIKNKNTYNDLLADASGFKGNKWLIAAAEESR
-63 GGGSKSNIITYDKF
+63 GGKNCYMFENKSGSNYLSAD
-77 LTGNGT
+77 
-83 IKGTKWQIIQAED
+83 TKDGI
-96 KRGQNACFQISN
+96 
-108 MEISGRGLIP
+108 
-118 SVANE
+118 
-123 CWVDG
+123 WVDG
-128 GPAHTD
+128 GTD
-134 ATLRDIDGW
+134 RPVVGW
-143 YIVKDNGDKTFQLN
+143 YIAKNNGDKTFQLGYML
-157 FTRKAAKTDEA
+157 KTEKKDAE
-168 GNEVKEGD
+168 GNTVKDGD
-176 EVVYEYTPAPGVMS
+176 NIVYEYSSMGIFGVQ
-190 ISKFAEGELNVNISE
+190 KFEEGDLNTYIDESE
-205 TESYCTWAVVTVE
+205 AYSTWAIVDGT
-218 EYERVVPLLNLYHA
+218 EYERVQPLFQAYYA
-232 GVGLQ
+232 GISLQ
-237 KLIDDAKA
+237 
-245 LGIEADLSSY
+245 
-255 EAVLTKE
+255 
-262 GVTLEEIQNA
+262 
-272 IKKLSPTVNFGK
+272 NF
-284 VIAEAKKQDPERD
+284 INEAKKQGINADFSP
-297 WSKYEGIYA
+297 YEALLAKDGVTYQELQDAINKISPAVELGKAITKAKEFDGSRSWEKFEKIYA
-306 DPESTDEIFTKNTN
+306 NTESTVTELNDATALVNSLVALKTA
-320 FINALLTLKK
+320 INAGIDLDQAHDYSASTAIYNSDDSKK
-330 AIAAAQELD
+330 AD
-339 GTKTFL
+339 VDT
-345 QAEALYADDDAAQ
+345 
-358 AEIEDETKRVN
+358 ETTRVN
-369 AYASLKKVLD
+369 AFVSLKKKLD
-379 EAAQKNYNVAEYTA
+379 EATAGYPAVDFSEAKTAYDNTQSDAKTLAEAEAKIGELQDAYDIAHAT
-393 VYNNVD
+393 VDKPGDITSQLTNVD
-399 ATTEDLAKAEEGA
+399 GSSATDW
-412 KNAVTRGD
+412 TRTWLGD
-420 IAGAA
+420 GRAG
-425 ANATAKN
+425 
-432 PADFT
+432 
-437 NYIVNPSF
+437 
-445 DVQEDFHGWS
+445 DFHLNTWS
-455 TGFGAGGTKSTN
+455 
-467 AEVFGKSF
+467 V
-475 DVYQD
+475 
-480 IKNMPAGVY
+480 
-489 MVAVNGY
+489 
-496 TRYKDAQSDYNA
+496 
-508 WKAGQVSETKIYL
+508 
-521 QGETNGQYFTP
+521 
-532 IKHVSEGGSFTSVA
+532 EG
-546 NEETTV
+546 N
-552 KLDTEWGTITAG
+552 
-564 GPVTLYCPNTM
+564 N
-575 AAADVYFHKSGEN
+575 N
-588 AGPSDRYRNEA
+588 
-599 YGPLGEGDVL
+599 
-609 RIGVFNKKATDT
+609 
-621 DWSIFDDFQ
+621 
-630 LFYLGNGAD
+630 
-639 AYQKWAESV
+639 
-648 KGNYNVTF
+648 
-656 DGDVYYGA
+656 
-664 PEKKYYEEILE
+664 
-675 VLSSASDKDA
+675 
-685 ISTAILKVDQAVDS
+685 
-699 VAASKEAY
+699 
-707 ATYATTL
+707 
-714 ATVQKWLNENV
+714 
-725 GDDDSYYKLSDY
+725 
-737 MEAENAEDVATW
+737 
-749 EFPNGP
+749 
-755 AKVIIPD
+755 
-762 YQQGGFEGILPVKDI
+762 
-777 IAETQYVKDMLTEAT
+777 
-792 RNTLA
+792 A
-797 DGTNLTN
+797 DGTNMVVNFLEDWVAKGNTLSDQKFQRNPVKVAPGAYKITANIRVYNESGADYMKGAYLFGNVSRNSLFANEDEAQTNAVEGAKYNTYNNMLNYWKDGFETYAIVPKDGTLTFGVMIENANYNWVAAKNFRVYYMGDSYESLDYVRKNSDMFAQPFPEETFAMQQLLDDYNNAIPNYGKAQNAEELLDAVQKLVSLSESVQNNANAYKAYKDRVDGLKAGIENGEIDLDGPDADILFDYLDDLGEELGPDSETAVEYGFKNGYSAYIIANRLLKTEEITEELEFLNKLYDAAVRTSLKDGTDLTN

-837 WRGGDSK
+837 WRGGDSDGK

-856 VYQEIEGLK
+856 VYQEIEGVK

-914 RNEME
+914 RNVME
-919 ITFDTN
+919 ITLDDVSQFTSKDN
-925 LANNCSSFAEGEGD
+925 YSSFAVTGEGGETT
-939 DVVNVF
+939 NVF
-945 VPNGMASASAA
+945 VPNGMASASTS
-956 FSLPDNEKNYTMS
+956 FSLEDPEKNYTMS

-1009 NPEIVE
+1009 NPELAAQ
-1015 KVLVSKSNELA
+1015 VLDAKAKELNEL
-1026 ELLETNEENL
+1026 LTTSEENM
-1036 TDPVLQSTQE
+1036 TDPVIQNSVY
-1046 AYTESKKTDL
+1046 AYTESQKTDL
-1056 NDAAK
+1056 SDAAK
-1061 YEVLIETNDAIMAA
+1061 YEVLIETNDAIVAA
-1075 KENIQQVGAYKTA
+1075 KENILQVGAYKTA

-1184 EDASQDSNADAS
+1184 EDSSQDSNADAS

-1262 GVVAD
+1262 GVAAD

-1309 AANTY
+1309 TANTY

-1366 VAIEGVEEAAPA
+1366 VAIEGVEETAPA

>member
-22 PAKPEVTYSA
+22 PAKPEVSYADWAS
-32 WVEETDVYLYN
+32 VEEKAEIYFYN
-43 VEASMFLV
+43 VEAGMFLTA
-51 GSNNWGTRAAVV
+51 GSSWGTRATLIGIKDKNTYNDLLADASGFKGNKWLIAAAEESR
-63 GGGSKSNIITYDKF
+63 GGKNCYMFENKSGSNYLSAD
-77 LTGNGT
+77 
-83 IKGTKWQIIQAED
+83 TKDGI
-96 KRGQNACFQISN
+96 
-108 MEISGRGLIP
+108 
-118 SVANE
+118 
-123 CWVDG
+123 WVDG
-128 GPAHTD
+128 GTD
-134 ATLRDIDGW
+134 RPVVGW
-143 YIVKDNGDKTFQLN
+143 YIAKNNGDKTFQLGYML
-157 FTRKAAKTDEA
+157 KTEKKDAE
-168 GNEVKEGD
+168 GNTVKDGD
-176 EVVYEYTPAPGVMS
+176 NIVYEYSSMGIFGVQ
-190 ISKFAEGELNVNISE
+190 KFEEGDLNTYIDESE
-205 TESYCTWAVVTVE
+205 AYSTWAIVDGT
-218 EYERVVPLLNLYHA
+218 EYERVQPLFQAYYA
-232 GVGLQ
+232 GISLQ
-237 KLIDDAKA
+237 
-245 LGIEADLSSY
+245 
-255 EAVLTKE
+255 
-262 GVTLEEIQNA
+262 
-272 IKKLSPTVNFGK
+272 NF
-284 VIAEAKKQDPERD
+284 INEAKKQGINADFSP
-297 WSKYEGIYA
+297 YEALLAKDGVTYKELQDAINKISPAVELGKAITKAKEFDGSRSWEKFEKIYA
-306 DPESTDEIFTKNTN
+306 NTESTVTELNDATALVNSLVALKTA
-320 FINALLTLKK
+320 INAGIDLDQAHDYSASTAIYNSDDSKK
-330 AIAAAQELD
+330 AD
-339 GTKTFL
+339 VDT
-345 QAEALYADDDAAQ
+345 
-358 AEIEDETKRVN
+358 ETTRVN
-369 AYASLKKVLD
+369 AFVSLKKKLD
-379 EAAQKNYNVAEYTA
+379 EATAGYPAVDFSEAKTAYDNTQSDAKTLAEAEAKIGELQDAYDIAHAT
-393 VYNNVD
+393 VDKPGDITSQLTNVD
-399 ATTEDLAKAEEGA
+399 GSSATDW
-412 KNAVTRGD
+412 TRTWLGD
-420 IAGAA
+420 GRAG
-425 ANATAKN
+425 
-432 PADFT
+432 
-437 NYIVNPSF
+437 
-445 DVQEDFHGWS
+445 DFHLNTWS
-455 TGFGAGGTKSTN
+455 
-467 AEVFGKSF
+467 V
-475 DVYQD
+475 
-480 IKNMPAGVY
+480 
-489 MVAVNGY
+489 
-496 TRYKDAQSDYNA
+496 
-508 WKAGQVSETKIYL
+508 
-521 QGETNGQYFTP
+521 
-532 IKHVSEGGSFTSVA
+532 EG
-546 NEETTV
+546 N
-552 KLDTEWGTITAG
+552 
-564 GPVTLYCPNTM
+564 N
-575 AAADVYFHKSGEN
+575 N
-588 AGPSDRYRNEA
+588 
-599 YGPLGEGDVL
+599 
-609 RIGVFNKKATDT
+609 
-621 DWSIFDDFQ
+621 
-630 LFYLGNGAD
+630 
-639 AYQKWAESV
+639 
-648 KGNYNVTF
+648 
-656 DGDVYYGA
+656 
-664 PEKKYYEEILE
+664 
-675 VLSSASDKDA
+675 
-685 ISTAILKVDQAVDS
+685 
-699 VAASKEAY
+699 
-707 ATYATTL
+707 
-714 ATVQKWLNENV
+714 
-725 GDDDSYYKLSDY
+725 
-737 MEAENAEDVATW
+737 
-749 EFPNGP
+749 
-755 AKVIIPD
+755 
-762 YQQGGFEGILPVKDI
+762 
-777 IAETQYVKDMLTEAT
+777 
-792 RNTLA
+792 A
-797 DGTNLTN
+797 DGTNMVVNFLEDWVAKGNTLSDQKFQRNPVKVAPGAYKITANIRVYNESGADYMKGAYLFGNVSRNSLFANEDEAQTNAVEGAKYNTYNNMLNYWKDGFETYAIVPKDGTLTFGVMIENANYNWVAAKNFRVYYMGDSYESLDYVRKNSDMFAQPFPEETFAMQQLLDDYNNAIPNYGKAQNAEELLDAVQKLVSLSESVQNNANAYKAYKDRVDGLKAGIENGEIDLDGPDADILFDYLDDLGEELGPDSETSVEYGFKNGYSAYIIANRLLKTEEITEELEFLNKLYDAAVRTSLKDGTDLTN

-837 WRGGDSK
+837 WRGGDSDGK

-856 VYQEIEGLK
+856 VYQEIEGVK

-914 RNEME
+914 RNVME
-919 ITFDTN
+919 ITLDDVSQFTSKDN
-925 LANNCSSFAEGEGD
+925 YSSFAVTGEGGETT
-939 DVVNVF
+939 NVF
-945 VPNGMASASAA
+945 VPNGMASASTS
-956 FSLPDNEKNYTMS
+956 FSLEDPEKNYTMS

-1009 NPEIVE
+1009 NPELAAQ
-1015 KVLVSKSNELA
+1015 VLDAKAKELNEL
-1026 ELLETNEENL
+1026 LTTSEENM
-1036 TDPVLQSTQE
+1036 TDPVIQNSVY
-1046 AYTESKKTDL
+1046 AYTESQKTDL
-1056 NDAAK
+1056 SDAAK
-1061 YEVLIETNDAIMAA
+1061 YEVLIETNDAIVAA

-1103 ESQEAEIW
+1103 GSQEAEIW

-1289 DGENEKAVS
+1289 NGENEKAVS

-1309 AANTY
+1309 TANTY

-1395 LQQGINIVK
+1395 LQKGINIVK

>member
-22 PAKPEVTYSA
+22 PAKPEVSYADWAS
-32 WVEETDVYLYN
+32 VEEKTEIYFYN
-43 VEASMFLV
+43 VEAGMFLTA
-51 GSNNWGTRAAVV
+51 GSSWGTRATLIGIKDKNTYNDLLADASGFKGNKWLIAAAEESR
-63 GGGSKSNIITYDKF
+63 GGKNCYMFENKSGSNYLSAD
-77 LTGNGT
+77 
-83 IKGTKWQIIQAED
+83 TKDGI
-96 KRGQNACFQISN
+96 
-108 MEISGRGLIP
+108 
-118 SVANE
+118 
-123 CWVDG
+123 WVDG
-128 GPAHTD
+128 GTD
-134 ATLRDIDGW
+134 RPVVGW
-143 YIVKDNGDKTFQLN
+143 YIAKNNGDKTFQLGYML
-157 FTRKAAKTDEA
+157 KTEKKDAE
-168 GNEVKEGD
+168 GNTVKDGD
-176 EVVYEYTPAPGVMS
+176 NIVYEYSSMGIFGVQ
-190 ISKFAEGELNVNISE
+190 KFEEGDLNTYIDESE
-205 TESYCTWAVVTVE
+205 AYSTWAIVDGT
-218 EYERVVPLLNLYHA
+218 EYERVQPLFQAYYA
-232 GVGLQ
+232 GISLQ
-237 KLIDDAKA
+237 
-245 LGIEADLSSY
+245 
-255 EAVLTKE
+255 
-262 GVTLEEIQNA
+262 
-272 IKKLSPTVNFGK
+272 NF
-284 VIAEAKKQDPERD
+284 INEAKKQGINADFSP
-297 WSKYEGIYA
+297 YEALLAKDGVTYKELQDAINKISPAVELGKAITKAKEFDGSRSWEKFEKIYA
-306 DPESTDEIFTKNTN
+306 NTESTVTELNDATALVNSLVALKTA
-320 FINALLTLKK
+320 INAGIDLDQAHDYSASTAIYNSDDSKK
-330 AIAAAQELD
+330 AD
-339 GTKTFL
+339 VDT
-345 QAEALYADDDAAQ
+345 
-358 AEIEDETKRVN
+358 ETTRVN
-369 AYASLKKVLD
+369 AFVSLKKKLD
-379 EAAQKNYNVAEYTA
+379 EATAGYPAVDFSEAKTAYDNTQSDAKTLAEAEAKIGELQDAYDIAHAT
-393 VYNNVD
+393 VDKPGDITSQLTNVD
-399 ATTEDLAKAEEGA
+399 GSSATDW
-412 KNAVTRGD
+412 TRTWLGD
-420 IAGAA
+420 GRAG
-425 ANATAKN
+425 
-432 PADFT
+432 
-437 NYIVNPSF
+437 
-445 DVQEDFHGWS
+445 DFHLNTWS
-455 TGFGAGGTKSTN
+455 
-467 AEVFGKSF
+467 V
-475 DVYQD
+475 
-480 IKNMPAGVY
+480 
-489 MVAVNGY
+489 
-496 TRYKDAQSDYNA
+496 
-508 WKAGQVSETKIYL
+508 
-521 QGETNGQYFTP
+521 
-532 IKHVSEGGSFTSVA
+532 EG
-546 NEETTV
+546 N
-552 KLDTEWGTITAG
+552 
-564 GPVTLYCPNTM
+564 N
-575 AAADVYFHKSGEN
+575 N
-588 AGPSDRYRNEA
+588 
-599 YGPLGEGDVL
+599 
-609 RIGVFNKKATDT
+609 
-621 DWSIFDDFQ
+621 
-630 LFYLGNGAD
+630 
-639 AYQKWAESV
+639 
-648 KGNYNVTF
+648 
-656 DGDVYYGA
+656 
-664 PEKKYYEEILE
+664 
-675 VLSSASDKDA
+675 
-685 ISTAILKVDQAVDS
+685 
-699 VAASKEAY
+699 
-707 ATYATTL
+707 
-714 ATVQKWLNENV
+714 
-725 GDDDSYYKLSDY
+725 
-737 MEAENAEDVATW
+737 
-749 EFPNGP
+749 
-755 AKVIIPD
+755 
-762 YQQGGFEGILPVKDI
+762 
-777 IAETQYVKDMLTEAT
+777 
-792 RNTLA
+792 A
-797 DGTNLTN
+797 DGTNMVVNFLEDWVAKGNTLSDQKFQRNPVKVAPGAYKITANIRVYNESGADYMKGAYLFGNVSRNSLFANEDEAQTNAVEGAKYNTYNNMLNYWKDGFETYAIVPKDGTLTFGVMIENANYNWVAAKNFRVYYMGDSYESLDYVRKNSDMFAQPFPEETFAMQQLLDDYNNAIPNYGKAQNAEELLDAVQKLVSLSESVQNNANAYKAYKDRVDGLKAGIENGEIDLDGPDADILFDYLDDLGEELGPDSETAVEYGFKNGYSAYIIANRLLKTEEITEELEFLNKLYDAAVRTSLKDGTDLTN

-837 WRGGDSK
+837 WRGGDSDGK

-856 VYQEIEGLK
+856 VYQEIEGVK

-872 VQAFYRGGW
+872 VQAFYRGGS

-914 RNEME
+914 RNVME
-919 ITFDTN
+919 ITLDDVSQFTSKDN
-925 LANNCSSFAEGEGD
+925 YSSFAVTGEGGETT
-939 DVVNVF
+939 NVF
-945 VPNGMASASAA
+945 VPNGMASASTS
-956 FSLPDNEKNYTMS
+956 FSLEDPEKNYTMS

-1009 NPEIVE
+1009 NPELAAQ
-1015 KVLVSKSNELA
+1015 VLDAKAKELNEL
-1026 ELLETNEENL
+1026 LTTSEENM
-1036 TDPVLQSTQE
+1036 TDPVIQNSVY
-1046 AYTESKKTDL
+1046 AYTESQKTDL
-1056 NDAAK
+1056 SDAAK
-1061 YEVLIETNDAIMAA
+1061 YEVLIETNDALVAA
-1075 KENIQQVGAYKTA
+1075 KENILQVGAYKTA

-1262 GVVAD
+1262 GVTAD

-1366 VAIEGVEEAAPA
+1366 VAIEGVEETAPA

>member
-22 PAKPEVTYSA
+22 PAKPEVSYADWAS
-32 WVEETDVYLYN
+32 VEEKAEIYFYN
-43 VEASMFLV
+43 VEAGMFLTA
-51 GSNNWGTRAAVV
+51 GSSWGTRATLIGIKNKNTYNDLLADASGFKGNKWLIAAAEESR
-63 GGGSKSNIITYDKF
+63 GGKNCYMFENKSGSNYLSADSKDGI
-77 LTGNGT
+77 
-83 IKGTKWQIIQAED
+83 
-96 KRGQNACFQISN
+96 
-108 MEISGRGLIP
+108 
-118 SVANE
+118 
-123 CWVDG
+123 WVDG
-128 GPAHTD
+128 GTD
-134 ATLRDIDGW
+134 RPVVGW
-143 YIVKDNGDKTFQLN
+143 YIAKDNGDKTFQLGYML
-157 FTRKAAKTDEA
+157 KTEKKDAE
-168 GNEVKEGD
+168 GNTVKDGD
-176 EVVYEYTPAPGVMS
+176 NIVYEYSSMGIFGVQ
-190 ISKFAEGELNVNISE
+190 KFEEGDLNTYIDESE
-205 TESYCTWAVVTVE
+205 AYSTWAIVDGT
-218 EYERVVPLLNLYHA
+218 EYERVQPLFQAYYA
-232 GVGLQ
+232 GISLQ
-237 KLIDDAKA
+237 
-245 LGIEADLSSY
+245 
-255 EAVLTKE
+255 
-262 GVTLEEIQNA
+262 
-272 IKKLSPTVNFGK
+272 NF
-284 VIAEAKKQDPERD
+284 INEAKKQGINADFSP
-297 WSKYEGIYA
+297 YEALLAKDGVTYKELQDAINKISPAVELGKAITKAKEFDGSRSWEKFEKIYA
-306 DPESTDEIFTKNTN
+306 NTESTVTELNDATALVNSLVALKTA
-320 FINALLTLKK
+320 INAGIDLDQAHDYSASTAIYNSDDSKK
-330 AIAAAQELD
+330 AD
-339 GTKTFL
+339 VDT
-345 QAEALYADDDAAQ
+345 
-358 AEIEDETKRVN
+358 ETTRVN
-369 AYASLKKVLD
+369 AFVSLKKKLD
-379 EAAQKNYNVAEYTA
+379 EATAGYPAVDFSEAKTAYDNTQSDAKTLAEAEAKIGELQDAYDIAHAT
-393 VYNNVD
+393 VDKPGDITSQLTNVD
-399 ATTEDLAKAEEGA
+399 GSSATDW
-412 KNAVTRGD
+412 TRTWLGD
-420 IAGAA
+420 GRAG
-425 ANATAKN
+425 
-432 PADFT
+432 
-437 NYIVNPSF
+437 
-445 DVQEDFHGWS
+445 DFHLNTWS
-455 TGFGAGGTKSTN
+455 
-467 AEVFGKSF
+467 V
-475 DVYQD
+475 
-480 IKNMPAGVY
+480 
-489 MVAVNGY
+489 
-496 TRYKDAQSDYNA
+496 
-508 WKAGQVSETKIYL
+508 
-521 QGETNGQYFTP
+521 
-532 IKHVSEGGSFTSVA
+532 EG
-546 NEETTV
+546 N
-552 KLDTEWGTITAG
+552 
-564 GPVTLYCPNTM
+564 N
-575 AAADVYFHKSGEN
+575 N
-588 AGPSDRYRNEA
+588 
-599 YGPLGEGDVL
+599 
-609 RIGVFNKKATDT
+609 
-621 DWSIFDDFQ
+621 
-630 LFYLGNGAD
+630 
-639 AYQKWAESV
+639 
-648 KGNYNVTF
+648 
-656 DGDVYYGA
+656 
-664 PEKKYYEEILE
+664 
-675 VLSSASDKDA
+675 
-685 ISTAILKVDQAVDS
+685 
-699 VAASKEAY
+699 
-707 ATYATTL
+707 
-714 ATVQKWLNENV
+714 
-725 GDDDSYYKLSDY
+725 
-737 MEAENAEDVATW
+737 
-749 EFPNGP
+749 
-755 AKVIIPD
+755 
-762 YQQGGFEGILPVKDI
+762 
-777 IAETQYVKDMLTEAT
+777 
-792 RNTLA
+792 A
-797 DGTNLTN
+797 DGTNMVVNFLEDWVAKGNTLSDQKFQRNPVKVAPGAYKITANIRVYNESGADYMKGAYLFGNVSRNSLFANEDEAQTNAVEGAKYNTYNNMLNYWKDGFETYAIVPKDGTLTFGVMIENANYNWVAAKNFRVYYMGDSYESLDYVRKNSDMFAQPFPEETFAMQQLLDDYNNAIPNYGKAQNAEELLDAVQKLVSLSESVQNNANAYKAYKDRVDGLKAGIENGEIDLDGPDADILFDYLDDLGEELGPDSETAVEYGFKNGYSAYIIANRLLKTEEITEELEFLNKLYDAAVRTSLKDGTDLTN

-837 WRGGDSK
+837 WRGGDSDGK

-856 VYQEIEGLK
+856 VYQEIEGVK

-914 RNEME
+914 RNVME
-919 ITFDTN
+919 ITLDDVSQFTSKDN
-925 LANNCSSFAEGEGD
+925 YSSFAVTGEGGETT
-939 DVVNVF
+939 NVF
-945 VPNGMASASAA
+945 VPNGMASASTS
-956 FSLPDNEKNYTMS
+956 FSLEDPEKNYTMS

-1009 NPEIVE
+1009 NPELAAQ
-1015 KVLVSKSNELA
+1015 VLDAKAKELNEL
-1026 ELLETNEENL
+1026 LTTSEENM
-1036 TDPVLQSTQE
+1036 TDPVIQNSVY
-1046 AYTESKKTDL
+1046 AYTESQKTDL
-1056 NDAAK
+1056 SDAAK
-1061 YEVLIETNDAIMAA
+1061 YEVLIETNDAIVAA

-1262 GVVAD
+1262 GVAAD

-1309 AANTY
+1309 TANTY

-1395 LQQGINIVK
+1395 LQKGINIVK

>member
-22 PAKPEVTYSA
+22 PAKPEVSYADWAS
-32 WVEETDVYLYN
+32 VEEKAEIYFYN
-43 VEASMFLV
+43 VEAGMFLTA
-51 GSNNWGTRAAVV
+51 GSSWGTRATLIGIKDKNTYNDLLADASGFKGNKWLIAAAEESR
-63 GGGSKSNIITYDKF
+63 GGKNCYMFENKSGSNYLSAD
-77 LTGNGT
+77 
-83 IKGTKWQIIQAED
+83 TKDGI
-96 KRGQNACFQISN
+96 
-108 MEISGRGLIP
+108 
-118 SVANE
+118 
-123 CWVDG
+123 WVDG
-128 GPAHTD
+128 GTD
-134 ATLRDIDGW
+134 RPVVGW
-143 YIVKDNGDKTFQLN
+143 YIAKDNGDKTFQLGYML
-157 FTRKAAKTDEA
+157 KTEKKDAE
-168 GNEVKEGD
+168 GNTVKDGD
-176 EVVYEYTPAPGVMS
+176 NIVYEYSSMGIFGVQ
-190 ISKFAEGELNVNISE
+190 KFEEGDLNTYIDESE
-205 TESYCTWAVVTVE
+205 AYSTWAIVDGT
-218 EYERVVPLLNLYHA
+218 EYERVQPLFQAYYA
-232 GVGLQ
+232 GISLQ
-237 KLIDDAKA
+237 
-245 LGIEADLSSY
+245 
-255 EAVLTKE
+255 
-262 GVTLEEIQNA
+262 
-272 IKKLSPTVNFGK
+272 NF
-284 VIAEAKKQDPERD
+284 INEAKKQGINADFSP
-297 WSKYEGIYA
+297 YEALLAKDGVTYKELQDAINKISPAVELGKAITKAKEFDGSRSWEKFEKIYA
-306 DPESTDEIFTKNTN
+306 NTESTVTELNDATALVNSLVALKTA
-320 FINALLTLKK
+320 INAGIDLDQAHDYSASTAIYNSDDSKK
-330 AIAAAQELD
+330 AD
-339 GTKTFL
+339 VDT
-345 QAEALYADDDAAQ
+345 
-358 AEIEDETKRVN
+358 ETTRVN
-369 AYASLKKVLD
+369 AFVSLKKKLD
-379 EAAQKNYNVAEYTA
+379 EATAGYPAVDFSEAKTAYDNTQSDAKTLAEAEAKIGELQDAYDIAHAT
-393 VYNNVD
+393 VDKPGDITSQLTNVD
-399 ATTEDLAKAEEGA
+399 GSSATDW
-412 KNAVTRGD
+412 TRTWLGD
-420 IAGAA
+420 GRAG
-425 ANATAKN
+425 
-432 PADFT
+432 
-437 NYIVNPSF
+437 
-445 DVQEDFHGWS
+445 DFHLNTWS
-455 TGFGAGGTKSTN
+455 
-467 AEVFGKSF
+467 V
-475 DVYQD
+475 
-480 IKNMPAGVY
+480 
-489 MVAVNGY
+489 
-496 TRYKDAQSDYNA
+496 
-508 WKAGQVSETKIYL
+508 
-521 QGETNGQYFTP
+521 
-532 IKHVSEGGSFTSVA
+532 EG
-546 NEETTV
+546 N
-552 KLDTEWGTITAG
+552 
-564 GPVTLYCPNTM
+564 N
-575 AAADVYFHKSGEN
+575 N
-588 AGPSDRYRNEA
+588 
-599 YGPLGEGDVL
+599 
-609 RIGVFNKKATDT
+609 
-621 DWSIFDDFQ
+621 
-630 LFYLGNGAD
+630 
-639 AYQKWAESV
+639 
-648 KGNYNVTF
+648 
-656 DGDVYYGA
+656 
-664 PEKKYYEEILE
+664 
-675 VLSSASDKDA
+675 
-685 ISTAILKVDQAVDS
+685 
-699 VAASKEAY
+699 
-707 ATYATTL
+707 
-714 ATVQKWLNENV
+714 
-725 GDDDSYYKLSDY
+725 
-737 MEAENAEDVATW
+737 
-749 EFPNGP
+749 
-755 AKVIIPD
+755 
-762 YQQGGFEGILPVKDI
+762 
-777 IAETQYVKDMLTEAT
+777 
-792 RNTLA
+792 A
-797 DGTNLTN
+797 DGTNMVVNFLEDWVAKGNTLSDQKFQRNPVKVAPGAYKITANIRVYNESGADYMKGAYLFGNVSRNSLFANEDEAQTNAVEGAKYNTYNNMLNYWKDGFETYAIVPKDGTLTFGVMIENANYNWVAAKNFRVYYMGDSYESLDYVRKNSDMFAQPFPEETFAMQQLLDDYNNAIPNYGKAQNAEELLDAVQKLVSLSESVQNNANAYKAYKDRVDGLKAGIENGEIDLDGPDADILFDYLDDLGEELGPDSETSVEYGFKNGYSAYIIANRLLKTEEITEELEFLNKLYDAAVRTSLKDGTDLTN
-804 LIVNPGFEEE
+804 LIVNPGFEED

-837 WRGGDSK
+837 WRGGDSDGK

-856 VYQEIEGLK
+856 VYQEIEGVK

-914 RNEME
+914 RNVME
-919 ITFDTN
+919 ITLDDVSQFTSKDN
-925 LANNCSSFAEGEGD
+925 YSSFAVTGEGGETT
-939 DVVNVF
+939 NVF
-945 VPNGMASASAA
+945 VPNGMASASTS
-956 FSLPDNEKNYTMS
+956 FSLEDPEKNYTMS

-1009 NPEIVE
+1009 NPELAAQ
-1015 KVLVSKSNELA
+1015 VLDAKAKELNEL
-1026 ELLETNEENL
+1026 LTTSEENM
-1036 TDPVLQSTQE
+1036 TDPVIQNSVY
-1046 AYTESKKTDL
+1046 AYTESQKTDL
-1056 NDAAK
+1056 SDAAK
-1061 YEVLIETNDAIMAA
+1061 YEVLIETNDAIVAA

-1262 GVVAD
+1262 GVTAD

-1289 DGENEKAVS
+1289 NGENEKAVS

>member
-22 PAKPEVTYSA
+22 PAKPEVSYADWAS
-32 WVEETDVYLYN
+32 VEEKTEIYFYN
-43 VEASMFLV
+43 VEAGMFLTA
-51 GSNNWGTRAAVV
+51 GSSWGTRATLIGIKNKNTYNDLLADASGFKGNKWLIAAAEESR
-63 GGGSKSNIITYDKF
+63 GGKNCYMFENKSGSNYLSAD
-77 LTGNGT
+77 
-83 IKGTKWQIIQAED
+83 TKDGI
-96 KRGQNACFQISN
+96 
-108 MEISGRGLIP
+108 
-118 SVANE
+118 
-123 CWVDG
+123 WVDG
-128 GPAHTD
+128 GTD
-134 ATLRDIDGW
+134 RPVVGW
-143 YIVKDNGDKTFQLN
+143 YIAKDNGDKTFQLGYML
-157 FTRKAAKTDEA
+157 KTEKKDAE
-168 GNEVKEGD
+168 GNTVKDGD
-176 EVVYEYTPAPGVMS
+176 NIVYEYSSMGIFGVQ
-190 ISKFAEGELNVNISE
+190 KFEEGDLNTYIDESE
-205 TESYCTWAVVTVE
+205 AYSTWAIVDGT
-218 EYERVVPLLNLYHA
+218 EYERVQPLFQAYYA
-232 GVGLQ
+232 GISLQ
-237 KLIDDAKA
+237 
-245 LGIEADLSSY
+245 
-255 EAVLTKE
+255 
-262 GVTLEEIQNA
+262 
-272 IKKLSPTVNFGK
+272 NF
-284 VIAEAKKQDPERD
+284 INEAKKQGINADFSP
-297 WSKYEGIYA
+297 YEALLAKDGVTYKELQDAINKISPAVELGKAITKAKEFDGSRSWEKFEKIYA
-306 DPESTDEIFTKNTN
+306 NTESTVTELNDATALVNSLVALKTA
-320 FINALLTLKK
+320 INAGIDLDQAHDYSASTAIYNSDDSKK
-330 AIAAAQELD
+330 AD
-339 GTKTFL
+339 VDT
-345 QAEALYADDDAAQ
+345 
-358 AEIEDETKRVN
+358 ETTRVN
-369 AYASLKKVLD
+369 AFVSLKKKLD
-379 EAAQKNYNVAEYTA
+379 EATAGYPAVDFSEAKTAYDNTQSDAKTLAEAEAKIGELQDAYDIAHAT
-393 VYNNVD
+393 VDKPGDITSQLTNVD
-399 ATTEDLAKAEEGA
+399 GSSATDW
-412 KNAVTRGD
+412 TRTWLGD
-420 IAGAA
+420 GRAG
-425 ANATAKN
+425 
-432 PADFT
+432 
-437 NYIVNPSF
+437 
-445 DVQEDFHGWS
+445 DFHLNTWS
-455 TGFGAGGTKSTN
+455 
-467 AEVFGKSF
+467 V
-475 DVYQD
+475 
-480 IKNMPAGVY
+480 
-489 MVAVNGY
+489 
-496 TRYKDAQSDYNA
+496 
-508 WKAGQVSETKIYL
+508 
-521 QGETNGQYFTP
+521 
-532 IKHVSEGGSFTSVA
+532 EG
-546 NEETTV
+546 N
-552 KLDTEWGTITAG
+552 
-564 GPVTLYCPNTM
+564 N
-575 AAADVYFHKSGEN
+575 N
-588 AGPSDRYRNEA
+588 
-599 YGPLGEGDVL
+599 
-609 RIGVFNKKATDT
+609 
-621 DWSIFDDFQ
+621 
-630 LFYLGNGAD
+630 
-639 AYQKWAESV
+639 
-648 KGNYNVTF
+648 
-656 DGDVYYGA
+656 
-664 PEKKYYEEILE
+664 
-675 VLSSASDKDA
+675 
-685 ISTAILKVDQAVDS
+685 
-699 VAASKEAY
+699 
-707 ATYATTL
+707 
-714 ATVQKWLNENV
+714 
-725 GDDDSYYKLSDY
+725 
-737 MEAENAEDVATW
+737 
-749 EFPNGP
+749 
-755 AKVIIPD
+755 
-762 YQQGGFEGILPVKDI
+762 
-777 IAETQYVKDMLTEAT
+777 
-792 RNTLA
+792 A
-797 DGTNLTN
+797 DGTNMVVNFLEDWVGRGSTLSDQKFQRNPVKVAPGAYKITANIRVYNESGADYMKGAYLFGNVSRNSLFANEDEAQTNAVEGAKYNTYNNMLNYWKDGFETYAIVPKDGTLTFGVMIENANYNWVAAKNFRVYYMGDSYESLDYVRKNSDMFAQPFPEETFAMQQLLDDYNNAIPNYGKAQNAEELLDAVQKLVSLSESVQNNANAYKAYKDRVDGLKAGIENGEIDLDGPDADILFDYLDDLGEELGPDSETAVEYGFKNGYSAYIIANRLLKTEEITEELEFLNKLYDAAVRTSLKDGTDLTN

-837 WRGGDSK
+837 WRGGDSDGK

-856 VYQEIEGLK
+856 VYQEIEGVK

-914 RNEME
+914 RNVME
-919 ITFDTN
+919 ITLDDVSQFTSKDN
-925 LANNCSSFAEGEGD
+925 YSSFAVTGEGGETT
-939 DVVNVF
+939 NVF
-945 VPNGMASASAA
+945 VPNGMASASTS
-956 FSLPDNEKNYTMS
+956 FSLEDPEKNYTMS

-1009 NPEIVE
+1009 NPELAAQ
-1015 KVLVSKSNELA
+1015 VLDAKAKELNELLA
-1026 ELLETNEENL
+1026 TSEENM
-1036 TDPVLQSTQE
+1036 TDPVIQNSVY
-1046 AYTESKKTDL
+1046 AYTESQKTDL
-1056 NDAAK
+1056 SDAAK
-1061 YEVLIETNDAIMAA
+1061 YEVLIETNDALVAA

-1111 NQIDEMDNELEGDA
+1111 NQIDEMDDELKDDA

-1262 GVVAD
+1262 GVAAD

-1309 AANTY
+1309 TANTY

-1395 LQQGINIVK
+1395 LQKGINIVK

>member
-22 PAKPEVTYSA
+22 PAKPEVSYADWAS
-32 WVEETDVYLYN
+32 VEEKAEIYFYN
-43 VEASMFLV
+43 VEAGMFLTA
-51 GSNNWGTRAAVV
+51 GSSWGTRATLIGIKDKNTYNDLLADASGFKGNKWLIAAAEESR
-63 GGGSKSNIITYDKF
+63 GGKNCYMFENKSGSNYLSAD
-77 LTGNGT
+77 
-83 IKGTKWQIIQAED
+83 TKDGI
-96 KRGQNACFQISN
+96 
-108 MEISGRGLIP
+108 
-118 SVANE
+118 
-123 CWVDG
+123 WVDG
-128 GPAHTD
+128 GTD
-134 ATLRDIDGW
+134 RPVVGW
-143 YIVKDNGDKTFQLN
+143 YIAKNNGDKTFQLGYML
-157 FTRKAAKTDEA
+157 KTEKKDAE
-168 GNEVKEGD
+168 GNTVKDGD
-176 EVVYEYTPAPGVMS
+176 NIVYEYSSMGIFGVQ
-190 ISKFAEGELNVNISE
+190 KFEEGDLNTYIDESE
-205 TESYCTWAVVTVE
+205 AYSTWAIVDGT
-218 EYERVVPLLNLYHA
+218 EYERVQPLFQAYYA
-232 GVGLQ
+232 GISLQ
-237 KLIDDAKA
+237 
-245 LGIEADLSSY
+245 
-255 EAVLTKE
+255 
-262 GVTLEEIQNA
+262 
-272 IKKLSPTVNFGK
+272 NF
-284 VIAEAKKQDPERD
+284 INEAKKQGINADFSP
-297 WSKYEGIYA
+297 YEALLAKDGVTYKELQDAINKISPAVELGKAITKAKEFDGSRSWEKFEKIYA
-306 DPESTDEIFTKNTN
+306 NTESTVTELNDATALVNSLVALKTA
-320 FINALLTLKK
+320 INAGIDLDQAHDYSASTAIYNSDDSKK
-330 AIAAAQELD
+330 AD
-339 GTKTFL
+339 VDT
-345 QAEALYADDDAAQ
+345 
-358 AEIEDETKRVN
+358 ETTRVN
-369 AYASLKKVLD
+369 AFVSLKKKLD
-379 EAAQKNYNVAEYTA
+379 EATAGYPAVDFSEAKTAYDNTQSDAKTLAEAEAKIGELQDAYDIAHAT
-393 VYNNVD
+393 VDKPGDITSQLTNVD
-399 ATTEDLAKAEEGA
+399 GSSATDW
-412 KNAVTRGD
+412 TRTWLGD
-420 IAGAA
+420 GRAG
-425 ANATAKN
+425 
-432 PADFT
+432 
-437 NYIVNPSF
+437 
-445 DVQEDFHGWS
+445 DFHLNTWS
-455 TGFGAGGTKSTN
+455 
-467 AEVFGKSF
+467 V
-475 DVYQD
+475 
-480 IKNMPAGVY
+480 
-489 MVAVNGY
+489 
-496 TRYKDAQSDYNA
+496 
-508 WKAGQVSETKIYL
+508 
-521 QGETNGQYFTP
+521 
-532 IKHVSEGGSFTSVA
+532 EG
-546 NEETTV
+546 N
-552 KLDTEWGTITAG
+552 
-564 GPVTLYCPNTM
+564 N
-575 AAADVYFHKSGEN
+575 N
-588 AGPSDRYRNEA
+588 
-599 YGPLGEGDVL
+599 
-609 RIGVFNKKATDT
+609 
-621 DWSIFDDFQ
+621 
-630 LFYLGNGAD
+630 
-639 AYQKWAESV
+639 
-648 KGNYNVTF
+648 
-656 DGDVYYGA
+656 
-664 PEKKYYEEILE
+664 
-675 VLSSASDKDA
+675 
-685 ISTAILKVDQAVDS
+685 
-699 VAASKEAY
+699 
-707 ATYATTL
+707 
-714 ATVQKWLNENV
+714 
-725 GDDDSYYKLSDY
+725 
-737 MEAENAEDVATW
+737 
-749 EFPNGP
+749 
-755 AKVIIPD
+755 
-762 YQQGGFEGILPVKDI
+762 
-777 IAETQYVKDMLTEAT
+777 
-792 RNTLA
+792 A
-797 DGTNLTN
+797 DGTNMVVNFLEDWVAKGNTLSDQKFQRNPVKVAPGAYKITANIRVYNESGADYMKGAYLFGNVSRNSLFANEDEAQTNAVEGAKYNTYNNMLNYWKDGFETYAIVPKDGTLTFGVMIENANYNWVAAKNFRVYYMGDSYESLDYVRKNSDMFAQPFPEETFAMQQLLDDYNNAIPNYGKAQNAEELLDAVQKLVSLSESVQNNANAYKAYKDRVDGLKAGIENGEIDLDGPDADILFDYLDDLGEELGPDSETSVEYGFKNGYSAYIIANRLLKTEEITEELEFLNKLYDAAVRTSLKDGTDLTN

-837 WRGGDSK
+837 WRGGDSDGK

-856 VYQEIEGLK
+856 VYQEIEGVK

-914 RNEME
+914 RNVME
-919 ITFDTN
+919 ITLDDVSQFTSKDN
-925 LANNCSSFAEGEGD
+925 YSSFAVTGEGGETT
-939 DVVNVF
+939 NVF
-945 VPNGMASASAA
+945 VPNGMASASTS
-956 FSLPDNEKNYTMS
+956 FSLEDPEKNYTMS

-1009 NPEIVE
+1009 NPELAAQ
-1015 KVLVSKSNELA
+1015 VLDAKAKELNEL
-1026 ELLETNEENL
+1026 LTTSEENM
-1036 TDPVLQSTQE
+1036 TDPVIQNSVY
-1046 AYTESKKTDL
+1046 AYTESQKTDL
-1056 NDAAK
+1056 SDAAK
-1061 YEVLIETNDAIMAA
+1061 YEVLIETNDAIVAA

-1103 ESQEAEIW
+1103 GSQEAEIW

-1366 VAIEGVEEAAPA
+1366 VAIEGVEETAPA

>member
-22 PAKPEVTYSA
+22 PAKPEVSYADWAS
-32 WVEETDVYLYN
+32 VEEKAEIYFYN
-43 VEASMFLV
+43 VEAGMFLTA
-51 GSNNWGTRAAVV
+51 GSSWGTRATLIGIKDKNTYNDLLADASGFKGNKWLIAAAEESR
-63 GGGSKSNIITYDKF
+63 GGKNCYMFENKSGSNYLSADNKDGI
-77 LTGNGT
+77 
-83 IKGTKWQIIQAED
+83 
-96 KRGQNACFQISN
+96 
-108 MEISGRGLIP
+108 
-118 SVANE
+118 
-123 CWVDG
+123 WVDG
-128 GPAHTD
+128 GTD
-134 ATLRDIDGW
+134 RPVVGW
-143 YIVKDNGDKTFQLN
+143 YIAKDNGDKTFQLGYML
-157 FTRKAAKTDEA
+157 KTEKKDAE
-168 GNEVKEGD
+168 GNTVKDGD
-176 EVVYEYTPAPGVMS
+176 NIVYEYSSMGIFGVQ
-190 ISKFAEGELNVNISE
+190 KFEEGDLNTYIDESE
-205 TESYCTWAVVTVE
+205 AYSTWAIVDGT
-218 EYERVVPLLNLYHA
+218 EYERVQPLFQAYYA
-232 GVGLQ
+232 GISLQ
-237 KLIDDAKA
+237 
-245 LGIEADLSSY
+245 
-255 EAVLTKE
+255 
-262 GVTLEEIQNA
+262 
-272 IKKLSPTVNFGK
+272 NF
-284 VIAEAKKQDPERD
+284 INEAKKQGINADFSP
-297 WSKYEGIYA
+297 YEALLAKDGVTYQELQDAINKISPAVELGKAITKAKEFDGSRSWEKFEKIYA
-306 DPESTDEIFTKNTN
+306 NTESTVTELNDATALVNSLVALKTA
-320 FINALLTLKK
+320 INAGIDLDQAHDYSASTAIYNSDDSKK
-330 AIAAAQELD
+330 AD
-339 GTKTFL
+339 VDT
-345 QAEALYADDDAAQ
+345 
-358 AEIEDETKRVN
+358 ETTRVN
-369 AYASLKKVLD
+369 AFVSLKKKLD
-379 EAAQKNYNVAEYTA
+379 EATAGYPTVDFSEAKTAYDNTQSDAKTLAEAEAKIGELQDAYDVAHAT
-393 VYNNVD
+393 VDKPGDITSQLTNVD
-399 ATTEDLAKAEEGA
+399 GTSATDW
-412 KNAVTRGD
+412 TRTWLGD
-420 IAGAA
+420 G
-425 ANATAKN
+425 K
-432 PADFT
+432 
-437 NYIVNPSF
+437 VG
-445 DVQEDFHGWS
+445 DFHLNTWS
-455 TGFGAGGTKSTN
+455 
-467 AEVFGKSF
+467 V
-475 DVYQD
+475 
-480 IKNMPAGVY
+480 
-489 MVAVNGY
+489 
-496 TRYKDAQSDYNA
+496 
-508 WKAGQVSETKIYL
+508 
-521 QGETNGQYFTP
+521 
-532 IKHVSEGGSFTSVA
+532 EG
-546 NEETTV
+546 N
-552 KLDTEWGTITAG
+552 
-564 GPVTLYCPNTM
+564 N
-575 AAADVYFHKSGEN
+575 N
-588 AGPSDRYRNEA
+588 
-599 YGPLGEGDVL
+599 
-609 RIGVFNKKATDT
+609 
-621 DWSIFDDFQ
+621 
-630 LFYLGNGAD
+630 
-639 AYQKWAESV
+639 
-648 KGNYNVTF
+648 
-656 DGDVYYGA
+656 
-664 PEKKYYEEILE
+664 
-675 VLSSASDKDA
+675 
-685 ISTAILKVDQAVDS
+685 
-699 VAASKEAY
+699 
-707 ATYATTL
+707 
-714 ATVQKWLNENV
+714 
-725 GDDDSYYKLSDY
+725 
-737 MEAENAEDVATW
+737 
-749 EFPNGP
+749 
-755 AKVIIPD
+755 
-762 YQQGGFEGILPVKDI
+762 
-777 IAETQYVKDMLTEAT
+777 
-792 RNTLA
+792 A
-797 DGTNLTN
+797 DGTNMVVNFLEDWVAKGSTLSDQKFQRNPVKVAPGAYKITANIRVYNESGADYMKGAYLFGNVSRNSLFANEDEAQTNAVEGAKYNTYNNMLNYWKDGFETYAIVPKDGTLTFGIMIENANYNWVAAKNFRVYYMGDSYESLDYVRNNSDMFAQPFPEETFAMQQLLDDYNNAIPNYGKATNAEELLDAVQKLISLSDSVQNNANAYKAYKDRVDGLKTGIENGEIDLDGPDADILFDYLDDLGEELGPDSETSVEYGFKNGYSAYIIANRLLKTEEITEELEFLNKLYDAAVRTSLKDGTDLTN

-881 PEAAWNN
+881 PEAAWDN

-914 RNEME
+914 RNVME
-919 ITFDTN
+919 ITLDDVSQFTSKDN
-925 LANNCSSFAEGEGD
+925 YSSFAVTGEGGETT
-939 DVVNVF
+939 NVF
-945 VPNGMASASAA
+945 VPNGMASASTS
-956 FSLPDNEKNYTMS
+956 FSLEDPEKNYTMS

-1009 NPEIVE
+1009 NPELAAQ
-1015 KVLVSKSNELA
+1015 VLDAKAKELNEL
-1026 ELLETNEENL
+1026 LTTSEENM
-1036 TDPVLQSTQE
+1036 TDPVIQNSVY
-1046 AYTESKKTDL
+1046 AYTESQKSNL
-1056 NDAAK
+1056 SDAAK
-1061 YEVLIETNDAIMAA
+1061 YEVLIETNDALVAA

-1088 NEAYQAA
+1088 YEAYQAA
-1095 CDELEKVD
+1095 CDELEKLD
-1103 ESQEAEIW
+1103 ESQEADIW
-1111 NQIDEMDNELEGDA
+1111 DQIDEMDDELDGDDGAA

-1151 IDDIKLAQKVAEMA
+1151 IDDIKLAEKIAEMA

-1184 EDASQDSNADAS
+1184 EDSSQDSNADAS

-1251 KLSAKAANASN
+1251 ELSAKAANASN
-1262 GVVAD
+1262 GVAED

-1366 VAIEGVEEAAPA
+1366 VAIEGVEETAPA